1 MGNKSIQKFFAD
13 QNSVI
18 DLSSLGN
25 AKGAKVSLSG
35 PDMNITTPRGSVII
49 VNGALYS
56 SIKGNNLAVK
66 FKDKTITGAKILGSV
81 DLKDIQLER
90 IDSSLVDSAQ
100 VEKKGNGKRRNKK
113 EEEELKKQLDD
124 AENAKKEADKAKEE
138 AEKAKEAAEK
148 ALNEAFEVQNS
159 SKQIEEMLQNF
170 LADNVA
176 KDNLAQ
182 QSDASQQNTQAKA
195 TQASKQND
203 AEKVLPQPINKN
215 TSTGKSNSSKNE
227 ENKLDAES
235 VKEPLKVTLA
245 LAAESN
251 SGSKDDSITNFTK
264 PQFVGSTAPNAT
276 VIIKINGIAVGQAVA
291 DSLGN
296 FTFTAPETLTDGT
309 YNLEAEAK
317 TADGSGS
324 AKLVI
329 TIDSVTDK
337 PTFELSPESS
347 VSGHK
352 GLTPTLTP
360 SIVGTAEE
368 NAKVDIYVDNKLV
381 ASVDVDKDGN
391 WSYEFKDNELSEGE
405 NSIKVVAVDKA
416 GNKNET
422 TDSIITD
429 TIAPEKPTIE
439 LDDSSDSGIK
449 NDNITNSTLP
459 TFIGVAEPGSTVS
472 IYLGLKHLGEVIVA
486 KDGTWSYTLTTPL
499 KDGEYNITA
508 TATDIAGH
516 TSATANLP
524 FTIDTRIS
532 YFSAEIET
540 TNDSGIVGDNVTN
553 NTRPTFT
560 GKTEPNA
567 IISVINSETGEE
579 VIFKANDKGEWT
591 FNFTSD
597 SVEGINNL
605 TFTVEDVAGN
615 KKDFSFS
622 YVIDTIAPVP
632 PTVSLE
638 DYVVLPNGIILSGND
653 LPALVGTAEPKSTIL
668 LMRDGK
674 LYDSI
679 EVDSNGTWN
688 YQFSNKFLQGAYD
701 IEIISQD
708 AAGNKSS
715 TVKYSFTIQTEV
727 VPPKAELDA
736 SDDSGAKGDWI
747 TNKHNALTLL
757 GTADRFAT
765 VNILIDGK
773 TIGVTTADADGNWN
787 FDISR
792 NLSDN
797 VYKITVE
804 SIDPLGRTSSV
815 DYQLTIDSFT
825 PIPTVMLHDSADS
838 GVKGD
843 MITKINTPLFTGMAE
858 ANAKVSIYVDGV
870 LSGEAIAGDDGV
882 WNFQFTTALSDGSHD
897 VTVKV
902 EDIAGNT
909 ASSSAYNFQI
919 VTQTQKPTIELVND
933 TGVDNTDHIIN
944 EKNPALT
951 GTAAP
956 YSTVKLYID
965 GALIAEVRTNKDGR
979 WEYTLK
985 ADQGLVDGDHR
996 ITASV
1001 EDIAGN
1007 IAHSDPFLISVDT
1020 AISIPIVSLSPDS
1033 DSGISDDNL
1042 TNIVKPTLHLKDIDP
1057 DIISV
1062 QVWDAMSDTQIGVAT
1077 QQPDGSWAYTFT
1089 SDLTEG
1095 LHQVYVK
1102 VEDIAGNKANSAIF
1116 DFTIDTTVSTPVISL
1131 LSKDDTGVT
1140 GDNLTNINKPGFA
1153 ISGVDADAH
1162 RVVVQV
1168 MHNGVSEEIE
1178 LSHLNGSWLFIPGNT
1193 WADGS
1198 YTLTVKVEDK
1208 AGNTNYSAPL
1218 TVVIDTQIAIDGVE
1232 LVNDSG
1238 VKGDNMTN
1246 DDRPHFRVTVPT
1258 DVNEVRLSIDGGN
1271 SWVQATPGV
1280 AGSWEYIW
1288 PTDLADGQY
1297 TLTVEA
1303 TDKAGNTV
1311 TKTID
1316 FAVDTTLSVPVIVLD
1331 SADDTGIQ
1339 GDNMTN
1345 STQPTFALQH
1355 IDDDA
1360 VRVTVSVEHGGVTTT
1375 FDATKGTGGWTFTP
1389 PTSWAD
1395 GDYTLSVSVEDKA
1408 GNTSHSASL
1417 TVTVD
1422 TQIAI
1427 NNIELVNDSG
1437 IPDDNLTNNVR
1448 PHFQVT
1454 VPTDVNV
1461 VRLSIDGGKTWFNAT
1476 QSATP
1481 GVWDYIWPDDVA
1493 DGGYTLTVEATDE
1506 AGNKA
1511 TQTLDFTIDTTLSV
1525 PTLSLDSADDSGI
1538 AGDNITNVKTP
1549 GFTLNNI
1556 DTDVSRVIVE
1566 VMHNGIKQEV
1576 PLVQTGGQWRFAPT
1590 SDWADGDY
1598 ILTVKVEDRAGNV
1611 KQSAPLTVTVDTHIA
1626 IDRIELVN
1634 DSGIPGDNLTN
1645 EARPHFQVTVPADV
1659 NGVRL
1664 SIDGG
1669 KTWFDATQSA
1679 TSGVW
1684 DYTWLTNV
1692 ANGPHTLMVEASDKA
1707 GNKTTQ
1713 KLDFTIDTILSE
1725 PTITLDSA
1733 DDSAAGDNI
1742 TNVKMP
1748 GFTLGNIDADVTKV
1762 VVTVAHDGK
1771 NQQIELI
1778 KNGGVW
1784 RFTPGAAWT
1793 DGDYTLTVKVEDKAG
1808 NTNYSAPL
1816 TVTID
1821 TQTSIDRIELLNDT
1835 GIVGDNLTNEARPQF
1850 HITVPTDVNSVQ
1862 LSLDGGINW
1871 VNATLT
1877 SDGVW
1882 EYIWPTDLVENTYTL
1897 TVKATDVAG
1906 NTATETLNFIID
1918 TTLST
1923 PTITLDS
1930 ADDSGTANDNKTNV
1944 KTPGFIIGGID
1955 SDVTQ
1960 VVVQV
1965 MRDGHSEEVELT
1977 QTNGQW
1983 RFVPGSAWTDG
1994 DYTLTVTVKDEAG
2007 NIRHSAPLTV
2017 TIDTQIT
2024 IDHIELVNDSG
2035 IPDDNLTNNVRPHFQ
2050 VTVPTDVNVVRLS
2063 IDGGKTWF
2071 NATQSATPGVWD
2083 YTWLADVGEGK
2094 HTLTVEATDKAGNK
2108 TTQQLDFIIDTLLS
2122 EPTIVLDNTDDSGT
2136 KGDHLTNVNKPTFL
2150 LGNIDADARYV
2161 TVEVQHGGT
2170 KEVLTA
2176 TKDATGNWSVTPTGT
2191 WADGDY
2197 TLTVRV
2203 EDEAGNEKHSAS
2215 LTVTVDTQITIDV
2228 IELVNDNGIPGDN
2241 MTNDAHPQFRVTVP
2255 GDVNEVSLS
2264 IDGGVTWVK
2273 ATQSATPGVWNYT
2286 WPGTVPDGDYT
2297 LNVKATDNAGNT
2309 VTETLHFTIDTTLST
2324 PVIVLDSADDS
2335 GVHGDNMTN
2344 HTQPT
2349 FALQHIDDD
2358 AVRVTV
2364 SVEHGGVTTT
2374 FDATKDAGGWTFT
2387 PTGAWADGDY
2397 TLSVS
2402 VEDKAGNT
2410 SHSASLTVTV
2420 DTQIAINNIELVND
2434 SGIPDDNLTNNVRP
2448 HFQVTVPTDVN
2459 VVRLSIDGG
2468 KTWFN
2473 ATQSATPGVWDYIW
2487 PDDVADGGY
2496 TLTVEATDEAGN
2508 KATQTLDFTIDTTL
2522 SVPTLS
2528 LDSADDSGIAGD
2540 NITNVKTPGFTLN
2553 NIDTDVSR
2561 VIVEVMHNGIKQEVP
2576 LVQTGGQWRFAPT
2589 SDWADGDYILTVK
2602 VEDRAG
2608 NVKQSAPLTVTVDT
2622 HIAIDRIE
2630 LVNDSGIPGDN
2641 LTNEARP
2648 HFQVTVPA
2656 DVNGVRLSI
2665 DGGKTWFDATQSAT
2679 SGVWDYT
2686 WLTNV
2691 ANGPHTLMVE
2701 ASDKAGNKTTQKL
2714 DFTIDTILSEPTI
2727 TLDSAD
2733 DSAAGDNITNVKMP
2747 GFTLGNIDA
2756 DVTKVVVTVAHDG
2769 KNQQIELIKNGGV
2782 WRFTPGAAWTDGDY
2796 TLTVKVE
2803 DKAGNT
2809 NYSAPLT
2816 VTIDTQTSIDRI
2828 ELLNDTGIVGDNLTN
2843 EARPQFHITVPTD
2856 VNSVQLSLD
2865 GGINWVNATLTSD
2878 GVWEYIWPTDL
2889 VENTYTLTVKA
2900 TDVAGNTAT
2909 ETLNFIIDTTL
2920 STPTITLDSADDSG
2934 TANDNKTNV
2943 KTPGFIIGGI
2953 DSDVTQVVVQV
2964 MRDGHSEEV
2973 ELTQTN
2979 GQWRFVPGSAWT
2991 DGDYTLTVTVKD
3003 EAGNIRHSAP
3013 LTVTIDTQITI
3024 DHIELVN
3031 DSGIPDDNLTNNVRP
3046 HFQVTVP
3053 TDVNV
3058 VRLSIDGGKTWF
3070 NATQSATPGVW
3081 DYTWLADVGEGKH
3094 TLTVEATDKAGNKTT
3109 QQLDFIIDTLLSEPT
3124 IVLDNTDDS
3133 GTKGDNLTNV
3143 NKPTFLLG
3151 NIDAD
3156 ARYVTVEVQHGGTK
3170 EVLTATKGATG
3181 IWSVTPTGTW
3191 ADGDYTLTV
3200 RVEDDAGNV
3209 KYSAPLTVT
3218 VDTQITIDVIEL
3230 VNDNGIPGDN
3240 LTNDVRPHFR
3250 VTVPG
3255 DVNEVRLSIDGGN
3268 TWVRATQ
3275 GTAGIWDYTWP
3286 KDVTDGL
3293 HTLTVEATDKA
3304 GNKTT
3309 QTLDFTI
3316 DTRLSTPTIA
3326 MDSRDDT
3333 GAIGDHIT
3341 SVKRP
3346 GFTIGNIDADA
3357 HSVIL
3362 RITQGGNSQEV
3373 TLTQVG
3379 GQWRFTPDA
3388 DWADGSYTLT
3398 VEVTDNAGNVRQST
3412 PLVVTVDTQTSITD
3426 ITLVNDHGVPDDN
3439 LTNSTR
3445 PQFEITVPADVN
3457 SVQLSIDGG
3466 ANWVSATQGIE
3477 GVWGYTWPT
3486 DMGDGK
3492 HTLTVMVTDRAGNT
3506 ATQTLE
3512 FFIDTRLSTPTIALD
3527 STDDTGTPGDDMT
3540 NRTRP
3545 TFILQNIDSDVI
3557 NVTVS
3562 VTHNGTTT
3570 SFTATQGAGGWSFT
3584 PPAPW
3589 GDGDY
3594 TLTVTVEDRA
3604 GNTRPSTP
3612 LTVTVDT
3619 QIAIDRIELVNDSG
3633 VPGDNVT
3640 KHVRPQFQISVP
3652 DDVEKV
3658 LLSIDGGTTWVT
3670 AIKSSTAGIWDYTWP
3685 TDMPEGQHTLTVEV
3699 TDGAGNKM
3707 TETLN
3712 FTIDITLLTPTIEL
3726 APDQDTGQNKNDNLT
3741 SVTQPV
3747 FVLGS
3752 IDKDVRHVEL
3762 SIEHN
3767 GTFKTV
3773 VLTESADGWRYRP
3786 DSALADGSYT
3796 FTVTVTDVAGNQ
3808 QTSAPLKVTIDGTLT
3823 TPVIELAAGED
3834 SGTVGDRLTNHDRP
3848 VFDIHQVDSDVT
3860 RVMVKVTYNGKTHE
3874 EAAVFTNGQWR
3885 FTPSASWAD
3894 GSYQLAVVVED
3905 LAGNVKESAPFE
3917 VRIDT
3922 TTTINNIVLLND
3934 TGVQNDQLTN
3944 VAKPSFRIDVPGD
3957 VVQVRVTL
3965 DGGANWNVIRKNADG
3980 QWIFDSPNTLV
3991 DGTYTLRV
3999 EATDEAGNIANKD
4012 LVFNIDTNIQV
4023 PTIAL
4028 DAGQD
4033 TGANTA
4039 DNITNISR
4047 PTFTIGNV
4055 DPDVIK
4061 VVVTID
4067 GHDYNA
4073 TKVGAGWQFTPGNA
4087 IPDGSYNITV
4097 TVEDKAGNTAT
4108 SKPLP
4113 VVIDTTAEIES
4124 VTLVTDSG
4132 DSDVDNITKVDKP
4145 QFSIVTADDITHVRV
4160 KIDNAA
4166 NWIELTKGGDGRW
4179 IFNVGSALPDGQH
4192 TLLVDVT
4199 DIAGNVA
4206 QETLQFTIDT
4216 TLREPTIVLDPTHDT
4231 GDDTNDNLTRIN
4243 KPVFIIGNVD
4253 NDVSH
4258 IVVHIDG
4265 RDYTIE
4271 NTGGNLTFTPDQ
4283 PLSDGQH
4290 TISVTVT
4297 DIAGNTKTSAELRIE
4312 IDTQVQIDSVTLTT
4326 DSGVNDHDNVT
4337 NATRPSF
4344 EIATPDDVTSVL
4356 VSFDGVNWTPISKNA
4371 AGQWE
4376 FTAGSA
4382 LPDGHYTLHVQATD
4396 RAGNTANSTLG
4407 FTVDTQI
4414 DGLSVVMLDDA
4425 GKDSTDGIT
4434 NITSPRFEISAREP
4448 LQSVTVILNGKS
4460 STLTQG
4466 AGNKWLFT
4474 PDTPLVDGTYKIE
4487 IVAEDI
4493 AGNKISKEVSF
4504 TIDTI
4509 VSDPSIDL
4517 LDADDTGESAVD
4529 NITSVT
4535 TPRFVIGNVPADIDT
4550 VVIRINGVSYSV
4562 TANGNNLWEFQV
4574 PVALND
4580 GVYEAVVVFRDIAG
4594 NTSETKLPFTIDT
4607 TTSVSVRMEPASD
4620 TGNSNSDNLTNKQNP
4635 KFEGTAEPNAK
4646 LVITIVDDKSGRE
4659 VLKQTI
4665 TVGADGNWS
4674 VTPNILP
4681 DGMYTIN
4688 VVATD
4693 VAGNTAQTQERFTI
4707 DTVTIDPTI
4716 RLSDPSIDD
4725 QHEATSLRPEFKGF
4739 AEAFSTIMIQWDGKV
4754 VGSANAN
4761 ANGEWSW
4768 TPPSVLAPGSYV
4780 VSIVAKDKAGNE
4792 SSQVDFPVVIPVID
4806 VTPPTIKLSEESDSG
4821 ALGDFTTNN
4830 KTPTLIGSTLPNTIV
4845 SIYVDGVKVG
4855 EATADTAGRYTFQ
4868 LSEMKDGH
4876 YVVQVGIVNPRDNS
4890 ELRSTA
4896 VDVTIDTEVA
4906 ELVWNISG
4914 MHEGGYINTVTPE
4927 IGGTSEPN
4935 SKITIFV
4942 NGVEKAIA
4950 YTTGAGHWG
4959 VVLPALGNDGNYEL
4973 TFKVEDVAGNIRE
4986 FGPQNVILDT
4996 VISPL
5001 TVVLREADDSGK
5013 VGDWITNKSHVT
5025 IDGTAE
5031 AGSTLTI
5038 RNPQGVVI
5046 ATLVVGNDGRWSA
5059 ELDLREGSNA
5069 FVVVSEDKAG
5079 NSQQKE
5085 ILIEHDTQIEISDIS
5100 LSRDTNSGDKYD
5112 LITNNKSPVLV
5123 AMTDPGATVQVYI
5136 NGVLQGTVEAS
5147 SSGNISYTMPANS
5160 ADGEYQVQF
5169 VATDTAGNR
5178 VESAITTVTIDSQ
5191 IAVFD
5196 IDEDSLP
5203 ALSNNRALSVSG
5215 VGEAGSQVSI
5225 FVDGKLVNVV
5235 MVEADGT
5242 WRAPILLQDDGTFN
5256 IHFSI
5261 TDVAGNTEVSK
5272 DYSVDVDSSTDFPT
5286 LNLEDASNSGSLD
5299 DLITN
5304 HNKPVLVGTAEAGA
5318 TIHIYVDEKIVAN
5331 VLVLEDG
5338 TWSYQ
5343 FDNALKDGEY
5353 SIRVVAEDPAG
5364 NTAESPRLLVTID
5377 TSTFIDNPAMVAGS
5391 DNGIFSNDSITS
5403 QTRPTFSIFGEMN
5416 QSVQIFI
5423 DGVLVDTITVTDRN
5437 QVYRPESPL
5446 GDGSHSIY
5454 YVITDKAGNTATSK
5468 TLNFTIDTFNTTPVA
5483 IDSIGG
5489 QTLAEMTG
5497 SDGKIYITDTTRN
5510 LLFSGSAEPNSKIE
5524 IIING
5529 LNVGEVWVNEKGH
5542 WQMPVNPLYFT
5553 EGQLDI
5559 TVKSTDRAGNVNQEK
5574 YSIWVDTHIK
5584 VFTSEL
5590 DDNKSSSKTEW
5601 WSNSDLITMRGTGEI
5616 GATVSLIVAGV
5627 TLATA
5632 VVAAT
5637 GRWELSTDK
5646 LPEGTYDISLVIE
5659 DSAGNRWEDVREIF
5673 IDRTPP
5679 NAPVVTYSDI
5689 VNDLIIMQGTAEA
5702 KSQLI
5707 ITDSEGNTYTLTVP
5721 DNGKWSMAIPYP
5733 SEGKFTIT
5741 SVDAIGNRSDDVPLD
5756 IMKEVPVISLS
5767 PDSDSGTVGDNIT
5780 RDKQPTFIIGN
5791 LESDVVVVQVDI
5803 NGTVYNAEKNADG
5816 VWFFTP
5822 GTPLA
5827 DGSYTISV
5835 IASDAAG
5842 NQKNSLPITVTIDS
5856 TLTVPEIALAAGED
5870 NGASDSDNVTNHTQ
5884 PKFTLQHIDADV
5896 TGVTVNVTH
5905 NGVTDIYQA
5914 TQGADGWTFTPPAAW
5929 NDGNYTLSVTV
5940 VDRAGNSQQ
5949 SASLAVTVDS
5959 TVTVTAD
5966 SQHDDASDDATATAV
5981 TPPESETVNAE
5992 SATHLRTEPSAAEE
6006 SVVKVTA
6013 YSITLLN
6020 ADSGDEIDRSISQT
6034 PSFEISVPENIV
6046 NVSIMFEGEEF
6057 TLPITNQKAIFEVP
6071 LSLEDGEYTMDVKF
6085 IDKDNDFLIKEKTF
6099 SVDHSSADIVNAMNV
6114 RGKTEDDINDSPSTS
6129 SVGHNNNGAIDVFAV
6144 NEVTLPVD
6152 NQEEHA

>member
-1511 TQTLDFTIDTTLSV
+1511 TQTLDFNIDTTLSV

-2122 EPTIVLDNTDDSGT
+2122 EPTIVLDSTDDSGT

-2420 DTQIAINNIELVND
+2420 DTQIAINN
-2434 SGIPDDNLTNNVRP
+2434 
-2448 HFQVTVPTDVN
+2448 
-2459 VVRLSIDGG
+2459 
-2468 KTWFN
+2468 
-2473 ATQSATPGVWDYIW
+2473 
-2487 PDDVADGGY
+2487 
-2496 TLTVEATDEAGN
+2496 
-2508 KATQTLDFTIDTTL
+2508 
-2522 SVPTLS
+2522 
-2528 LDSADDSGIAGD
+2528 
-2540 NITNVKTPGFTLN
+2540 
-2553 NIDTDVSR
+2553 
-2561 VIVEVMHNGIKQEVP
+2561 
-2576 LVQTGGQWRFAPT
+2576 
-2589 SDWADGDYILTVK
+2589 
-2602 VEDRAG
+2602 
-2608 NVKQSAPLTVTVDT
+2608 
-2622 HIAIDRIE
+2622 
-2630 LVNDSGIPGDN
+2630 
-2641 LTNEARP
+2641 
-2648 HFQVTVPA
+2648 
-2656 DVNGVRLSI
+2656 
-2665 DGGKTWFDATQSAT
+2665 
-2679 SGVWDYT
+2679 
-2686 WLTNV
+2686 
-2691 ANGPHTLMVE
+2691 
-2701 ASDKAGNKTTQKL
+2701 
-2714 DFTIDTILSEPTI
+2714 
-2727 TLDSAD
+2727 
-2733 DSAAGDNITNVKMP
+2733 
-2747 GFTLGNIDA
+2747 
-2756 DVTKVVVTVAHDG
+2756 
-2769 KNQQIELIKNGGV
+2769 
-2782 WRFTPGAAWTDGDY
+2782 
-2796 TLTVKVE
+2796 
-2803 DKAGNT
+2803 
-2809 NYSAPLT
+2809 
-2816 VTIDTQTSIDRI
+2816 
-2828 ELLNDTGIVGDNLTN
+2828 
-2843 EARPQFHITVPTD
+2843 
-2856 VNSVQLSLD
+2856 
-2865 GGINWVNATLTSD
+2865 
-2878 GVWEYIWPTDL
+2878 
-2889 VENTYTLTVKA
+2889 
-2900 TDVAGNTAT
+2900 
-2909 ETLNFIIDTTL
+2909 
-2920 STPTITLDSADDSG
+2920 
-2934 TANDNKTNV
+2934 
-2943 KTPGFIIGGI
+2943 
-2953 DSDVTQVVVQV
+2953 
-2964 MRDGHSEEV
+2964 
-2973 ELTQTN
+2973 
-2979 GQWRFVPGSAWT
+2979 
-2991 DGDYTLTVTVKD
+2991 
-3003 EAGNIRHSAP
+3003 
-3013 LTVTIDTQITI
+3013 
-3024 DHIELVN
+3024 IELVN

-3934 TGVQNDQLTN
+3934 TGEQNDQLTN

-4550 VVIRINGVSYSV
+4550 VVIRINGVSYPV

>member
-540 TNDSGIVGDNVTN
+540 TDDSGIVGDNVTN

-597 SVEGINNL
+597 SVEGVNNL

-622 YVIDTIAPVP
+622 YVIDTVAPVP

-638 DYVVLPNGIILSGND
+638 DFVVLPNGIILSGND

-1033 DSGISDDNL
+1033 DSGIADDNL

-1102 VEDIAGNKANSAIF
+1102 VEDIAGNKANSAVF

-1178 LSHLNGSWLFIPGNT
+1178 LSHLNGSWLFTPGNT

-1208 AGNTNYSAPL
+1208 AGNTSYSAPL

-1375 FDATKGTGGWTFTP
+1375 FDATKGTGGWSFTP
-1389 PTSWAD
+1389 TGAWAD

-1437 IPDDNLTNNVR
+1437 IPNDNLTNNVR

-1481 GVWDYIWPDDVA
+1481 GAWDYIWPDDVA
-1493 DGGYTLTVEATDE
+1493 DGGYTLTVEATDK
-1506 AGNKA
+1506 AGNKT
-1511 TQTLDFTIDTTLSV
+1511 TQELDFTIDTTLSV

-1882 EYIWPTDLVENTYTL
+1882 EYIWPTDLIENTYTL

-1944 KTPGFIIGGID
+1944 KTSGFIIGGID

-2017 TIDTQIT
+2017 TIDTQI
-2024 IDHIELVNDSG
+2024 
-2035 IPDDNLTNNVRPHFQ
+2035 
-2050 VTVPTDVNVVRLS
+2050 
-2063 IDGGKTWF
+2063 
-2071 NATQSATPGVWD
+2071 A
-2083 YTWLADVGEGK
+2083 
-2094 HTLTVEATDKAGNK
+2094 
-2108 TTQQLDFIIDTLLS
+2108 
-2122 EPTIVLDNTDDSGT
+2122 
-2136 KGDHLTNVNKPTFL
+2136 
-2150 LGNIDADARYV
+2150 
-2161 TVEVQHGGT
+2161 
-2170 KEVLTA
+2170 
-2176 TKDATGNWSVTPTGT
+2176 
-2191 WADGDY
+2191 
-2197 TLTVRV
+2197 
-2203 EDEAGNEKHSAS
+2203 
-2215 LTVTVDTQITIDV
+2215 
-2228 IELVNDNGIPGDN
+2228 
-2241 MTNDAHPQFRVTVP
+2241 
-2255 GDVNEVSLS
+2255 
-2264 IDGGVTWVK
+2264 
-2273 ATQSATPGVWNYT
+2273 
-2286 WPGTVPDGDYT
+2286 
-2297 LNVKATDNAGNT
+2297 
-2309 VTETLHFTIDTTLST
+2309 
-2324 PVIVLDSADDS
+2324 
-2335 GVHGDNMTN
+2335 
-2344 HTQPT
+2344 
-2349 FALQHIDDD
+2349 
-2358 AVRVTV
+2358 
-2364 SVEHGGVTTT
+2364 
-2374 FDATKDAGGWTFT
+2374 
-2387 PTGAWADGDY
+2387 
-2397 TLSVS
+2397 
-2402 VEDKAGNT
+2402 
-2410 SHSASLTVTV
+2410 
-2420 DTQIAINNIELVND
+2420 
-2434 SGIPDDNLTNNVRP
+2434 
-2448 HFQVTVPTDVN
+2448 
-2459 VVRLSIDGG
+2459 
-2468 KTWFN
+2468 
-2473 ATQSATPGVWDYIW
+2473 
-2487 PDDVADGGY
+2487 
-2496 TLTVEATDEAGN
+2496 
-2508 KATQTLDFTIDTTL
+2508 
-2522 SVPTLS
+2522 
-2528 LDSADDSGIAGD
+2528 
-2540 NITNVKTPGFTLN
+2540 
-2553 NIDTDVSR
+2553 
-2561 VIVEVMHNGIKQEVP
+2561 
-2576 LVQTGGQWRFAPT
+2576 
-2589 SDWADGDYILTVK
+2589 
-2602 VEDRAG
+2602 
-2608 NVKQSAPLTVTVDT
+2608 
-2622 HIAIDRIE
+2622 
-2630 LVNDSGIPGDN
+2630 
-2641 LTNEARP
+2641 
-2648 HFQVTVPA
+2648 
-2656 DVNGVRLSI
+2656 
-2665 DGGKTWFDATQSAT
+2665 
-2679 SGVWDYT
+2679 
-2686 WLTNV
+2686 
-2691 ANGPHTLMVE
+2691 
-2701 ASDKAGNKTTQKL
+2701 
-2714 DFTIDTILSEPTI
+2714 
-2727 TLDSAD
+2727 
-2733 DSAAGDNITNVKMP
+2733 
-2747 GFTLGNIDA
+2747 
-2756 DVTKVVVTVAHDG
+2756 
-2769 KNQQIELIKNGGV
+2769 
-2782 WRFTPGAAWTDGDY
+2782 
-2796 TLTVKVE
+2796 
-2803 DKAGNT
+2803 
-2809 NYSAPLT
+2809 
-2816 VTIDTQTSIDRI
+2816 
-2828 ELLNDTGIVGDNLTN
+2828 
-2843 EARPQFHITVPTD
+2843 
-2856 VNSVQLSLD
+2856 
-2865 GGINWVNATLTSD
+2865 
-2878 GVWEYIWPTDL
+2878 
-2889 VENTYTLTVKA
+2889 
-2900 TDVAGNTAT
+2900 
-2909 ETLNFIIDTTL
+2909 
-2920 STPTITLDSADDSG
+2920 
-2934 TANDNKTNV
+2934 
-2943 KTPGFIIGGI
+2943 
-2953 DSDVTQVVVQV
+2953 
-2964 MRDGHSEEV
+2964 
-2973 ELTQTN
+2973 
-2979 GQWRFVPGSAWT
+2979 
-2991 DGDYTLTVTVKD
+2991 
-3003 EAGNIRHSAP
+3003 
-3013 LTVTIDTQITI
+3013 I

-3156 ARYVTVEVQHGGTK
+3156 ARYVTVEVQHGGTKEVLTATKDATGNWSVTPTGTWADGDYTLTVRVEDEAGNEKHSASLTVTVDTQITIDAIELVNDNGIPGDNMTNDAHPQFRVTVPGDVNEVSLSIDGGVTWVKATQSATPGVWNYTWPGTVPDGDYTLNVKATDNAGNTVTETLHFTIDTTLSVPVIVLNSADDTGVQGDNMTNSTQPTFALQHIDDDAVRVTVSVEHGGVTTTFDATKGVGGWSFTPTGAWADGDYTLSVSVEDKAGNTSHSASLTVTVDTQIAINNIELVNDSGIPDDNLTNNVRPHFQVKVPTDVNEVRLSIDGGKTWFNATQSATPGVWDYTWLADVGEGKHTLTVEATDKAGNQTTQKLDFIIDTMLSEPTIVLDSTDDSGTKGDNLTNANKPTFILGNIDADARYVTVEVQYGGTK

-3316 DTRLSTPTIA
+3316 DTRLSTPTIT

-3346 GFTIGNIDADA
+3346 GFTIGNIDSDA
-3357 HSVIL
+3357 QSVIL

-3412 PLVVTVDTQTSITD
+3412 PLIVTVDTQTSITD

-3466 ANWVSATQGIE
+3466 ANWVSAAQGIE

-3619 QIAIDRIELVNDSG
+3619 QIAIDHIELVNDSG

-3712 FTIDITLLTPTIEL
+3712 FTIDITLMTPTIEL

-3848 VFDIHQVDSDVT
+3848 VFDIRQVDSDVT

-4297 DIAGNTKTSAELRIE
+4297 DIAGNTKTSAELKIE

-4535 TPRFVIGNVPADIDT
+4535 KPRFVIGNVPADIDT
-4550 VVIRINGVSYSV
+4550 VVIRINGVSYPV

-4830 KTPTLIGSTLPNTIV
+4830 KTPTLVGNTLPNAIV

-4959 VVLPALGNDGNYEL
+4959 VVLPALGNDGNYVL

-5038 RNPQGVVI
+5038 RSPQGVVI

-5079 NSQQKE
+5079 NSQQKD

-5403 QTRPTFSIFGEMN
+5403 QTRPTFSISGEMN

-5574 YSIWVDTHIK
+5574 YSIWVDTHIQ

-5590 DDNKSSSKTEW
+5590 DDNKSSSKTDW
-5601 WSNSDLITMRGTGEI
+5601 WSNSSTITMRGMGEI

-5632 VVAAT
+5632 VVAAN
-5637 GRWELSTDK
+5637 GQWELSTDQ
-5646 LPEGTYDISLVIE
+5646 LPEGKYDITLSIE
-5659 DSAGNRWEDVREIF
+5659 DNAGNRKEEVHEIF

-5707 ITDSEGNTYTLTVP
+5707 ITDSNGNTYTLTVP

-5741 SVDAIGNRSDDVPLD
+5741 SVHAIGNRSDDVSLD

-5870 NGASDSDNVTNHTQ
+5870 NGVSDSDNVTNHTQ

-5905 NGVTDIYQA
+5905 NGVTDTYQA

-5929 NDGNYTLSVTV
+5929 NDGTYTLSVTV

-5992 SATHLRTEPSAAEE
+5992 SATHLRTVPSAAEE
-6006 SVVKVTA
+6006 SVVKETA

-6099 SVDHSSADIVNAMNV
+6099 SVDHSSADIVNAMNA

>member
-797 VYKITVE
+797 LYKITVE

-1427 NNIELVNDSG
+1427 NN
-1437 IPDDNLTNNVR
+1437 
-1448 PHFQVT
+1448 
-1454 VPTDVNV
+1454 
-1461 VRLSIDGGKTWFNAT
+1461 
-1476 QSATP
+1476 
-1481 GVWDYIWPDDVA
+1481 
-1493 DGGYTLTVEATDE
+1493 
-1506 AGNKA
+1506 
-1511 TQTLDFTIDTTLSV
+1511 
-1525 PTLSLDSADDSGI
+1525 
-1538 AGDNITNVKTP
+1538 
-1549 GFTLNNI
+1549 
-1556 DTDVSRVIVE
+1556 
-1566 VMHNGIKQEV
+1566 
-1576 PLVQTGGQWRFAPT
+1576 
-1590 SDWADGDY
+1590 
-1598 ILTVKVEDRAGNV
+1598 
-1611 KQSAPLTVTVDTHIA
+1611 
-1626 IDRIELVN
+1626 
-1634 DSGIPGDNLTN
+1634 
-1645 EARPHFQVTVPADV
+1645 
-1659 NGVRL
+1659 
-1664 SIDGG
+1664 
-1669 KTWFDATQSA
+1669 
-1679 TSGVW
+1679 
-1684 DYTWLTNV
+1684 
-1692 ANGPHTLMVEASDKA
+1692 
-1707 GNKTTQ
+1707 
-1713 KLDFTIDTILSE
+1713 
-1725 PTITLDSA
+1725 
-1733 DDSAAGDNI
+1733 
-1742 TNVKMP
+1742 
-1748 GFTLGNIDADVTKV
+1748 
-1762 VVTVAHDGK
+1762 
-1771 NQQIELI
+1771 
-1778 KNGGVW
+1778 
-1784 RFTPGAAWT
+1784 
-1793 DGDYTLTVKVEDKAG
+1793 
-1808 NTNYSAPL
+1808 
-1816 TVTID
+1816 
-1821 TQTSIDRIELLNDT
+1821 
-1835 GIVGDNLTNEARPQF
+1835 
-1850 HITVPTDVNSVQ
+1850 
-1862 LSLDGGINW
+1862 
-1871 VNATLT
+1871 
-1877 SDGVW
+1877 
-1882 EYIWPTDLVENTYTL
+1882 
-1897 TVKATDVAG
+1897 
-1906 NTATETLNFIID
+1906 
-1918 TTLST
+1918 
-1923 PTITLDS
+1923 
-1930 ADDSGTANDNKTNV
+1930 
-1944 KTPGFIIGGID
+1944 
-1955 SDVTQ
+1955 
-1960 VVVQV
+1960 
-1965 MRDGHSEEVELT
+1965 
-1977 QTNGQW
+1977 
-1983 RFVPGSAWTDG
+1983 
-1994 DYTLTVTVKDEAG
+1994 
-2007 NIRHSAPLTV
+2007 
-2017 TIDTQIT
+2017 
-2024 IDHIELVNDSG
+2024 
-2035 IPDDNLTNNVRPHFQ
+2035 
-2050 VTVPTDVNVVRLS
+2050 
-2063 IDGGKTWF
+2063 
-2071 NATQSATPGVWD
+2071 
-2083 YTWLADVGEGK
+2083 
-2094 HTLTVEATDKAGNK
+2094 
-2108 TTQQLDFIIDTLLS
+2108 
-2122 EPTIVLDNTDDSGT
+2122 
-2136 KGDHLTNVNKPTFL
+2136 
-2150 LGNIDADARYV
+2150 
-2161 TVEVQHGGT
+2161 
-2170 KEVLTA
+2170 
-2176 TKDATGNWSVTPTGT
+2176 
-2191 WADGDY
+2191 
-2197 TLTVRV
+2197 
-2203 EDEAGNEKHSAS
+2203 
-2215 LTVTVDTQITIDV
+2215 
-2228 IELVNDNGIPGDN
+2228 
-2241 MTNDAHPQFRVTVP
+2241 
-2255 GDVNEVSLS
+2255 
-2264 IDGGVTWVK
+2264 
-2273 ATQSATPGVWNYT
+2273 
-2286 WPGTVPDGDYT
+2286 
-2297 LNVKATDNAGNT
+2297 
-2309 VTETLHFTIDTTLST
+2309 
-2324 PVIVLDSADDS
+2324 
-2335 GVHGDNMTN
+2335 
-2344 HTQPT
+2344 
-2349 FALQHIDDD
+2349 
-2358 AVRVTV
+2358 
-2364 SVEHGGVTTT
+2364 
-2374 FDATKDAGGWTFT
+2374 
-2387 PTGAWADGDY
+2387 
-2397 TLSVS
+2397 
-2402 VEDKAGNT
+2402 
-2410 SHSASLTVTV
+2410 
-2420 DTQIAINNIELVND
+2420 
-2434 SGIPDDNLTNNVRP
+2434 
-2448 HFQVTVPTDVN
+2448 
-2459 VVRLSIDGG
+2459 
-2468 KTWFN
+2468 
-2473 ATQSATPGVWDYIW
+2473 
-2487 PDDVADGGY
+2487 
-2496 TLTVEATDEAGN
+2496 
-2508 KATQTLDFTIDTTL
+2508 
-2522 SVPTLS
+2522 
-2528 LDSADDSGIAGD
+2528 
-2540 NITNVKTPGFTLN
+2540 
-2553 NIDTDVSR
+2553 
-2561 VIVEVMHNGIKQEVP
+2561 
-2576 LVQTGGQWRFAPT
+2576 
-2589 SDWADGDYILTVK
+2589 
-2602 VEDRAG
+2602 
-2608 NVKQSAPLTVTVDT
+2608 
-2622 HIAIDRIE
+2622 
-2630 LVNDSGIPGDN
+2630 
-2641 LTNEARP
+2641 
-2648 HFQVTVPA
+2648 
-2656 DVNGVRLSI
+2656 
-2665 DGGKTWFDATQSAT
+2665 
-2679 SGVWDYT
+2679 
-2686 WLTNV
+2686 
-2691 ANGPHTLMVE
+2691 
-2701 ASDKAGNKTTQKL
+2701 
-2714 DFTIDTILSEPTI
+2714 
-2727 TLDSAD
+2727 
-2733 DSAAGDNITNVKMP
+2733 
-2747 GFTLGNIDA
+2747 
-2756 DVTKVVVTVAHDG
+2756 
-2769 KNQQIELIKNGGV
+2769 
-2782 WRFTPGAAWTDGDY
+2782 
-2796 TLTVKVE
+2796 
-2803 DKAGNT
+2803 
-2809 NYSAPLT
+2809 
-2816 VTIDTQTSIDRI
+2816 
-2828 ELLNDTGIVGDNLTN
+2828 
-2843 EARPQFHITVPTD
+2843 
-2856 VNSVQLSLD
+2856 
-2865 GGINWVNATLTSD
+2865 
-2878 GVWEYIWPTDL
+2878 
-2889 VENTYTLTVKA
+2889 
-2900 TDVAGNTAT
+2900 
-2909 ETLNFIIDTTL
+2909 
-2920 STPTITLDSADDSG
+2920 
-2934 TANDNKTNV
+2934 
-2943 KTPGFIIGGI
+2943 
-2953 DSDVTQVVVQV
+2953 
-2964 MRDGHSEEV
+2964 
-2973 ELTQTN
+2973 
-2979 GQWRFVPGSAWT
+2979 
-2991 DGDYTLTVTVKD
+2991 
-3003 EAGNIRHSAP
+3003 
-3013 LTVTIDTQITI
+3013 
-3024 DHIELVN
+3024 IELVN

-4550 VVIRINGVSYSV
+4550 VVIRINGVSYPV

>member
-429 TIAPEKPTIE
+429 TIPPEKPTIE

-638 DYVVLPNGIILSGND
+638 DFVVLPNGIILSGND
-653 LPALVGTAEPKSTIL
+653 LPALVGTAESKSTIL

-1033 DSGISDDNL
+1033 DSGIADDNL

-1102 VEDIAGNKANSAIF
+1102 VEDIAGNKANSAVF

-1178 LSHLNGSWLFIPGNT
+1178 LSHLNGSWLFTPGNT

-1208 AGNTNYSAPL
+1208 AGNTSYSAPL

-1316 FAVDTTLSVPVIVLD
+1316 FAVDTTLSVPVIVLN
-1331 SADDTGIQ
+1331 SADDTGVQ

-1345 STQPTFALQH
+1345 RTQPTFALQH

-1481 GVWDYIWPDDVA
+1481 GAWDYIWPDDVA
-1493 DGGYTLTVEATDE
+1493 DGGYTLTVEATDK
-1506 AGNKA
+1506 AGNKT
-1511 TQTLDFTIDTTLSV
+1511 TQELDFTIDTTLSV

-1713 KLDFTIDTILSE
+1713 KLDFIIDTLLSE

-2122 EPTIVLDNTDDSGT
+2122 EPTIVLDSTDDSGT
-2136 KGDHLTNVNKPTFL
+2136 KGDNLTNVNKPTFL

-2309 VTETLHFTIDTTLST
+2309 VTETLHFTIDTTLSV
-2324 PVIVLDSADDS
+2324 PVIVLNSADDT
-2335 GVHGDNMTN
+2335 GVQGDNMTN
-2344 HTQPT
+2344 STQPT

-2374 FDATKDAGGWTFT
+2374 FDATKGVGGWSFT

-2448 HFQVTVPTDVN
+2448 HFQVKVPTDVN
-2459 VVRLSIDGG
+2459 
-2468 KTWFN
+2468 
-2473 ATQSATPGVWDYIW
+2473 
-2487 PDDVADGGY
+2487 
-2496 TLTVEATDEAGN
+2496 E
-2508 KATQTLDFTIDTTL
+2508 
-2522 SVPTLS
+2522 
-2528 LDSADDSGIAGD
+2528 
-2540 NITNVKTPGFTLN
+2540 
-2553 NIDTDVSR
+2553 
-2561 VIVEVMHNGIKQEVP
+2561 
-2576 LVQTGGQWRFAPT
+2576 
-2589 SDWADGDYILTVK
+2589 
-2602 VEDRAG
+2602 
-2608 NVKQSAPLTVTVDT
+2608 
-2622 HIAIDRIE
+2622 
-2630 LVNDSGIPGDN
+2630 
-2641 LTNEARP
+2641 
-2648 HFQVTVPA
+2648 
-2656 DVNGVRLSI
+2656 
-2665 DGGKTWFDATQSAT
+2665 
-2679 SGVWDYT
+2679 
-2686 WLTNV
+2686 
-2691 ANGPHTLMVE
+2691 
-2701 ASDKAGNKTTQKL
+2701 
-2714 DFTIDTILSEPTI
+2714 
-2727 TLDSAD
+2727 
-2733 DSAAGDNITNVKMP
+2733 
-2747 GFTLGNIDA
+2747 
-2756 DVTKVVVTVAHDG
+2756 
-2769 KNQQIELIKNGGV
+2769 
-2782 WRFTPGAAWTDGDY
+2782 
-2796 TLTVKVE
+2796 
-2803 DKAGNT
+2803 
-2809 NYSAPLT
+2809 
-2816 VTIDTQTSIDRI
+2816 
-2828 ELLNDTGIVGDNLTN
+2828 
-2843 EARPQFHITVPTD
+2843 
-2856 VNSVQLSLD
+2856 
-2865 GGINWVNATLTSD
+2865 
-2878 GVWEYIWPTDL
+2878 
-2889 VENTYTLTVKA
+2889 
-2900 TDVAGNTAT
+2900 
-2909 ETLNFIIDTTL
+2909 
-2920 STPTITLDSADDSG
+2920 
-2934 TANDNKTNV
+2934 
-2943 KTPGFIIGGI
+2943 
-2953 DSDVTQVVVQV
+2953 
-2964 MRDGHSEEV
+2964 
-2973 ELTQTN
+2973 
-2979 GQWRFVPGSAWT
+2979 
-2991 DGDYTLTVTVKD
+2991 
-3003 EAGNIRHSAP
+3003 
-3013 LTVTIDTQITI
+3013 
-3024 DHIELVN
+3024 
-3031 DSGIPDDNLTNNVRP
+3031 
-3046 HFQVTVP
+3046 
-3053 TDVNV
+3053 

-3094 TLTVEATDKAGNKTT
+3094 TLTVEATDKAGNQTT
-3109 QQLDFIIDTLLSEPT
+3109 QKLDFIIDTMLSEPT
-3124 IVLDNTDDS
+3124 IVLDSTDDS
-3133 GTKGDNLTNV
+3133 GTKGDNLTNA
-3143 NKPTFLLG
+3143 NKPTFILG

-3156 ARYVTVEVQHGGTK
+3156 ARYVTVEVQYGGTK

-3316 DTRLSTPTIA
+3316 DTRLSTPTIT

-3346 GFTIGNIDADA
+3346 GFTIGNIDSDA
-3357 HSVIL
+3357 QSVIL

-3412 PLVVTVDTQTSITD
+3412 PLIVTVDTQTSITD

-3466 ANWVSATQGIE
+3466 ANWVSAAQGIE

-3619 QIAIDRIELVNDSG
+3619 QIAIDHIELVNDSG

-3712 FTIDITLLTPTIEL
+3712 FTIDITLMTPTIEL

-3848 VFDIHQVDSDVT
+3848 VFDIRQVDSDVT

-4297 DIAGNTKTSAELRIE
+4297 DIAGNTKTSAELKIE

-4535 TPRFVIGNVPADIDT
+4535 KPRFVIGNVPADIDT
-4550 VVIRINGVSYSV
+4550 VVIRINGVSYPV

-4830 KTPTLIGSTLPNTIV
+4830 KTPTLVGNTLPNAIV

-4959 VVLPALGNDGNYEL
+4959 VVLPALGNDGNYVL

-5038 RNPQGVVI
+5038 RSPQGVVI

-5079 NSQQKE
+5079 NSQQKD

-5343 FDNALKDGEY
+5343 FDNVLKDGEY

-5403 QTRPTFSIFGEMN
+5403 QTRPTFSISGEMN

-5574 YSIWVDTHIK
+5574 YSIWVDTHIQ

-5590 DDNKSSSKTEW
+5590 DDNKSSSKTDW
-5601 WSNSDLITMRGTGEI
+5601 WSNSSTITMRGMGEI

-5632 VVAAT
+5632 VVAAN
-5637 GRWELSTDK
+5637 GQWELSTDQ
-5646 LPEGTYDISLVIE
+5646 LPEGKYDITLSIE
-5659 DSAGNRWEDVREIF
+5659 DNAGNRKEEVHEIF

-5707 ITDSEGNTYTLTVP
+5707 ITDSNGNTYTLTVP

-5741 SVDAIGNRSDDVPLD
+5741 SVDAIGNRSDDVSLD

-5870 NGASDSDNVTNHTQ
+5870 NGVSDSDNVTNHTQ

-5905 NGVTDIYQA
+5905 NGVTDTYQA

-5929 NDGNYTLSVTV
+5929 NDGTYTLSVTV

-5992 SATHLRTEPSAAEE
+5992 SATHLRTVPSAAEE
-6006 SVVKVTA
+6006 SVVKETA

-6099 SVDHSSADIVNAMNV
+6099 SVDHSSADIVNAMNA

>member
-1 MGNKSIQKFFAD
+1 MENKSIQKFFAD

-203 AEKVLPQPINKN
+203 AEKVLPQPIKKN

-429 TIAPEKPTIE
+429 TIPPEKPTIE

-1062 QVWDAMSDTQIGVAT
+1062 QVWDAASDTQIGVAT

-1102 VEDIAGNKANSAIF
+1102 VEDIAGNKANSAVF

-1303 TDKAGNTV
+1303 TDKAGNTA

-1375 FDATKGTGGWTFTP
+1375 FDATKGTGGWSFTP
-1389 PTSWAD
+1389 TGAWAD

-1437 IPDDNLTNNVR
+1437 IPNDNLTNNVR

-1481 GVWDYIWPDDVA
+1481 GAWDYIWPDDVA
-1493 DGGYTLTVEATDE
+1493 DGGYTLTVEATDK
-1506 AGNKA
+1506 AGNKT
-1511 TQTLDFTIDTTLSV
+1511 TQELDFTIDTTLSV

-1713 KLDFTIDTILSE
+1713 KLDFTVDTILSE

-2122 EPTIVLDNTDDSGT
+2122 EPTIVLDSTDDSGT
-2136 KGDHLTNVNKPTFL
+2136 KGDNLTNVNKPTFL

-2324 PVIVLDSADDS
+2324 PVIVLDSADDT
-2335 GVHGDNMTN
+2335 GIQGDNMTN
-2344 HTQPT
+2344 RTQPT
-2349 FALQHIDDD
+2349 FNLQHIDDD

-2387 PTGAWADGDY
+2387 PPTSWGAGDY

-2448 HFQVTVPTDVN
+2448 HFQVKVPTDVN
-2459 VVRLSIDGG
+2459 
-2468 KTWFN
+2468 
-2473 ATQSATPGVWDYIW
+2473 
-2487 PDDVADGGY
+2487 
-2496 TLTVEATDEAGN
+2496 E
-2508 KATQTLDFTIDTTL
+2508 
-2522 SVPTLS
+2522 
-2528 LDSADDSGIAGD
+2528 
-2540 NITNVKTPGFTLN
+2540 
-2553 NIDTDVSR
+2553 
-2561 VIVEVMHNGIKQEVP
+2561 
-2576 LVQTGGQWRFAPT
+2576 
-2589 SDWADGDYILTVK
+2589 
-2602 VEDRAG
+2602 
-2608 NVKQSAPLTVTVDT
+2608 
-2622 HIAIDRIE
+2622 
-2630 LVNDSGIPGDN
+2630 
-2641 LTNEARP
+2641 
-2648 HFQVTVPA
+2648 
-2656 DVNGVRLSI
+2656 
-2665 DGGKTWFDATQSAT
+2665 
-2679 SGVWDYT
+2679 
-2686 WLTNV
+2686 
-2691 ANGPHTLMVE
+2691 
-2701 ASDKAGNKTTQKL
+2701 
-2714 DFTIDTILSEPTI
+2714 
-2727 TLDSAD
+2727 
-2733 DSAAGDNITNVKMP
+2733 
-2747 GFTLGNIDA
+2747 
-2756 DVTKVVVTVAHDG
+2756 
-2769 KNQQIELIKNGGV
+2769 
-2782 WRFTPGAAWTDGDY
+2782 
-2796 TLTVKVE
+2796 
-2803 DKAGNT
+2803 
-2809 NYSAPLT
+2809 
-2816 VTIDTQTSIDRI
+2816 
-2828 ELLNDTGIVGDNLTN
+2828 
-2843 EARPQFHITVPTD
+2843 
-2856 VNSVQLSLD
+2856 
-2865 GGINWVNATLTSD
+2865 
-2878 GVWEYIWPTDL
+2878 
-2889 VENTYTLTVKA
+2889 
-2900 TDVAGNTAT
+2900 
-2909 ETLNFIIDTTL
+2909 
-2920 STPTITLDSADDSG
+2920 
-2934 TANDNKTNV
+2934 
-2943 KTPGFIIGGI
+2943 
-2953 DSDVTQVVVQV
+2953 
-2964 MRDGHSEEV
+2964 
-2973 ELTQTN
+2973 
-2979 GQWRFVPGSAWT
+2979 
-2991 DGDYTLTVTVKD
+2991 
-3003 EAGNIRHSAP
+3003 
-3013 LTVTIDTQITI
+3013 
-3024 DHIELVN
+3024 
-3031 DSGIPDDNLTNNVRP
+3031 
-3046 HFQVTVP
+3046 
-3053 TDVNV
+3053 

-3094 TLTVEATDKAGNKTT
+3094 TLTVEATDKAGNQTT
-3109 QQLDFIIDTLLSEPT
+3109 QKLDFIIDTLLSEPT
-3124 IVLDNTDDS
+3124 IVLDSTDDS
-3133 GTKGDNLTNV
+3133 GTKGDNLTNT
-3143 NKPTFLLG
+3143 NKPTFILG

-3275 GTAGIWDYTWP
+3275 GTAGTWDYTWP

-3398 VEVTDNAGNVRQST
+3398 VEVQDNAGNVRQST

-3512 FFIDTRLSTPTIALD
+3512 FFIDTRLSTPTIELD

-3712 FTIDITLLTPTIEL
+3712 FTIDITLMTPTIEL

-3848 VFDIHQVDSDVT
+3848 VFDIRQVDSDVT

-4297 DIAGNTKTSAELRIE
+4297 DIAGNTKTSAELKIE

-4535 TPRFVIGNVPADIDT
+4535 KPRFVIGNVPADIDT
-4550 VVIRINGVSYSV
+4550 VVIRINGVSYPV

-4830 KTPTLIGSTLPNTIV
+4830 KTPTLVGNTLPNAIV

-4959 VVLPALGNDGNYEL
+4959 VVLPALGNDGNYVL

-5038 RNPQGVVI
+5038 RSPQGVVI

-5079 NSQQKE
+5079 NSQQKD

-5403 QTRPTFSIFGEMN
+5403 QTRPTFSISGEMN

-5574 YSIWVDTHIK
+5574 YSIWVDTHIQ

-5590 DDNKSSSKTEW
+5590 DDNKSSSKTDW
-5601 WSNSDLITMRGTGEI
+5601 WSNSSTITMRGMGEI

-5632 VVAAT
+5632 VVAAN
-5637 GRWELSTDK
+5637 GQWELSTDQ
-5646 LPEGTYDISLVIE
+5646 LPEGKYDITLSIE
-5659 DSAGNRWEDVREIF
+5659 DNAGNRKEEVHEIF

-5707 ITDSEGNTYTLTVP
+5707 ITDSNGNTYTLTVP

-5741 SVDAIGNRSDDVPLD
+5741 SVDAIGNRSDDVSLD

-5870 NGASDSDNVTNHTQ
+5870 NGVSDSDNVTNHTQ

-5905 NGVTDIYQA
+5905 NGVTDTYQA

-5929 NDGNYTLSVTV
+5929 NDGTYTLSVTV

-5992 SATHLRTEPSAAEE
+5992 SATHLRTVPSAAEE
-6006 SVVKVTA
+6006 SVVKETA

-6099 SVDHSSADIVNAMNV
+6099 SVDHSSADIVNAMNA

>member
-679 EVDSNGTWN
+679 EVNSNGTWN

-1258 DVNEVRLSIDGGN
+1258 DVNEVRLSIDCGN

-2122 EPTIVLDNTDDSGT
+2122 EPTIVLDSTDDSGT

-2420 DTQIAINNIELVND
+2420 DTQIAINN
-2434 SGIPDDNLTNNVRP
+2434 
-2448 HFQVTVPTDVN
+2448 
-2459 VVRLSIDGG
+2459 
-2468 KTWFN
+2468 
-2473 ATQSATPGVWDYIW
+2473 
-2487 PDDVADGGY
+2487 
-2496 TLTVEATDEAGN
+2496 
-2508 KATQTLDFTIDTTL
+2508 
-2522 SVPTLS
+2522 
-2528 LDSADDSGIAGD
+2528 
-2540 NITNVKTPGFTLN
+2540 
-2553 NIDTDVSR
+2553 
-2561 VIVEVMHNGIKQEVP
+2561 
-2576 LVQTGGQWRFAPT
+2576 
-2589 SDWADGDYILTVK
+2589 
-2602 VEDRAG
+2602 
-2608 NVKQSAPLTVTVDT
+2608 
-2622 HIAIDRIE
+2622 
-2630 LVNDSGIPGDN
+2630 
-2641 LTNEARP
+2641 
-2648 HFQVTVPA
+2648 
-2656 DVNGVRLSI
+2656 
-2665 DGGKTWFDATQSAT
+2665 
-2679 SGVWDYT
+2679 
-2686 WLTNV
+2686 
-2691 ANGPHTLMVE
+2691 
-2701 ASDKAGNKTTQKL
+2701 
-2714 DFTIDTILSEPTI
+2714 
-2727 TLDSAD
+2727 
-2733 DSAAGDNITNVKMP
+2733 
-2747 GFTLGNIDA
+2747 
-2756 DVTKVVVTVAHDG
+2756 
-2769 KNQQIELIKNGGV
+2769 
-2782 WRFTPGAAWTDGDY
+2782 
-2796 TLTVKVE
+2796 
-2803 DKAGNT
+2803 
-2809 NYSAPLT
+2809 
-2816 VTIDTQTSIDRI
+2816 
-2828 ELLNDTGIVGDNLTN
+2828 
-2843 EARPQFHITVPTD
+2843 
-2856 VNSVQLSLD
+2856 
-2865 GGINWVNATLTSD
+2865 
-2878 GVWEYIWPTDL
+2878 
-2889 VENTYTLTVKA
+2889 
-2900 TDVAGNTAT
+2900 
-2909 ETLNFIIDTTL
+2909 
-2920 STPTITLDSADDSG
+2920 
-2934 TANDNKTNV
+2934 
-2943 KTPGFIIGGI
+2943 
-2953 DSDVTQVVVQV
+2953 
-2964 MRDGHSEEV
+2964 
-2973 ELTQTN
+2973 
-2979 GQWRFVPGSAWT
+2979 
-2991 DGDYTLTVTVKD
+2991 
-3003 EAGNIRHSAP
+3003 
-3013 LTVTIDTQITI
+3013 
-3024 DHIELVN
+3024 IELVN

-4166 NWIELTKGGDGRW
+4166 NWIELTKGADGRW

-4550 VVIRINGVSYSV
+4550 VVIRINGVSYPV

>member
-159 SKQIEEMLQNF
+159 SKQMEEMLQEF

-429 TIAPEKPTIE
+429 TIPPEKPTIE

-540 TNDSGIVGDNVTN
+540 TDDSGIVGDNVTN

-591 FNFTSD
+591 INFTSD

-622 YVIDTIAPVP
+622 YVIDTIAPLP

-956 YSTVKLYID
+956 YSTVKLYVD

-1033 DSGISDDNL
+1033 DSGIADDNL

-1102 VEDIAGNKANSAIF
+1102 VEDIAGNKANSAVF

-1178 LSHLNGSWLFIPGNT
+1178 LSHLNGSWLFTPGNT

-1208 AGNTNYSAPL
+1208 AGNTSYSAPL

-1316 FAVDTTLSVPVIVLD
+1316 FAVDTTLSVPVIVLN
-1331 SADDTGIQ
+1331 SADDTGVQ

-1345 STQPTFALQH
+1345 RTQPTFALQH

-1389 PTSWAD
+1389 TGAWAD

-1437 IPDDNLTNNVR
+1437 IPNDNLTNNVR

-1461 VRLSIDGGKTWFNAT
+1461 VRLSIDGGKTWVTAA
-1476 QSATP
+1476 QKAA
-1481 GVWDYIWPDDVA
+1481 GVWEYIWPDDVT
-1493 DGGYTLTVEATDE
+1493 DGSHTLTVEATDE

-1538 AGDNITNVKTP
+1538 AGDNITSVKTP

-1556 DTDVSRVIVE
+1556 DTDVTRVIVE

-1634 DSGIPGDNLTN
+1634 DSGIPDDNLTN

-1692 ANGPHTLMVEASDKA
+1692 ANGPHTLMVEATDKA

-1713 KLDFTIDTILSE
+1713 KLDFIIDTLLSE

-1784 RFTPGAAWT
+1784 RFTPGAAWS

-2017 TIDTQIT
+2017 TIDTQIA

-2108 TTQQLDFIIDTLLS
+2108 TTQKLDFIIDTLLS
-2122 EPTIVLDNTDDSGT
+2122 EPTIVLDSTDDSGT
-2136 KGDHLTNVNKPTFL
+2136 KGDNLTNVNKPTFL

-2203 EDEAGNEKHSAS
+2203 EDDAGNVKYSAS

-2228 IELVNDNGIPGDN
+2228 IELVNDSGTRGDN
-2241 MTNDAHPQFRVTVP
+2241 LTNDANPHFRITVP

-2273 ATQSATPGVWNYT
+2273 ATQSVTPGVWNYT

-2344 HTQPT
+2344 RTQPT
-2349 FALQHIDDD
+2349 FALQQIDDD

-2374 FDATKDAGGWTFT
+2374 FDATKGTGGWTFT

-2473 ATQSATPGVWDYIW
+2473 ATQSATPGVWDY
-2487 PDDVADGGY
+2487 
-2496 TLTVEATDEAGN
+2496 
-2508 KATQTLDFTIDTTL
+2508 
-2522 SVPTLS
+2522 
-2528 LDSADDSGIAGD
+2528 
-2540 NITNVKTPGFTLN
+2540 
-2553 NIDTDVSR
+2553 
-2561 VIVEVMHNGIKQEVP
+2561 
-2576 LVQTGGQWRFAPT
+2576 
-2589 SDWADGDYILTVK
+2589 
-2602 VEDRAG
+2602 
-2608 NVKQSAPLTVTVDT
+2608 
-2622 HIAIDRIE
+2622 
-2630 LVNDSGIPGDN
+2630 
-2641 LTNEARP
+2641 
-2648 HFQVTVPA
+2648 
-2656 DVNGVRLSI
+2656 
-2665 DGGKTWFDATQSAT
+2665 
-2679 SGVWDYT
+2679 
-2686 WLTNV
+2686 
-2691 ANGPHTLMVE
+2691 
-2701 ASDKAGNKTTQKL
+2701 
-2714 DFTIDTILSEPTI
+2714 
-2727 TLDSAD
+2727 
-2733 DSAAGDNITNVKMP
+2733 
-2747 GFTLGNIDA
+2747 
-2756 DVTKVVVTVAHDG
+2756 
-2769 KNQQIELIKNGGV
+2769 
-2782 WRFTPGAAWTDGDY
+2782 
-2796 TLTVKVE
+2796 
-2803 DKAGNT
+2803 
-2809 NYSAPLT
+2809 
-2816 VTIDTQTSIDRI
+2816 
-2828 ELLNDTGIVGDNLTN
+2828 
-2843 EARPQFHITVPTD
+2843 
-2856 VNSVQLSLD
+2856 
-2865 GGINWVNATLTSD
+2865 
-2878 GVWEYIWPTDL
+2878 
-2889 VENTYTLTVKA
+2889 
-2900 TDVAGNTAT
+2900 
-2909 ETLNFIIDTTL
+2909 
-2920 STPTITLDSADDSG
+2920 
-2934 TANDNKTNV
+2934 
-2943 KTPGFIIGGI
+2943 
-2953 DSDVTQVVVQV
+2953 
-2964 MRDGHSEEV
+2964 
-2973 ELTQTN
+2973 
-2979 GQWRFVPGSAWT
+2979 
-2991 DGDYTLTVTVKD
+2991 
-3003 EAGNIRHSAP
+3003 
-3013 LTVTIDTQITI
+3013 
-3024 DHIELVN
+3024 
-3031 DSGIPDDNLTNNVRP
+3031 
-3046 HFQVTVP
+3046 
-3053 TDVNV
+3053 
-3058 VRLSIDGGKTWF
+3058 
-3070 NATQSATPGVW
+3070 
-3081 DYTWLADVGEGKH
+3081 TWLADVGEGKH
-3094 TLTVEATDKAGNKTT
+3094 TLTVEAADKAGNKTT

-3151 NIDAD
+3151 NIDVD
-3156 ARYVTVEVQHGGTK
+3156 ARYVTVEVLHGGTK

-3275 GTAGIWDYTWP
+3275 GTAGTWDYTWP

-3346 GFTIGNIDADA
+3346 GFTIGNIDSDA
-3357 HSVIL
+3357 QSVIL

-3412 PLVVTVDTQTSITD
+3412 PLIVTVDTQTSITD

-3466 ANWVSATQGIE
+3466 ANWVSAAQGIE

-3492 HTLTVMVTDRAGNT
+3492 HILTVMVTDRAGNT

-3848 VFDIHQVDSDVT
+3848 VFDIRQVDSDVT

-3905 LAGNVKESAPFE
+3905 LAGNVKESAPLE

-4073 TKVGAGWQFTPGNA
+4073 IKVGAGWQFTPGNA

-4231 GDDTNDNLTRIN
+4231 GDYTNDNLTRIN

-4297 DIAGNTKTSAELRIE
+4297 DIAGNTKTSAELQIE

-4371 AGQWE
+4371 AGQWQ

-4504 TIDTI
+4504 TIDTV
-4509 VSDPSIDL
+4509 VSDPRIDL

-4529 NITSVT
+4529 NITSIT
-4535 TPRFVIGNVPADIDT
+4535 KPRFVIGNVPADIDT
-4550 VVIRINGVSYSV
+4550 VVIRINGVSYPV

-4620 TGNSNSDNLTNKQNP
+4620 TGSSNSDNLTNKQNP

-4659 VLKQTI
+4659 VLKHTI

-4725 QHEATSLRPEFKGF
+4725 QYEATSLRPEFKGL

-4830 KTPTLIGSTLPNTIV
+4830 KTPTLVGNTLPNAIV

-5079 NSQQKE
+5079 NSQQKD

-5242 WRAPILLQDDGTFN
+5242 WRAPILLQDDGKFN

-5299 DLITN
+5299 DLITS

-5377 TSTFIDNPAMVAGS
+5377 TSTFIDNPVMMAGS

-5403 QTRPTFSIFGEMN
+5403 QTRPAFSIFGEMN

-5529 LNVGEVWVNEKGH
+5529 LNVGEVWVNDKGH

-5574 YSIWVDTHIK
+5574 YSIWVDTHIQ

-5590 DDNKSSSKTEW
+5590 DDNKSSSKTDW
-5601 WSNSDLITMRGTGEI
+5601 WSNSSTITMRGMGEI

-5632 VVAAT
+5632 VVAAN
-5637 GRWELSTDK
+5637 GQWELSTDQ
-5646 LPEGTYDISLVIE
+5646 LPEGKYDITLSIE
-5659 DSAGNRWEDVREIF
+5659 DNAGNRKEEVHEIF

-5707 ITDSEGNTYTLTVP
+5707 ITDSNGNTYTLTVP

-5756 IMKEVPVISLS
+5756 IMKETPVISLS

-5870 NGASDSDNVTNHTQ
+5870 NGASDSDNVTNHNHTQ

-5914 TQGADGWTFTPPAAW
+5914 TQDADGWTFTPPAAW
-5929 NDGNYTLSVTV
+5929 NDGTYTLSVTV
-5940 VDRAGNSQQ
+5940 VDRAGNSLQ
-5949 SASLAVTVDS
+5949 SASLEVTVDS

-5966 SQHDDASDDATATAV
+5966 SQHDDEIDDATATAV

-5992 SATHLRTEPSAAEE
+5992 SATHLRTVPSAAEE
-6006 SVVKVTA
+6006 SVVKETA

-6046 NVSIMFEGEEF
+6046 NVSVMFEGEEF

-6085 IDKDNDFLIKEKTF
+6085 IDKDDDFLIKEKSF
-6099 SVDHSSADIVNAMNV
+6099 SVDHSSADIVNAMNA

>member
-35 PDMNITTPRGSVII
+35 PDMNITTPHGSVII

-113 EEEELKKQLDD
+113 EEEELKKQLDE

-182 QSDASQQNTQAKA
+182 QSDASQQNTQVKA

-622 YVIDTIAPVP
+622 YVIDTVAPVP

-638 DYVVLPNGIILSGND
+638 DFVVLPNGIILSGND

-1042 TNIVKPTLHLKDIDP
+1042 TNIFKPTLHLKDIDP

-1062 QVWDAMSDTQIGVAT
+1062 QVWDAASDTQIGVAT

-1102 VEDIAGNKANSAIF
+1102 VEDIAGNKANSAVF

-1178 LSHLNGSWLFIPGNT
+1178 LSHLNGSWLFTPGNT

-1316 FAVDTTLSVPVIVLD
+1316 FAVDTTLSVPVIVLN
-1331 SADDTGIQ
+1331 SADDTGVQ

-1375 FDATKGTGGWTFTP
+1375 FDATKGVGGWSFTP
-1389 PTSWAD
+1389 TGAWAD

-1437 IPDDNLTNNVR
+1437 IPNDNLTNNVR

-1476 QSATP
+1476 QNATP

-1506 AGNKA
+1506 AGNKT

-1556 DTDVSRVIVE
+1556 DTDVSRVTVE

-1576 PLVQTGGQWRFAPT
+1576 PLIQTGGQWRFAPT

-1713 KLDFTIDTILSE
+1713 KLDFIIDTMLSE

-2017 TIDTQIT
+2017 TIDTQIA

-2035 IPDDNLTNNVRPHFQ
+2035 IPNDNLTNNVRPHFQ

-2108 TTQQLDFIIDTLLS
+2108 TTQQLDFIIDTMLS

-2136 KGDHLTNVNKPTFL
+2136 KGDNLTNVNKPTFL

-2215 LTVTVDTQITIDV
+2215 LTVTVDTQITIDA

-2324 PVIVLDSADDS
+2324 PVIVLDSADDT
-2335 GVHGDNMTN
+2335 GIQGDNMTN
-2344 HTQPT
+2344 RTQPT
-2349 FALQHIDDD
+2349 FNLQHIDDD

-2374 FDATKDAGGWTFT
+2374 FDATKGVGGWTFT
-2387 PTGAWADGDY
+2387 PPTSWGAGDY

-2402 VEDKAGNT
+2402 VDDKAGNT

-2448 HFQVTVPTDVN
+2448 QFQVKVPTDVN
-2459 VVRLSIDGG
+2459 
-2468 KTWFN
+2468 
-2473 ATQSATPGVWDYIW
+2473 
-2487 PDDVADGGY
+2487 
-2496 TLTVEATDEAGN
+2496 E
-2508 KATQTLDFTIDTTL
+2508 
-2522 SVPTLS
+2522 
-2528 LDSADDSGIAGD
+2528 
-2540 NITNVKTPGFTLN
+2540 
-2553 NIDTDVSR
+2553 
-2561 VIVEVMHNGIKQEVP
+2561 
-2576 LVQTGGQWRFAPT
+2576 
-2589 SDWADGDYILTVK
+2589 
-2602 VEDRAG
+2602 
-2608 NVKQSAPLTVTVDT
+2608 
-2622 HIAIDRIE
+2622 
-2630 LVNDSGIPGDN
+2630 
-2641 LTNEARP
+2641 
-2648 HFQVTVPA
+2648 
-2656 DVNGVRLSI
+2656 
-2665 DGGKTWFDATQSAT
+2665 
-2679 SGVWDYT
+2679 
-2686 WLTNV
+2686 
-2691 ANGPHTLMVE
+2691 
-2701 ASDKAGNKTTQKL
+2701 
-2714 DFTIDTILSEPTI
+2714 
-2727 TLDSAD
+2727 
-2733 DSAAGDNITNVKMP
+2733 
-2747 GFTLGNIDA
+2747 
-2756 DVTKVVVTVAHDG
+2756 
-2769 KNQQIELIKNGGV
+2769 
-2782 WRFTPGAAWTDGDY
+2782 
-2796 TLTVKVE
+2796 
-2803 DKAGNT
+2803 
-2809 NYSAPLT
+2809 
-2816 VTIDTQTSIDRI
+2816 
-2828 ELLNDTGIVGDNLTN
+2828 
-2843 EARPQFHITVPTD
+2843 
-2856 VNSVQLSLD
+2856 
-2865 GGINWVNATLTSD
+2865 
-2878 GVWEYIWPTDL
+2878 
-2889 VENTYTLTVKA
+2889 
-2900 TDVAGNTAT
+2900 
-2909 ETLNFIIDTTL
+2909 
-2920 STPTITLDSADDSG
+2920 
-2934 TANDNKTNV
+2934 
-2943 KTPGFIIGGI
+2943 
-2953 DSDVTQVVVQV
+2953 
-2964 MRDGHSEEV
+2964 
-2973 ELTQTN
+2973 
-2979 GQWRFVPGSAWT
+2979 
-2991 DGDYTLTVTVKD
+2991 
-3003 EAGNIRHSAP
+3003 
-3013 LTVTIDTQITI
+3013 
-3024 DHIELVN
+3024 
-3031 DSGIPDDNLTNNVRP
+3031 
-3046 HFQVTVP
+3046 
-3053 TDVNV
+3053 

-3094 TLTVEATDKAGNKTT
+3094 TLTVEATDKAGNQTT
-3109 QQLDFIIDTLLSEPT
+3109 QKLDFIIDTMLSEPT

-3200 RVEDDAGNV
+3200 RVEDEAGNV

-3316 DTRLSTPTIA
+3316 DTRLSTPTIT

-3341 SVKRP
+3341 SVKTP
-3346 GFTIGNIDADA
+3346 GFTIGNIDSDA
-3357 HSVIL
+3357 QSVIL

-3412 PLVVTVDTQTSITD
+3412 PLIVTVDTQTSITD

-3466 ANWVSATQGIE
+3466 ANWVSAAQGIE

-3619 QIAIDRIELVNDSG
+3619 QIAIDHIELVNDSG
-3633 VPGDNVT
+3633 VPGDNIT

-3685 TDMPEGQHTLTVEV
+3685 TDMPEGQHTLIVEV

-3707 TETLN
+3707 TGTLD

-3848 VFDIHQVDSDVT
+3848 VFDIRQVDSDVT

-3905 LAGNVKESAPFE
+3905 LAGNVKESAPLE

-3957 VVQVRVTL
+3957 VIQVRVTL

-4179 IFNVGSALPDGQH
+4179 IFNVGSALPDGKH

-4297 DIAGNTKTSAELRIE
+4297 DIAGNTKTSAELQIE

-4535 TPRFVIGNVPADIDT
+4535 KPRFVIGNVPADIDT
-4550 VVIRINGVSYSV
+4550 VVIRINGVSYPV

-4620 TGNSNSDNLTNKQNP
+4620 TGSSNSDNLTNKQNP
-4635 KFEGTAEPNAK
+4635 NFEGTAEPNAK

-4659 VLKQTI
+4659 VLKHTI

-4725 QHEATSLRPEFKGF
+4725 QYEATSLRPEFKGL

-4830 KTPTLIGSTLPNTIV
+4830 KTPTLVGNTLPNAIV

-4959 VVLPALGNDGNYEL
+4959 VVLPALGNDGNYVL

-5079 NSQQKE
+5079 NSQQKD

-5299 DLITN
+5299 DLITS

-5364 NTAESPRLLVTID
+5364 NTAEPPRLLVTID
-5377 TSTFIDNPAMVAGS
+5377 TSTFIDNPVMMAGS

-5403 QTRPTFSIFGEMN
+5403 QTRPAFSIYGEMN

-5529 LNVGEVWVNEKGH
+5529 LNVGEVWVNDKGH

-5574 YSIWVDTHIK
+5574 YSIWVDTHIQ

-5590 DDNKSSSKTEW
+5590 DDNKSSSKTDW
-5601 WSNSDLITMRGTGEI
+5601 WSNSSTITMRGMGEI

-5632 VVAAT
+5632 VVAAN
-5637 GRWELSTDK
+5637 GQWELSTDQ
-5646 LPEGTYDISLVIE
+5646 LPEGKYDITLSIE
-5659 DSAGNRWEDVREIF
+5659 DNAGNRKEEVHEIF

-5707 ITDSEGNTYTLTVP
+5707 ITDSNGNTYTLTVP

-5756 IMKEVPVISLS
+5756 IMKETPVISLS

-5780 RDKQPTFIIGN
+5780 RDNQPTFIIGN

-5856 TLTVPEIALAAGED
+5856 TLTVPEIALAAGEG
-5870 NGASDSDNVTNHTQ
+5870 NGASDSDNVTNHNHTQ

-5929 NDGNYTLSVTV
+5929 NDGTYTLSVTV
-5940 VDRAGNSQQ
+5940 VDRAGNSLQ
-5949 SASLAVTVDS
+5949 SASLEVTVDS

-5966 SQHDDASDDATATAV
+5966 SQHDDASDDATPTAV

-5992 SATHLRTEPSAAEE
+5992 SATHLRTVPSAAEE
-6006 SVVKVTA
+6006 SVVKETA

-6046 NVSIMFEGEEF
+6046 NVSVMFEGEEF

-6085 IDKDNDFLIKEKTF
+6085 LDKDDDFLIKEKTF
-6099 SVDHSSADIVNAMNV
+6099 SVDHSSADIVNAMNA

-6129 SVGHNNNGAIDVFAV
+6129 SVGHNNNGAIEVFAV

>member
-35 PDMNITTPRGSVII
+35 PDMNITTPHGSVII

-540 TNDSGIVGDNVTN
+540 TDDSGIVGDNVTN

-597 SVEGINNL
+597 SVEGVNNL

-622 YVIDTIAPVP
+622 YVIDTVAPVP

-638 DYVVLPNGIILSGND
+638 DFVVLPNGIILSGND

-1033 DSGISDDNL
+1033 DSGIADDNL

-1102 VEDIAGNKANSAIF
+1102 VEDIAGNKANSAVF

-1375 FDATKGTGGWTFTP
+1375 FDATKGTGGWSFTP
-1389 PTSWAD
+1389 TGAWAD

-1437 IPDDNLTNNVR
+1437 IPNDNLTNNVR

-1481 GVWDYIWPDDVA
+1481 GAWDYIWPDDVA
-1493 DGGYTLTVEATDE
+1493 DGGYTLTVEATDK
-1506 AGNKA
+1506 AGNKT
-1511 TQTLDFTIDTTLSV
+1511 TQELDFTIDTTLSV

-2122 EPTIVLDNTDDSGT
+2122 EPTIVLDSTDDSGT
-2136 KGDHLTNVNKPTFL
+2136 KGDNLTNVNKPTFL

-2309 VTETLHFTIDTTLST
+2309 VTETLHFTIDTTLSV
-2324 PVIVLDSADDS
+2324 PVIVLNSADDT
-2335 GVHGDNMTN
+2335 GVQGDNMTN
-2344 HTQPT
+2344 STQPT

-2374 FDATKDAGGWTFT
+2374 FDATKGVGGWSFT

-2448 HFQVTVPTDVN
+2448 HFQVKVPTDVN
-2459 VVRLSIDGG
+2459 
-2468 KTWFN
+2468 
-2473 ATQSATPGVWDYIW
+2473 
-2487 PDDVADGGY
+2487 
-2496 TLTVEATDEAGN
+2496 E
-2508 KATQTLDFTIDTTL
+2508 
-2522 SVPTLS
+2522 
-2528 LDSADDSGIAGD
+2528 
-2540 NITNVKTPGFTLN
+2540 
-2553 NIDTDVSR
+2553 
-2561 VIVEVMHNGIKQEVP
+2561 
-2576 LVQTGGQWRFAPT
+2576 
-2589 SDWADGDYILTVK
+2589 
-2602 VEDRAG
+2602 
-2608 NVKQSAPLTVTVDT
+2608 
-2622 HIAIDRIE
+2622 
-2630 LVNDSGIPGDN
+2630 
-2641 LTNEARP
+2641 
-2648 HFQVTVPA
+2648 
-2656 DVNGVRLSI
+2656 
-2665 DGGKTWFDATQSAT
+2665 
-2679 SGVWDYT
+2679 
-2686 WLTNV
+2686 
-2691 ANGPHTLMVE
+2691 
-2701 ASDKAGNKTTQKL
+2701 
-2714 DFTIDTILSEPTI
+2714 
-2727 TLDSAD
+2727 
-2733 DSAAGDNITNVKMP
+2733 
-2747 GFTLGNIDA
+2747 
-2756 DVTKVVVTVAHDG
+2756 
-2769 KNQQIELIKNGGV
+2769 
-2782 WRFTPGAAWTDGDY
+2782 
-2796 TLTVKVE
+2796 
-2803 DKAGNT
+2803 
-2809 NYSAPLT
+2809 
-2816 VTIDTQTSIDRI
+2816 
-2828 ELLNDTGIVGDNLTN
+2828 
-2843 EARPQFHITVPTD
+2843 
-2856 VNSVQLSLD
+2856 
-2865 GGINWVNATLTSD
+2865 
-2878 GVWEYIWPTDL
+2878 
-2889 VENTYTLTVKA
+2889 
-2900 TDVAGNTAT
+2900 
-2909 ETLNFIIDTTL
+2909 
-2920 STPTITLDSADDSG
+2920 
-2934 TANDNKTNV
+2934 
-2943 KTPGFIIGGI
+2943 
-2953 DSDVTQVVVQV
+2953 
-2964 MRDGHSEEV
+2964 
-2973 ELTQTN
+2973 
-2979 GQWRFVPGSAWT
+2979 
-2991 DGDYTLTVTVKD
+2991 
-3003 EAGNIRHSAP
+3003 
-3013 LTVTIDTQITI
+3013 
-3024 DHIELVN
+3024 
-3031 DSGIPDDNLTNNVRP
+3031 
-3046 HFQVTVP
+3046 
-3053 TDVNV
+3053 

-3094 TLTVEATDKAGNKTT
+3094 TLTVEATDKAGNQTT
-3109 QQLDFIIDTLLSEPT
+3109 QKLDFIIDTMLSEPT
-3124 IVLDNTDDS
+3124 IVLDSTDDS
-3133 GTKGDNLTNV
+3133 GTKGDNLTNA
-3143 NKPTFLLG
+3143 NKPTFILG

-3156 ARYVTVEVQHGGTK
+3156 ARYVTVEVQYGGTK

-3316 DTRLSTPTIA
+3316 DTRLSTPTIT

-3346 GFTIGNIDADA
+3346 GFTIGNIDSDA
-3357 HSVIL
+3357 QSVIL

-3412 PLVVTVDTQTSITD
+3412 PLIVTVDTQTSITD

-3466 ANWVSATQGIE
+3466 ANWVSAAQGIE

-3619 QIAIDRIELVNDSG
+3619 QIAIDHIELVNDSG

-3712 FTIDITLLTPTIEL
+3712 FTIDITLMTPTIEL

-3848 VFDIHQVDSDVT
+3848 VFDIRQVDSDVT

-4271 NTGGNLTFTPDQ
+4271 NTGENLTFTPDQ

-4297 DIAGNTKTSAELRIE
+4297 DIAGNTKTSAELKIE

-4535 TPRFVIGNVPADIDT
+4535 KPRFVIGNVPADIDT
-4550 VVIRINGVSYSV
+4550 VVIRINGVSYPV

-4896 VDVTIDTEVA
+4896 VDLTIDTEVA

-5178 VESAITTVTIDSQ
+5178 VESAITTVTVDSQ

-5299 DLITN
+5299 DLITS

-5377 TSTFIDNPAMVAGS
+5377 TSTFIDNPVMMAGS

-5403 QTRPTFSIFGEMN
+5403 QTRPAFSIYGEMN

-5468 TLNFTIDTFNTTPVA
+5468 TLNFTIDTLNTTPVA

-5529 LNVGEVWVNEKGH
+5529 LNVGEVWVNDKGH

-5574 YSIWVDTHIK
+5574 YSIWVDTHIQ

-5590 DDNKSSSKTEW
+5590 DDNKSSSKTDW
-5601 WSNSDLITMRGTGEI
+5601 WSNSSTITMRGMGEI

-5632 VVAAT
+5632 VVAAN
-5637 GRWELSTDK
+5637 GQWELSTDQ
-5646 LPEGTYDISLVIE
+5646 LPEGKYDITLSIE
-5659 DSAGNRWEDVREIF
+5659 DNAGNRKEEVHEIF

-5707 ITDSEGNTYTLTVP
+5707 ITDSNGNTYTLTVP

-5929 NDGNYTLSVTV
+5929 NDGTYTLSVTV

-5966 SQHDDASDDATATAV
+5966 SQHNDASDDATATAV

-5992 SATHLRTEPSAAEE
+5992 SATHLRTVPSVAEE
-6006 SVVKVTA
+6006 SVVKETA

-6046 NVSIMFEGEEF
+6046 NVSVMFEGEEF

-6085 IDKDNDFLIKEKTF
+6085 IDKDDDFLIKEKTF
-6099 SVDHSSADIVNAMNV
+6099 SVDHSSADIVNAMNA
-6114 RGKTEDDINDSPSTS
+6114 RGKAEDDINDSPSTS

>member
-296 FTFTAPETLTDGT
+296 FTFTAPETLTDGA

-429 TIAPEKPTIE
+429 TIPPEKPTIE

-638 DYVVLPNGIILSGND
+638 DFVVLPNGIILSGND

-1033 DSGISDDNL
+1033 DSGIADDNL

-1102 VEDIAGNKANSAIF
+1102 VEDIAGNKANSAVF

-1178 LSHLNGSWLFIPGNT
+1178 LSHLNGSWLFTPGNT

-1208 AGNTNYSAPL
+1208 AGNTSYSAPL

-1316 FAVDTTLSVPVIVLD
+1316 FAVDTTLSVPVIVLN
-1331 SADDTGIQ
+1331 SADDTGVQ

-1345 STQPTFALQH
+1345 RTQPTFALQH

-1481 GVWDYIWPDDVA
+1481 GAWDYIWPDDVA
-1493 DGGYTLTVEATDE
+1493 DGGYTLTVEATDK
-1506 AGNKA
+1506 AGNKT
-1511 TQTLDFTIDTTLSV
+1511 TQELDFTIDTTLSV

-1713 KLDFTIDTILSE
+1713 KLDFIIDTLLSE

-2050 VTVPTDVNVVRLS
+2050 VKVPTDVNEVRLS

-2108 TTQQLDFIIDTLLS
+2108 TTQQLDFIIDTMLS
-2122 EPTIVLDNTDDSGT
+2122 EPTIVLDSTDDSGT
-2136 KGDHLTNVNKPTFL
+2136 KGDNLTNANKPTFI

-2161 TVEVQHGGT
+2161 TVEVQ
-2170 KEVLTA
+2170 
-2176 TKDATGNWSVTPTGT
+2176 
-2191 WADGDY
+2191 Y
-2197 TLTVRV
+2197 
-2203 EDEAGNEKHSAS
+2203 
-2215 LTVTVDTQITIDV
+2215 
-2228 IELVNDNGIPGDN
+2228 
-2241 MTNDAHPQFRVTVP
+2241 
-2255 GDVNEVSLS
+2255 
-2264 IDGGVTWVK
+2264 
-2273 ATQSATPGVWNYT
+2273 
-2286 WPGTVPDGDYT
+2286 
-2297 LNVKATDNAGNT
+2297 
-2309 VTETLHFTIDTTLST
+2309 
-2324 PVIVLDSADDS
+2324 
-2335 GVHGDNMTN
+2335 
-2344 HTQPT
+2344 
-2349 FALQHIDDD
+2349 
-2358 AVRVTV
+2358 
-2364 SVEHGGVTTT
+2364 
-2374 FDATKDAGGWTFT
+2374 
-2387 PTGAWADGDY
+2387 
-2397 TLSVS
+2397 
-2402 VEDKAGNT
+2402 
-2410 SHSASLTVTV
+2410 
-2420 DTQIAINNIELVND
+2420 
-2434 SGIPDDNLTNNVRP
+2434 
-2448 HFQVTVPTDVN
+2448 
-2459 VVRLSIDGG
+2459 
-2468 KTWFN
+2468 
-2473 ATQSATPGVWDYIW
+2473 
-2487 PDDVADGGY
+2487 
-2496 TLTVEATDEAGN
+2496 
-2508 KATQTLDFTIDTTL
+2508 
-2522 SVPTLS
+2522 
-2528 LDSADDSGIAGD
+2528 
-2540 NITNVKTPGFTLN
+2540 
-2553 NIDTDVSR
+2553 
-2561 VIVEVMHNGIKQEVP
+2561 
-2576 LVQTGGQWRFAPT
+2576 
-2589 SDWADGDYILTVK
+2589 
-2602 VEDRAG
+2602 
-2608 NVKQSAPLTVTVDT
+2608 
-2622 HIAIDRIE
+2622 
-2630 LVNDSGIPGDN
+2630 
-2641 LTNEARP
+2641 
-2648 HFQVTVPA
+2648 
-2656 DVNGVRLSI
+2656 
-2665 DGGKTWFDATQSAT
+2665 
-2679 SGVWDYT
+2679 
-2686 WLTNV
+2686 
-2691 ANGPHTLMVE
+2691 
-2701 ASDKAGNKTTQKL
+2701 
-2714 DFTIDTILSEPTI
+2714 
-2727 TLDSAD
+2727 
-2733 DSAAGDNITNVKMP
+2733 
-2747 GFTLGNIDA
+2747 
-2756 DVTKVVVTVAHDG
+2756 
-2769 KNQQIELIKNGGV
+2769 
-2782 WRFTPGAAWTDGDY
+2782 
-2796 TLTVKVE
+2796 
-2803 DKAGNT
+2803 
-2809 NYSAPLT
+2809 
-2816 VTIDTQTSIDRI
+2816 
-2828 ELLNDTGIVGDNLTN
+2828 
-2843 EARPQFHITVPTD
+2843 
-2856 VNSVQLSLD
+2856 
-2865 GGINWVNATLTSD
+2865 
-2878 GVWEYIWPTDL
+2878 
-2889 VENTYTLTVKA
+2889 
-2900 TDVAGNTAT
+2900 
-2909 ETLNFIIDTTL
+2909 
-2920 STPTITLDSADDSG
+2920 
-2934 TANDNKTNV
+2934 
-2943 KTPGFIIGGI
+2943 
-2953 DSDVTQVVVQV
+2953 
-2964 MRDGHSEEV
+2964 
-2973 ELTQTN
+2973 
-2979 GQWRFVPGSAWT
+2979 
-2991 DGDYTLTVTVKD
+2991 
-3003 EAGNIRHSAP
+3003 
-3013 LTVTIDTQITI
+3013 
-3024 DHIELVN
+3024 
-3031 DSGIPDDNLTNNVRP
+3031 
-3046 HFQVTVP
+3046 
-3053 TDVNV
+3053 
-3058 VRLSIDGGKTWF
+3058 
-3070 NATQSATPGVW
+3070 
-3081 DYTWLADVGEGKH
+3081 
-3094 TLTVEATDKAGNKTT
+3094 
-3109 QQLDFIIDTLLSEPT
+3109 
-3124 IVLDNTDDS
+3124 
-3133 GTKGDNLTNV
+3133 
-3143 NKPTFLLG
+3143 
-3151 NIDAD
+3151 
-3156 ARYVTVEVQHGGTK
+3156 GGTK

-3316 DTRLSTPTIA
+3316 DTRLSTPTIT

-3346 GFTIGNIDADA
+3346 GFTIGNIDSDA
-3357 HSVIL
+3357 QSVIL

-3412 PLVVTVDTQTSITD
+3412 PLIVTVDTQTSITD

-3466 ANWVSATQGIE
+3466 ANWVSAAQGIE

-3619 QIAIDRIELVNDSG
+3619 QIAIDHIELVNDSG

-3712 FTIDITLLTPTIEL
+3712 FTIDITLMTPTIEL

-3848 VFDIHQVDSDVT
+3848 VFDIRQVDSDVT

-4297 DIAGNTKTSAELRIE
+4297 DIAGNTKTSAELKIE

-4535 TPRFVIGNVPADIDT
+4535 KPRFVIGNVPADIDT
-4550 VVIRINGVSYSV
+4550 VVIRINGVSYPV

-4830 KTPTLIGSTLPNTIV
+4830 KTPTLVGNTLPNAIV

-4959 VVLPALGNDGNYEL
+4959 VVLPALGNDGNYVL

-5038 RNPQGVVI
+5038 RSPQGVVI

-5079 NSQQKE
+5079 NSQQKD

-5343 FDNALKDGEY
+5343 FDNVLKDGEY

-5403 QTRPTFSIFGEMN
+5403 QTRPTFSISGEMN

-5574 YSIWVDTHIK
+5574 YSIWVDTHIQ

-5590 DDNKSSSKTEW
+5590 DDNKSSSKTDW
-5601 WSNSDLITMRGTGEI
+5601 WSNSSTITMRGMGEI

-5632 VVAAT
+5632 VVAAN
-5637 GRWELSTDK
+5637 GQWELSTDQ
-5646 LPEGTYDISLVIE
+5646 LPEGKYDITLSIE
-5659 DSAGNRWEDVREIF
+5659 DNAGNRKEEVHEIF

-5707 ITDSEGNTYTLTVP
+5707 ITDSNGNTYTLTVP

-5741 SVDAIGNRSDDVPLD
+5741 SVDAIGNRSDDVSLD

-5870 NGASDSDNVTNHTQ
+5870 NGVSDSDNVTNHTQ

-5905 NGVTDIYQA
+5905 NGVTDTYQA

-5929 NDGNYTLSVTV
+5929 NDGTYTLSVTV

-5992 SATHLRTEPSAAEE
+5992 SATHLRTVPSAAEE
-6006 SVVKVTA
+6006 SVVKETA

-6099 SVDHSSADIVNAMNV
+6099 SVDHSSADIVNAMNA

>member
-35 PDMNITTPRGSVII
+35 PDMNITTPHGSVII

-113 EEEELKKQLDD
+113 EEEELKKQLDE

-449 NDNITNSTLP
+449 NDSITNSTLP

-540 TNDSGIVGDNVTN
+540 TDDSGIVGDNVTN

-597 SVEGINNL
+597 SVEGVNNL

-622 YVIDTIAPVP
+622 YVIDTVAPVP

-638 DYVVLPNGIILSGND
+638 DFVVLPNGIILSGND

-1062 QVWDAMSDTQIGVAT
+1062 QVWDAASDTQIGVAT

-1102 VEDIAGNKANSAIF
+1102 VEDIAGNKANSAVF

-1178 LSHLNGSWLFIPGNT
+1178 LSHLNGSWLFTPGNT

-1316 FAVDTTLSVPVIVLD
+1316 FAVDTTLSVPVIVLN
-1331 SADDTGIQ
+1331 SADDTGVQ

-1375 FDATKGTGGWTFTP
+1375 FDATKGVGGWSFTP
-1389 PTSWAD
+1389 TGAWAD

-1437 IPDDNLTNNVR
+1437 IPNDNLTNNVR

-1476 QSATP
+1476 QNATP

-1506 AGNKA
+1506 AGNKT

-1556 DTDVSRVIVE
+1556 DTDVSRVTVE

-1634 DSGIPGDNLTN
+1634 DSGIPDDNLTN

-1679 TSGVW
+1679 TPGVW

-1713 KLDFTIDTILSE
+1713 KLDFIIDTMLSE

-2017 TIDTQIT
+2017 TIDTQIA

-2136 KGDHLTNVNKPTFL
+2136 KGDNLTNVNKPTFL

-2324 PVIVLDSADDS
+2324 PVIVLDSADDT
-2335 GVHGDNMTN
+2335 GIQGDNMTN
-2344 HTQPT
+2344 RTQPT
-2349 FALQHIDDD
+2349 FNLQHIDDD

-2374 FDATKDAGGWTFT
+2374 FDATKGVGGWTFT
-2387 PTGAWADGDY
+2387 PPTSWGAGDY

-2448 HFQVTVPTDVN
+2448 QFQVKVPTDVN
-2459 VVRLSIDGG
+2459 
-2468 KTWFN
+2468 
-2473 ATQSATPGVWDYIW
+2473 
-2487 PDDVADGGY
+2487 
-2496 TLTVEATDEAGN
+2496 E
-2508 KATQTLDFTIDTTL
+2508 
-2522 SVPTLS
+2522 
-2528 LDSADDSGIAGD
+2528 
-2540 NITNVKTPGFTLN
+2540 
-2553 NIDTDVSR
+2553 
-2561 VIVEVMHNGIKQEVP
+2561 
-2576 LVQTGGQWRFAPT
+2576 
-2589 SDWADGDYILTVK
+2589 
-2602 VEDRAG
+2602 
-2608 NVKQSAPLTVTVDT
+2608 
-2622 HIAIDRIE
+2622 
-2630 LVNDSGIPGDN
+2630 
-2641 LTNEARP
+2641 
-2648 HFQVTVPA
+2648 
-2656 DVNGVRLSI
+2656 
-2665 DGGKTWFDATQSAT
+2665 
-2679 SGVWDYT
+2679 
-2686 WLTNV
+2686 
-2691 ANGPHTLMVE
+2691 
-2701 ASDKAGNKTTQKL
+2701 
-2714 DFTIDTILSEPTI
+2714 
-2727 TLDSAD
+2727 
-2733 DSAAGDNITNVKMP
+2733 
-2747 GFTLGNIDA
+2747 
-2756 DVTKVVVTVAHDG
+2756 
-2769 KNQQIELIKNGGV
+2769 
-2782 WRFTPGAAWTDGDY
+2782 
-2796 TLTVKVE
+2796 
-2803 DKAGNT
+2803 
-2809 NYSAPLT
+2809 
-2816 VTIDTQTSIDRI
+2816 
-2828 ELLNDTGIVGDNLTN
+2828 
-2843 EARPQFHITVPTD
+2843 
-2856 VNSVQLSLD
+2856 
-2865 GGINWVNATLTSD
+2865 
-2878 GVWEYIWPTDL
+2878 
-2889 VENTYTLTVKA
+2889 
-2900 TDVAGNTAT
+2900 
-2909 ETLNFIIDTTL
+2909 
-2920 STPTITLDSADDSG
+2920 
-2934 TANDNKTNV
+2934 
-2943 KTPGFIIGGI
+2943 
-2953 DSDVTQVVVQV
+2953 
-2964 MRDGHSEEV
+2964 
-2973 ELTQTN
+2973 
-2979 GQWRFVPGSAWT
+2979 
-2991 DGDYTLTVTVKD
+2991 
-3003 EAGNIRHSAP
+3003 
-3013 LTVTIDTQITI
+3013 
-3024 DHIELVN
+3024 
-3031 DSGIPDDNLTNNVRP
+3031 
-3046 HFQVTVP
+3046 
-3053 TDVNV
+3053 

-3094 TLTVEATDKAGNKTT
+3094 TLTVEATDKAGNQTT
-3109 QQLDFIIDTLLSEPT
+3109 QKLDFIIDTMLSEPT
-3124 IVLDNTDDS
+3124 IVLDSTDDS
-3133 GTKGDNLTNV
+3133 GTKGDNLTNA
-3143 NKPTFLLG
+3143 NKPTFILG

-3200 RVEDDAGNV
+3200 RVEDEAGNV

-3316 DTRLSTPTIA
+3316 DTRLSTPTIT

-3346 GFTIGNIDADA
+3346 GFTIGNIDSDA
-3357 HSVIL
+3357 QSVIL

-3412 PLVVTVDTQTSITD
+3412 PLIVTVDTQTSITD

-3466 ANWVSATQGIE
+3466 ANWVSAAQGIE

-3619 QIAIDRIELVNDSG
+3619 QIAIDHIELVNDSG
-3633 VPGDNVT
+3633 VPGDNIT

-3685 TDMPEGQHTLTVEV
+3685 TDMPEGQHTLIVEV

-3707 TETLN
+3707 TGTLD

-3848 VFDIHQVDSDVT
+3848 VFDIRQVDSDVT

-3905 LAGNVKESAPFE
+3905 LAGNVKESAPLE

-3957 VVQVRVTL
+3957 VIQVRVTL

-4179 IFNVGSALPDGQH
+4179 IFNVGSALPDGKH

-4297 DIAGNTKTSAELRIE
+4297 DIAGNTKTSAELQIE
-4312 IDTQVQIDSVTLTT
+4312 IDTQIQIDSVTLTT

-4535 TPRFVIGNVPADIDT
+4535 KPRFVIGNVPADIDT
-4550 VVIRINGVSYSV
+4550 VVIRINGVSYPV

-4620 TGNSNSDNLTNKQNP
+4620 TGSSNSDNLTNKQNP

-4659 VLKQTI
+4659 VLKHTI

-4725 QHEATSLRPEFKGF
+4725 QYEATSLRPEFKGL

-4830 KTPTLIGSTLPNTIV
+4830 KTPTLVGNTLPNAIV

-4959 VVLPALGNDGNYEL
+4959 VVLPALGNDGNYVL

-5079 NSQQKE
+5079 NSQQKD

-5299 DLITN
+5299 DLITS

-5377 TSTFIDNPAMVAGS
+5377 TSTFIDNPVMMAGS

-5403 QTRPTFSIFGEMN
+5403 QTRPAFSIYGEMN

-5529 LNVGEVWVNEKGH
+5529 LNVGEVWVNDKGH

-5574 YSIWVDTHIK
+5574 YSIWVDTHIQ

-5590 DDNKSSSKTEW
+5590 DDNKSSSKTDW
-5601 WSNSDLITMRGTGEI
+5601 WSNSSTITMRGMGEI

-5632 VVAAT
+5632 VVAAN
-5637 GRWELSTDK
+5637 GQWELSTDQ
-5646 LPEGTYDISLVIE
+5646 LPEGKYDITLSIE
-5659 DSAGNRWEDVREIF
+5659 DNAGNRKEEVHEIF

-5707 ITDSEGNTYTLTVP
+5707 ITDSNGNTYTLTVP

-5756 IMKEVPVISLS
+5756 IMKETPVISLS

-5780 RDKQPTFIIGN
+5780 RDNQPTFIIGN

-5856 TLTVPEIALAAGED
+5856 TLTVPEIALAAGEG
-5870 NGASDSDNVTNHTQ
+5870 NGASDSDNVTNHNHTQ

-5929 NDGNYTLSVTV
+5929 NDGTYTLSVTV
-5940 VDRAGNSQQ
+5940 VDRAGNSLQ
-5949 SASLAVTVDS
+5949 SASLEVTVDS

-5966 SQHDDASDDATATAV
+5966 SQHDDASDDATPTAV

-5992 SATHLRTEPSAAEE
+5992 SATHLRTVPSAAEE
-6006 SVVKVTA
+6006 SVVKETA

-6046 NVSIMFEGEEF
+6046 NVSVMFEGEEF

-6085 IDKDNDFLIKEKTF
+6085 LDKDDDFLIKEKTF
-6099 SVDHSSADIVNAMNV
+6099 SVDHSSADIVNAMNA

-6129 SVGHNNNGAIDVFAV
+6129 SVGHNNNGAIEVFAV

>member
-245 LAAESN
+245 LATESN

-622 YVIDTIAPVP
+622 YVIDTVAPVP

-638 DYVVLPNGIILSGND
+638 DFVVLPNGIILSGND

-1033 DSGISDDNL
+1033 DSGVSDDNL

-1062 QVWDAMSDTQIGVAT
+1062 QVWDAASDTQIGVAT

-1102 VEDIAGNKANSAIF
+1102 VEDIAGNKANSAVF

-1208 AGNTNYSAPL
+1208 AGNTSYSAPL

-1375 FDATKGTGGWTFTP
+1375 FDATKGTGGWSFTP
-1389 PTSWAD
+1389 TGAWAD

-1437 IPDDNLTNNVR
+1437 IPNDNLTNNVR

-1481 GVWDYIWPDDVA
+1481 GAWDYIWPDDVA
-1493 DGGYTLTVEATDE
+1493 DGGYTLTVEATDK
-1506 AGNKA
+1506 AGNKT
-1511 TQTLDFTIDTTLSV
+1511 TQELDFTIDTTLSV

-2122 EPTIVLDNTDDSGT
+2122 EPTIVLDSTDDSGT
-2136 KGDHLTNVNKPTFL
+2136 KGDNLTNVNKPTFL

-2309 VTETLHFTIDTTLST
+2309 VTETLHFTIDTTLSV
-2324 PVIVLDSADDS
+2324 PVIVLNSADDT
-2335 GVHGDNMTN
+2335 GVQGDNMTN
-2344 HTQPT
+2344 STQPT

-2374 FDATKDAGGWTFT
+2374 FDATKGTGGWSFT

-2448 HFQVTVPTDVN
+2448 HFQVKVPMDVN
-2459 VVRLSIDGG
+2459 
-2468 KTWFN
+2468 
-2473 ATQSATPGVWDYIW
+2473 
-2487 PDDVADGGY
+2487 
-2496 TLTVEATDEAGN
+2496 E
-2508 KATQTLDFTIDTTL
+2508 
-2522 SVPTLS
+2522 
-2528 LDSADDSGIAGD
+2528 
-2540 NITNVKTPGFTLN
+2540 
-2553 NIDTDVSR
+2553 
-2561 VIVEVMHNGIKQEVP
+2561 
-2576 LVQTGGQWRFAPT
+2576 
-2589 SDWADGDYILTVK
+2589 
-2602 VEDRAG
+2602 
-2608 NVKQSAPLTVTVDT
+2608 
-2622 HIAIDRIE
+2622 
-2630 LVNDSGIPGDN
+2630 
-2641 LTNEARP
+2641 
-2648 HFQVTVPA
+2648 
-2656 DVNGVRLSI
+2656 
-2665 DGGKTWFDATQSAT
+2665 
-2679 SGVWDYT
+2679 
-2686 WLTNV
+2686 
-2691 ANGPHTLMVE
+2691 
-2701 ASDKAGNKTTQKL
+2701 
-2714 DFTIDTILSEPTI
+2714 
-2727 TLDSAD
+2727 
-2733 DSAAGDNITNVKMP
+2733 
-2747 GFTLGNIDA
+2747 
-2756 DVTKVVVTVAHDG
+2756 
-2769 KNQQIELIKNGGV
+2769 
-2782 WRFTPGAAWTDGDY
+2782 
-2796 TLTVKVE
+2796 
-2803 DKAGNT
+2803 
-2809 NYSAPLT
+2809 
-2816 VTIDTQTSIDRI
+2816 
-2828 ELLNDTGIVGDNLTN
+2828 
-2843 EARPQFHITVPTD
+2843 
-2856 VNSVQLSLD
+2856 
-2865 GGINWVNATLTSD
+2865 
-2878 GVWEYIWPTDL
+2878 
-2889 VENTYTLTVKA
+2889 
-2900 TDVAGNTAT
+2900 
-2909 ETLNFIIDTTL
+2909 
-2920 STPTITLDSADDSG
+2920 
-2934 TANDNKTNV
+2934 
-2943 KTPGFIIGGI
+2943 
-2953 DSDVTQVVVQV
+2953 
-2964 MRDGHSEEV
+2964 
-2973 ELTQTN
+2973 
-2979 GQWRFVPGSAWT
+2979 
-2991 DGDYTLTVTVKD
+2991 
-3003 EAGNIRHSAP
+3003 
-3013 LTVTIDTQITI
+3013 
-3024 DHIELVN
+3024 
-3031 DSGIPDDNLTNNVRP
+3031 
-3046 HFQVTVP
+3046 
-3053 TDVNV
+3053 

-3094 TLTVEATDKAGNKTT
+3094 TLTVEATDKAGNQTT
-3109 QQLDFIIDTLLSEPT
+3109 QKLDFIIDTLLSEPT
-3124 IVLDNTDDS
+3124 IVLDSTDDS
-3133 GTKGDNLTNV
+3133 GTKGDNLTNA
-3143 NKPTFLLG
+3143 NKPTFILG

-3156 ARYVTVEVQHGGTK
+3156 ARYVTVEVQYGGTK

-3316 DTRLSTPTIA
+3316 DTRLSTPTIT

-3346 GFTIGNIDADA
+3346 GFTIGNIDSDA
-3357 HSVIL
+3357 QSVIL

-3412 PLVVTVDTQTSITD
+3412 PLIVTVDTQTSITD

-3466 ANWVSATQGIE
+3466 ANWVSAAQGIE

-3619 QIAIDRIELVNDSG
+3619 QIAIDHIELVNDSG

-3712 FTIDITLLTPTIEL
+3712 FTIDITLMTPTIEL

-3848 VFDIHQVDSDVT
+3848 VFDIRQVDSDVT

-4535 TPRFVIGNVPADIDT
+4535 KPRFVIGNVPADIDT
-4550 VVIRINGVSYSV
+4550 VVIRINGVSYPV

-4830 KTPTLIGSTLPNTIV
+4830 KTPTLVGNTLPNAIV

-4959 VVLPALGNDGNYEL
+4959 VVLPALGNDGNYVL

-5046 ATLVVGNDGRWSA
+5046 ATLMVGNDGRWSA

-5299 DLITN
+5299 DLITS

-5377 TSTFIDNPAMVAGS
+5377 TSTFIDNPVMMAGS

-5403 QTRPTFSIFGEMN
+5403 QTRPAFSIYGEMN

-5468 TLNFTIDTFNTTPVA
+5468 TLNFTIDTLNTTPVA

-5529 LNVGEVWVNEKGH
+5529 LNVGEVWVNDKGH

-5574 YSIWVDTHIK
+5574 YSIWVDTHIQ

-5590 DDNKSSSKTEW
+5590 DDNKSSSKTDW
-5601 WSNSDLITMRGTGEI
+5601 WSNSSTITMRGMGEI

-5632 VVAAT
+5632 VVAAN
-5637 GRWELSTDK
+5637 GQWELSTDQ
-5646 LPEGTYDISLVIE
+5646 LPEGKYDITLSIE
-5659 DSAGNRWEDVREIF
+5659 DNAGNRKEEVHEIF

-5707 ITDSEGNTYTLTVP
+5707 ITDSNGNTYTLTVP

-5741 SVDAIGNRSDDVPLD
+5741 SVDAIGNRSDDVSLD

-5870 NGASDSDNVTNHTQ
+5870 NGVSDSDNVTNHTQ

-5905 NGVTDIYQA
+5905 NGVTDTYQA

-5929 NDGNYTLSVTV
+5929 NDGTYTLSVTV

-5992 SATHLRTEPSAAEE
+5992 SATHLRTVPSAAEE
-6006 SVVKVTA
+6006 SVVKETA

-6099 SVDHSSADIVNAMNV
+6099 SVDHSSADIVNAMNA

>member
-245 LAAESN
+245 LATESN

-622 YVIDTIAPVP
+622 YVIDTVAPVP

-638 DYVVLPNGIILSGND
+638 DFVVLPNGIILSGND

-1033 DSGISDDNL
+1033 DSGVSDDNL

-1062 QVWDAMSDTQIGVAT
+1062 QVWDAASDTQIGVAT

-1102 VEDIAGNKANSAIF
+1102 VEDIAGNKANSAVF

-1208 AGNTNYSAPL
+1208 AGNTSYSAPL

-1375 FDATKGTGGWTFTP
+1375 FDATKGTGGWSFTP
-1389 PTSWAD
+1389 TGAWAD

-1437 IPDDNLTNNVR
+1437 IPNDNLTNNVR

-1481 GVWDYIWPDDVA
+1481 GAWDYIWPDDVA
-1493 DGGYTLTVEATDE
+1493 DGGYTLTVEATDK
-1506 AGNKA
+1506 AGNKT
-1511 TQTLDFTIDTTLSV
+1511 TQELDFTIDTTLSV

-2122 EPTIVLDNTDDSGT
+2122 EPTIVLDSTDDSGT
-2136 KGDHLTNVNKPTFL
+2136 KGDNLTNVNKPTFL

-2309 VTETLHFTIDTTLST
+2309 VTETLHFTIDTTLSV
-2324 PVIVLDSADDS
+2324 PVIVLNSADDT
-2335 GVHGDNMTN
+2335 GVQGDNMTN
-2344 HTQPT
+2344 STQPT

-2374 FDATKDAGGWTFT
+2374 FDATKGTGGWSFT

-2448 HFQVTVPTDVN
+2448 HFQVKVPMDVN
-2459 VVRLSIDGG
+2459 
-2468 KTWFN
+2468 
-2473 ATQSATPGVWDYIW
+2473 
-2487 PDDVADGGY
+2487 
-2496 TLTVEATDEAGN
+2496 E
-2508 KATQTLDFTIDTTL
+2508 
-2522 SVPTLS
+2522 
-2528 LDSADDSGIAGD
+2528 
-2540 NITNVKTPGFTLN
+2540 
-2553 NIDTDVSR
+2553 
-2561 VIVEVMHNGIKQEVP
+2561 
-2576 LVQTGGQWRFAPT
+2576 
-2589 SDWADGDYILTVK
+2589 
-2602 VEDRAG
+2602 
-2608 NVKQSAPLTVTVDT
+2608 
-2622 HIAIDRIE
+2622 
-2630 LVNDSGIPGDN
+2630 
-2641 LTNEARP
+2641 
-2648 HFQVTVPA
+2648 
-2656 DVNGVRLSI
+2656 
-2665 DGGKTWFDATQSAT
+2665 
-2679 SGVWDYT
+2679 
-2686 WLTNV
+2686 
-2691 ANGPHTLMVE
+2691 
-2701 ASDKAGNKTTQKL
+2701 
-2714 DFTIDTILSEPTI
+2714 
-2727 TLDSAD
+2727 
-2733 DSAAGDNITNVKMP
+2733 
-2747 GFTLGNIDA
+2747 
-2756 DVTKVVVTVAHDG
+2756 
-2769 KNQQIELIKNGGV
+2769 
-2782 WRFTPGAAWTDGDY
+2782 
-2796 TLTVKVE
+2796 
-2803 DKAGNT
+2803 
-2809 NYSAPLT
+2809 
-2816 VTIDTQTSIDRI
+2816 
-2828 ELLNDTGIVGDNLTN
+2828 
-2843 EARPQFHITVPTD
+2843 
-2856 VNSVQLSLD
+2856 
-2865 GGINWVNATLTSD
+2865 
-2878 GVWEYIWPTDL
+2878 
-2889 VENTYTLTVKA
+2889 
-2900 TDVAGNTAT
+2900 
-2909 ETLNFIIDTTL
+2909 
-2920 STPTITLDSADDSG
+2920 
-2934 TANDNKTNV
+2934 
-2943 KTPGFIIGGI
+2943 
-2953 DSDVTQVVVQV
+2953 
-2964 MRDGHSEEV
+2964 
-2973 ELTQTN
+2973 
-2979 GQWRFVPGSAWT
+2979 
-2991 DGDYTLTVTVKD
+2991 
-3003 EAGNIRHSAP
+3003 
-3013 LTVTIDTQITI
+3013 
-3024 DHIELVN
+3024 
-3031 DSGIPDDNLTNNVRP
+3031 
-3046 HFQVTVP
+3046 
-3053 TDVNV
+3053 

-3094 TLTVEATDKAGNKTT
+3094 TLTVEATDKAGNQTT
-3109 QQLDFIIDTLLSEPT
+3109 QKLDFIIDTLLSEPT
-3124 IVLDNTDDS
+3124 IVLDSTDDS
-3133 GTKGDNLTNV
+3133 GTKGDNLTNA
-3143 NKPTFLLG
+3143 NKPTFILG

-3156 ARYVTVEVQHGGTK
+3156 ARYVTVEVQYGGTK

-3316 DTRLSTPTIA
+3316 DTRLSTPTIT

-3346 GFTIGNIDADA
+3346 GFTIGNIDSDA
-3357 HSVIL
+3357 QSVIL

-3412 PLVVTVDTQTSITD
+3412 PLIVTVDTQTSITD

-3466 ANWVSATQGIE
+3466 ANWVSAAQGIE

-3619 QIAIDRIELVNDSG
+3619 QIAIDHIELVNDSG

-3712 FTIDITLLTPTIEL
+3712 FTIDITLMTPTIEL

-3848 VFDIHQVDSDVT
+3848 VFDIRQVDSDVT

-4160 KIDNAA
+4160 KIDNVA

-4535 TPRFVIGNVPADIDT
+4535 KPRFVIGNVPADIDT
-4550 VVIRINGVSYSV
+4550 VVIRINGVSYPV

-4830 KTPTLIGSTLPNTIV
+4830 KTPTLVGNTLPNAIV

-4959 VVLPALGNDGNYEL
+4959 VVLPALGNDGNYVL

-5299 DLITN
+5299 DLITS

-5377 TSTFIDNPAMVAGS
+5377 TSTFIDNPVMMAGS

-5403 QTRPTFSIFGEMN
+5403 QTRPAFSIYGEMN

-5468 TLNFTIDTFNTTPVA
+5468 TLNFTIDTLNTTPVA

-5529 LNVGEVWVNEKGH
+5529 LNVGEVWVNDKGH

-5574 YSIWVDTHIK
+5574 YSIWVDTHIQ

-5590 DDNKSSSKTEW
+5590 DDNKSSSKTDW
-5601 WSNSDLITMRGTGEI
+5601 WSNSSTITMRGMGEI

-5632 VVAAT
+5632 VVAAN
-5637 GRWELSTDK
+5637 GQWELSTDQ
-5646 LPEGTYDISLVIE
+5646 LPEGKYDITLSIE
-5659 DSAGNRWEDVREIF
+5659 DNAGNRKEEVHEIF

-5707 ITDSEGNTYTLTVP
+5707 ITDSNGNTYTLTVP

-5741 SVDAIGNRSDDVPLD
+5741 SVDAIGNRSDDVSLD

-5870 NGASDSDNVTNHTQ
+5870 NGVSDSDNVTNHTQ

-5905 NGVTDIYQA
+5905 NGVTDTYQA

-5929 NDGNYTLSVTV
+5929 NDGTYTLSVTV

-5992 SATHLRTEPSAAEE
+5992 SATHLRTVPSAAEE
-6006 SVVKVTA
+6006 SVVKETA

-6099 SVDHSSADIVNAMNV
+6099 SVDHSSADIVNAMNA

>member
-622 YVIDTIAPVP
+622 YVIDTVAPVP

-638 DYVVLPNGIILSGND
+638 DFVVLPNGIILSGND

-1033 DSGISDDNL
+1033 DSGVSDDNL

-1062 QVWDAMSDTQIGVAT
+1062 QVWDAASDTQIGVAT

-1102 VEDIAGNKANSAIF
+1102 VEDIAGNKANSAVF

-1208 AGNTNYSAPL
+1208 AGNTSYSAPL

-1316 FAVDTTLSVPVIVLD
+1316 FAVDTTLSVPVIVLN
-1331 SADDTGIQ
+1331 SADDTGVQ

-1345 STQPTFALQH
+1345 RTQPTFALQH

-1437 IPDDNLTNNVR
+1437 IPNDNLTNNVR

-1506 AGNKA
+1506 AGNKT

-1598 ILTVKVEDRAGNV
+1598 ILTVKIEDRAGNV

-1713 KLDFTIDTILSE
+1713 KLDFIIDTLLSE

-2017 TIDTQIT
+2017 TIDTQIA

-2035 IPDDNLTNNVRPHFQ
+2035 IPDDNLTNEARPHFQ

-2108 TTQQLDFIIDTLLS
+2108 TTQQLDFIIDTMLS

-2136 KGDHLTNVNKPTFL
+2136 KGDNLTNVNKPTFL

-2215 LTVTVDTQITIDV
+2215 LTVTVDTQITIDA

-2309 VTETLHFTIDTTLST
+2309 VTETLHFTIDTTLSV
-2324 PVIVLDSADDS
+2324 PVIVLNSADDT
-2335 GVHGDNMTN
+2335 GVQGDNMTN
-2344 HTQPT
+2344 STQPT

-2374 FDATKDAGGWTFT
+2374 FDATKGVGGWSFT

-2448 HFQVTVPTDVN
+2448 HFQVKVPTDVN
-2459 VVRLSIDGG
+2459 
-2468 KTWFN
+2468 
-2473 ATQSATPGVWDYIW
+2473 
-2487 PDDVADGGY
+2487 
-2496 TLTVEATDEAGN
+2496 E
-2508 KATQTLDFTIDTTL
+2508 
-2522 SVPTLS
+2522 
-2528 LDSADDSGIAGD
+2528 
-2540 NITNVKTPGFTLN
+2540 
-2553 NIDTDVSR
+2553 
-2561 VIVEVMHNGIKQEVP
+2561 
-2576 LVQTGGQWRFAPT
+2576 
-2589 SDWADGDYILTVK
+2589 
-2602 VEDRAG
+2602 
-2608 NVKQSAPLTVTVDT
+2608 
-2622 HIAIDRIE
+2622 
-2630 LVNDSGIPGDN
+2630 
-2641 LTNEARP
+2641 
-2648 HFQVTVPA
+2648 
-2656 DVNGVRLSI
+2656 
-2665 DGGKTWFDATQSAT
+2665 
-2679 SGVWDYT
+2679 
-2686 WLTNV
+2686 
-2691 ANGPHTLMVE
+2691 
-2701 ASDKAGNKTTQKL
+2701 
-2714 DFTIDTILSEPTI
+2714 
-2727 TLDSAD
+2727 
-2733 DSAAGDNITNVKMP
+2733 
-2747 GFTLGNIDA
+2747 
-2756 DVTKVVVTVAHDG
+2756 
-2769 KNQQIELIKNGGV
+2769 
-2782 WRFTPGAAWTDGDY
+2782 
-2796 TLTVKVE
+2796 
-2803 DKAGNT
+2803 
-2809 NYSAPLT
+2809 
-2816 VTIDTQTSIDRI
+2816 
-2828 ELLNDTGIVGDNLTN
+2828 
-2843 EARPQFHITVPTD
+2843 
-2856 VNSVQLSLD
+2856 
-2865 GGINWVNATLTSD
+2865 
-2878 GVWEYIWPTDL
+2878 
-2889 VENTYTLTVKA
+2889 
-2900 TDVAGNTAT
+2900 
-2909 ETLNFIIDTTL
+2909 
-2920 STPTITLDSADDSG
+2920 
-2934 TANDNKTNV
+2934 
-2943 KTPGFIIGGI
+2943 
-2953 DSDVTQVVVQV
+2953 
-2964 MRDGHSEEV
+2964 
-2973 ELTQTN
+2973 
-2979 GQWRFVPGSAWT
+2979 
-2991 DGDYTLTVTVKD
+2991 
-3003 EAGNIRHSAP
+3003 
-3013 LTVTIDTQITI
+3013 
-3024 DHIELVN
+3024 
-3031 DSGIPDDNLTNNVRP
+3031 
-3046 HFQVTVP
+3046 
-3053 TDVNV
+3053 

-3094 TLTVEATDKAGNKTT
+3094 TLTVEATDKAGNQTT
-3109 QQLDFIIDTLLSEPT
+3109 QKLDFIIDTMLSEPT
-3124 IVLDNTDDS
+3124 IVLDSTDDS
-3133 GTKGDNLTNV
+3133 GTKGDNLTNA
-3143 NKPTFLLG
+3143 NKPTFILG

-3156 ARYVTVEVQHGGTK
+3156 ARYVTVEVQYGGTK

-3191 ADGDYTLTV
+3191 ADGDYMLTV

-3316 DTRLSTPTIA
+3316 DTRLSTPTIT

-3346 GFTIGNIDADA
+3346 GFTIGNIDSDA
-3357 HSVIL
+3357 QSVIL

-3412 PLVVTVDTQTSITD
+3412 PLIVTVDTQTSITD

-3466 ANWVSATQGIE
+3466 ANWVSAAQGIE

-3619 QIAIDRIELVNDSG
+3619 QIAIDHIELVNDSG

-3712 FTIDITLLTPTIEL
+3712 FTIDITLMTPTIEL

-3848 VFDIHQVDSDVT
+3848 VFDIRQVDSDVT

-4297 DIAGNTKTSAELRIE
+4297 DIAGNTKTSAELKIE

-4535 TPRFVIGNVPADIDT
+4535 KPRFVIGNVPADIDT
-4550 VVIRINGVSYSV
+4550 VVIRINGVSYPV

-4896 VDVTIDTEVA
+4896 VDLTIDTEVA

-5079 NSQQKE
+5079 NSQQKD

-5403 QTRPTFSIFGEMN
+5403 QTRPTFSISGEMN

-5574 YSIWVDTHIK
+5574 YSIWVDTHIQ

-5590 DDNKSSSKTEW
+5590 DDNKSSSKTDW
-5601 WSNSDLITMRGTGEI
+5601 WSNSSTITMRGMGEI

-5632 VVAAT
+5632 VVAAN
-5637 GRWELSTDK
+5637 GQWELSTDQ
-5646 LPEGTYDISLVIE
+5646 LPEGKYDITLSIE
-5659 DSAGNRWEDVREIF
+5659 DNAGNRKEEVHEIF

-5707 ITDSEGNTYTLTVP
+5707 ITDSNGNTYTLTVP

-5822 GTPLA
+5822 GTPLT

-5856 TLTVPEIALAAGED
+5856 TLTVPEIALSAGED

-5929 NDGNYTLSVTV
+5929 NDGTYTLSVTV

-5992 SATHLRTEPSAAEE
+5992 SATHLRTVPSAAEE
-6006 SVVKVTA
+6006 SVVKETA

-6046 NVSIMFEGEEF
+6046 NVSVMFEGEEF

-6085 IDKDNDFLIKEKTF
+6085 IDKDDDFLIKEKTF
-6099 SVDHSSADIVNAMNV
+6099 SVDHSSADIVNAMNA

>member
-159 SKQIEEMLQNF
+159 SKQMEEMLQEF

-429 TIAPEKPTIE
+429 TIPPEKPTIE

-540 TNDSGIVGDNVTN
+540 TDDSGIVGDNVTN

-579 VIFKANDKGEWT
+579 VVFKANDQGEWT

-956 YSTVKLYID
+956 YSTVKLYVD

-1033 DSGISDDNL
+1033 DSGIADDNL

-1062 QVWDAMSDTQIGVAT
+1062 QVWDAASDTQIGVAT

-1102 VEDIAGNKANSAIF
+1102 VEDIAGNKANSAVF

-1178 LSHLNGSWLFIPGNT
+1178 LSHLNGSWLFTPGNT

-1375 FDATKGTGGWTFTP
+1375 FDATKGTGGWSFTP
-1389 PTSWAD
+1389 TGAWAD

-1437 IPDDNLTNNVR
+1437 IPNDNLTNNVR
-1448 PHFQVT
+1448 PQFQVT

-1476 QSATP
+1476 QGATP
-1481 GVWDYIWPDDVA
+1481 GAWDYIWPDDVA
-1493 DGGYTLTVEATDE
+1493 DGGYTLTVEATDK
-1506 AGNKA
+1506 AGNQT
-1511 TQTLDFTIDTTLSV
+1511 TQELDFTIDTTLSV

-1590 SDWADGDY
+1590 SDWGDGDY

-1713 KLDFTIDTILSE
+1713 KLDFIIDTMLSE

-1906 NTATETLNFIID
+1906 NTATETLNFTID

-1944 KTPGFIIGGID
+1944 KTPGFVIGGID

-2007 NIRHSAPLTV
+2007 NIRHSAPLKVTV
-2017 TIDTQIT
+2017 DTQIG
-2024 IDHIELVNDSG
+2024 IDNIELVNDSG
-2035 IPDDNLTNNVRPHFQ
+2035 IPNDNLTNNVRPQFQ

-2083 YTWLADVGEGK
+2083 YTWLTDVANGS
-2094 HTLTVEATDKAGNK
+2094 HTLTVEATDAAGNK
-2108 TTQQLDFIIDTLLS
+2108 ATQNLEFNIDTLLS
-2122 EPTIVLDNTDDSGT
+2122 EPTIALDSTDDSGT
-2136 KGDHLTNVNKPTFL
+2136 KGDNLTSVNKPTFI

-2176 TKDATGNWSVTPTGT
+2176 TKGATGIWSVTPTGM
-2191 WADGDY
+2191 WADGSH

-2203 EDEAGNEKHSAS
+2203 EDEAGNVKYSVP
-2215 LTVTVDTQITIDV
+2215 LTITVDTQITIDD
-2228 IELVNDNGIPGDN
+2228 IELVNDSGTKGDN
-2241 MTNDAHPQFRVTVP
+2241 LTNDANPHFRITVP

-2273 ATQSATPGVWNYT
+2273 AMQSSTSGVWNYT
-2286 WPGTVPDGDYT
+2286 WPKTLADDDYT
-2297 LNVKATDNAGNT
+2297 LTVKATDNAGNT
-2309 VTETLHFTIDTTLST
+2309 VTRTLDFTIDTTLST
-2324 PVIVLDSADDS
+2324 PVIVLDSADDT
-2335 GVHGDNMTN
+2335 GIQGDNMTN
-2344 HTQPT
+2344 RTQPT
-2349 FALQHIDDD
+2349 FNLQHIDDD

-2374 FDATKDAGGWTFT
+2374 FDVTKDAGGWSFT
-2387 PTGAWADGDY
+2387 PPTSWGAGDY

-2448 HFQVTVPTDVN
+2448 QFQVKVPTDVN
-2459 VVRLSIDGG
+2459 
-2468 KTWFN
+2468 
-2473 ATQSATPGVWDYIW
+2473 
-2487 PDDVADGGY
+2487 
-2496 TLTVEATDEAGN
+2496 E
-2508 KATQTLDFTIDTTL
+2508 
-2522 SVPTLS
+2522 
-2528 LDSADDSGIAGD
+2528 
-2540 NITNVKTPGFTLN
+2540 
-2553 NIDTDVSR
+2553 
-2561 VIVEVMHNGIKQEVP
+2561 
-2576 LVQTGGQWRFAPT
+2576 
-2589 SDWADGDYILTVK
+2589 
-2602 VEDRAG
+2602 
-2608 NVKQSAPLTVTVDT
+2608 
-2622 HIAIDRIE
+2622 
-2630 LVNDSGIPGDN
+2630 
-2641 LTNEARP
+2641 
-2648 HFQVTVPA
+2648 
-2656 DVNGVRLSI
+2656 
-2665 DGGKTWFDATQSAT
+2665 
-2679 SGVWDYT
+2679 
-2686 WLTNV
+2686 
-2691 ANGPHTLMVE
+2691 
-2701 ASDKAGNKTTQKL
+2701 
-2714 DFTIDTILSEPTI
+2714 
-2727 TLDSAD
+2727 
-2733 DSAAGDNITNVKMP
+2733 
-2747 GFTLGNIDA
+2747 
-2756 DVTKVVVTVAHDG
+2756 
-2769 KNQQIELIKNGGV
+2769 
-2782 WRFTPGAAWTDGDY
+2782 
-2796 TLTVKVE
+2796 
-2803 DKAGNT
+2803 
-2809 NYSAPLT
+2809 
-2816 VTIDTQTSIDRI
+2816 
-2828 ELLNDTGIVGDNLTN
+2828 
-2843 EARPQFHITVPTD
+2843 
-2856 VNSVQLSLD
+2856 
-2865 GGINWVNATLTSD
+2865 
-2878 GVWEYIWPTDL
+2878 
-2889 VENTYTLTVKA
+2889 
-2900 TDVAGNTAT
+2900 
-2909 ETLNFIIDTTL
+2909 
-2920 STPTITLDSADDSG
+2920 
-2934 TANDNKTNV
+2934 
-2943 KTPGFIIGGI
+2943 
-2953 DSDVTQVVVQV
+2953 
-2964 MRDGHSEEV
+2964 
-2973 ELTQTN
+2973 
-2979 GQWRFVPGSAWT
+2979 
-2991 DGDYTLTVTVKD
+2991 
-3003 EAGNIRHSAP
+3003 
-3013 LTVTIDTQITI
+3013 
-3024 DHIELVN
+3024 
-3031 DSGIPDDNLTNNVRP
+3031 
-3046 HFQVTVP
+3046 
-3053 TDVNV
+3053 

-3094 TLTVEATDKAGNKTT
+3094 TLTVEATDKAGNQTT
-3109 QQLDFIIDTLLSEPT
+3109 QKLDFIIDTLLSEPT
-3124 IVLDNTDDS
+3124 IALDSTDDS
-3133 GTKGDNLTNV
+3133 GTKGDNLTSV
-3143 NKPTFLLG
+3143 NKPTFILG

-3181 IWSVTPTGTW
+3181 IWSVTPTGMW
-3191 ADGDYTLTV
+3191 ADGSHTLTV

-3218 VDTQITIDVIEL
+3218 VDTHIAIDDIEL

-3304 GNKTT
+3304 GNQTT

-3398 VEVTDNAGNVRQST
+3398 VEVQDNAGNVRQST
-3412 PLVVTVDTQTSITD
+3412 PLIVTVDTQTSITD

-3466 ANWVSATQGIE
+3466 ANWVSAAQGIE

-3808 QTSAPLKVTIDGTLT
+3808 QTSAPLKVTIDGSLT

-3834 SGTVGDRLTNHDRP
+3834 SGTVGDRLTKHDRP
-3848 VFDIHQVDSDVT
+3848 VFDIRQVDSDVT

-3905 LAGNVKESAPFE
+3905 LAGNVKESAPLE

-3957 VVQVRVTL
+3957 VIQVRVTL

-3980 QWIFDSPNTLV
+3980 QWIFDTPNTLV

-3999 EATDEAGNIANKD
+3999 EATDQAGNIANKD

-4297 DIAGNTKTSAELRIE
+4297 DIAGNTKTSAELKIE

-4356 VSFDGVNWTPISKNA
+4356 VSFDGVNWTPVSKNA
-4371 AGQWE
+4371 AGQWQ

-4382 LPDGHYTLHVQATD
+4382 LSDGHYTLHVQATD

-4504 TIDTI
+4504 TIDTV
-4509 VSDPSIDL
+4509 VSDPRIDL

-4535 TPRFVIGNVPADIDT
+4535 KPRFVIGNVPADIDT
-4550 VVIRINGVSYSV
+4550 VVIRINGVSYPV

-4620 TGNSNSDNLTNKQNP
+4620 TGSSNSDNLTNKQNP

-4659 VLKQTI
+4659 VLKHTI

-4725 QHEATSLRPEFKGF
+4725 QYEATSLRPEFKGL

-4830 KTPTLIGSTLPNTIV
+4830 KTPTLVGNTLPNAIV

-4950 YTTGAGHWG
+4950 YTTGTGHWG

-5079 NSQQKE
+5079 NSQQKD

-5242 WRAPILLQDDGTFN
+5242 WRAPILLQDDGKFN

-5299 DLITN
+5299 DLITS

-5377 TSTFIDNPAMVAGS
+5377 TSTFIDNPVMMAGS

-5403 QTRPTFSIFGEMN
+5403 QTRPAFSIFGEMN

-5529 LNVGEVWVNEKGH
+5529 LNVGEVWVNDKGH

-5574 YSIWVDTHIK
+5574 YSIWVDTHIQ

-5590 DDNKSSSKTEW
+5590 DDNKSSSKTDW
-5601 WSNSDLITMRGTGEI
+5601 WSNSSTITMRGMGEI

-5632 VVAAT
+5632 VVAAN
-5637 GRWELSTDK
+5637 GQWELSTDQ
-5646 LPEGTYDISLVIE
+5646 LPEGKYDITLSIE
-5659 DSAGNRWEDVREIF
+5659 DNAGNRKEEVHEIF

-5707 ITDSEGNTYTLTVP
+5707 ITDSNGNTYTLTVP

-5756 IMKEVPVISLS
+5756 IMKETPVISLS

-5870 NGASDSDNVTNHTQ
+5870 NGASDSDNVTNHNHTQ

-5929 NDGNYTLSVTV
+5929 NDGTYTLSVTV
-5940 VDRAGNSQQ
+5940 VDRAGNSLQ
-5949 SASLAVTVDS
+5949 SASLEVTVDS

-5992 SATHLRTEPSAAEE
+5992 SATHLRTVPSAAEE
-6006 SVVKVTA
+6006 SVVKETA

-6046 NVSIMFEGEEF
+6046 NVSVMFEGEEF

-6085 IDKDNDFLIKEKTF
+6085 IDKDDDFLIKEKTF
-6099 SVDHSSADIVNAMNV
+6099 SVDHSSADIVNAMNA

>member
-35 PDMNITTPRGSVII
+35 PDMNITTPHGSVII

-540 TNDSGIVGDNVTN
+540 TDDSGIVGDNVTN

-597 SVEGINNL
+597 SVEGVNNL

-622 YVIDTIAPVP
+622 YVIDTVAPVP

-638 DYVVLPNGIILSGND
+638 DFVVLPNGIILSGND

-688 YQFSNKFLQGAYD
+688 YQFSNKFLQGSYD

-1033 DSGISDDNL
+1033 DSGIADDNL

-1102 VEDIAGNKANSAIF
+1102 VEDIAGNKANSAVF

-1178 LSHLNGSWLFIPGNT
+1178 LSHLNGSWLFTPGNT

-1208 AGNTNYSAPL
+1208 AGNTSYSAPL

-1375 FDATKGTGGWTFTP
+1375 FDATKGTGGWSFTP
-1389 PTSWAD
+1389 TGAWAD

-1437 IPDDNLTNNVR
+1437 IPNDNLTNNVR

-1481 GVWDYIWPDDVA
+1481 GAWDYIWPDDVA
-1493 DGGYTLTVEATDE
+1493 DGGYTLTVEATDK
-1506 AGNKA
+1506 AGNKT
-1511 TQTLDFTIDTTLSV
+1511 TQELDFTIDTTLSV

-2122 EPTIVLDNTDDSGT
+2122 EPTIVLDSTDDSGT

-2309 VTETLHFTIDTTLST
+2309 VTETLHFTIDTTLSV
-2324 PVIVLDSADDS
+2324 PVIVLNSADDT
-2335 GVHGDNMTN
+2335 GVQGDNMTN
-2344 HTQPT
+2344 STQPT

-2374 FDATKDAGGWTFT
+2374 FDATKGVGGWSFT

-2448 HFQVTVPTDVN
+2448 HFQVKVPTDVN
-2459 VVRLSIDGG
+2459 
-2468 KTWFN
+2468 
-2473 ATQSATPGVWDYIW
+2473 
-2487 PDDVADGGY
+2487 
-2496 TLTVEATDEAGN
+2496 E
-2508 KATQTLDFTIDTTL
+2508 
-2522 SVPTLS
+2522 
-2528 LDSADDSGIAGD
+2528 
-2540 NITNVKTPGFTLN
+2540 
-2553 NIDTDVSR
+2553 
-2561 VIVEVMHNGIKQEVP
+2561 
-2576 LVQTGGQWRFAPT
+2576 
-2589 SDWADGDYILTVK
+2589 
-2602 VEDRAG
+2602 
-2608 NVKQSAPLTVTVDT
+2608 
-2622 HIAIDRIE
+2622 
-2630 LVNDSGIPGDN
+2630 
-2641 LTNEARP
+2641 
-2648 HFQVTVPA
+2648 
-2656 DVNGVRLSI
+2656 
-2665 DGGKTWFDATQSAT
+2665 
-2679 SGVWDYT
+2679 
-2686 WLTNV
+2686 
-2691 ANGPHTLMVE
+2691 
-2701 ASDKAGNKTTQKL
+2701 
-2714 DFTIDTILSEPTI
+2714 
-2727 TLDSAD
+2727 
-2733 DSAAGDNITNVKMP
+2733 
-2747 GFTLGNIDA
+2747 
-2756 DVTKVVVTVAHDG
+2756 
-2769 KNQQIELIKNGGV
+2769 
-2782 WRFTPGAAWTDGDY
+2782 
-2796 TLTVKVE
+2796 
-2803 DKAGNT
+2803 
-2809 NYSAPLT
+2809 
-2816 VTIDTQTSIDRI
+2816 
-2828 ELLNDTGIVGDNLTN
+2828 
-2843 EARPQFHITVPTD
+2843 
-2856 VNSVQLSLD
+2856 
-2865 GGINWVNATLTSD
+2865 
-2878 GVWEYIWPTDL
+2878 
-2889 VENTYTLTVKA
+2889 
-2900 TDVAGNTAT
+2900 
-2909 ETLNFIIDTTL
+2909 
-2920 STPTITLDSADDSG
+2920 
-2934 TANDNKTNV
+2934 
-2943 KTPGFIIGGI
+2943 
-2953 DSDVTQVVVQV
+2953 
-2964 MRDGHSEEV
+2964 
-2973 ELTQTN
+2973 
-2979 GQWRFVPGSAWT
+2979 
-2991 DGDYTLTVTVKD
+2991 
-3003 EAGNIRHSAP
+3003 
-3013 LTVTIDTQITI
+3013 
-3024 DHIELVN
+3024 
-3031 DSGIPDDNLTNNVRP
+3031 
-3046 HFQVTVP
+3046 
-3053 TDVNV
+3053 

-3094 TLTVEATDKAGNKTT
+3094 TLTVEATDKAGNQTT
-3109 QQLDFIIDTLLSEPT
+3109 QKLDFIIDTMLSEPT
-3124 IVLDNTDDS
+3124 IVLDSTDDS
-3133 GTKGDNLTNV
+3133 GTKGDNLTNA
-3143 NKPTFLLG
+3143 NKPTFILG

-3156 ARYVTVEVQHGGTK
+3156 ARYVTVEVQYGGTK

-3398 VEVTDNAGNVRQST
+3398 VEVQDNAGNVRQST

-3512 FFIDTRLSTPTIALD
+3512 FFIDTRLSTPTIELD

-3712 FTIDITLLTPTIEL
+3712 FTIDITLMTPTIEL

-3848 VFDIHQVDSDVT
+3848 VFDIRQVDSDVT

-4297 DIAGNTKTSAELRIE
+4297 DIAGNTKTSAELKIE

-4535 TPRFVIGNVPADIDT
+4535 KPRFVIGNVPADIDT
-4550 VVIRINGVSYSV
+4550 VVIRINGVSYPV

-4830 KTPTLIGSTLPNTIV
+4830 KTPTLVGNTLPNAIV

-4959 VVLPALGNDGNYEL
+4959 VVLPALGNDGNYVL

-5038 RNPQGVVI
+5038 RSPQGVVI

-5079 NSQQKE
+5079 NSQQKD

-5403 QTRPTFSIFGEMN
+5403 QTRPTFSISGEMN

-5574 YSIWVDTHIK
+5574 YSIWVDTHIQ

-5590 DDNKSSSKTEW
+5590 DDNKSSSKTDW
-5601 WSNSDLITMRGTGEI
+5601 WSNSSTITMRGMGEI

-5632 VVAAT
+5632 VVAAN
-5637 GRWELSTDK
+5637 GQWELSTDQ
-5646 LPEGTYDISLVIE
+5646 LPEGKYDITLSIE
-5659 DSAGNRWEDVREIF
+5659 DNAGNRKEEVHEIF

-5707 ITDSEGNTYTLTVP
+5707 ITDSNGNTYTLTVP

-5822 GTPLA
+5822 GTPLT

-5896 TGVTVNVTH
+5896 TRVTVNVTH

-5929 NDGNYTLSVTV
+5929 NDGTYTLSVTV

-5992 SATHLRTEPSAAEE
+5992 SATHLRTVPSAAEE
-6006 SVVKVTA
+6006 SVVKETA

-6046 NVSIMFEGEEF
+6046 NVSVMFEGEEF

>member
-35 PDMNITTPRGSVII
+35 PDMNIITPRGSVII

-2122 EPTIVLDNTDDSGT
+2122 EPTIVLDSTDDSGT

-2420 DTQIAINNIELVND
+2420 DTQIAINN
-2434 SGIPDDNLTNNVRP
+2434 
-2448 HFQVTVPTDVN
+2448 
-2459 VVRLSIDGG
+2459 
-2468 KTWFN
+2468 
-2473 ATQSATPGVWDYIW
+2473 
-2487 PDDVADGGY
+2487 
-2496 TLTVEATDEAGN
+2496 
-2508 KATQTLDFTIDTTL
+2508 
-2522 SVPTLS
+2522 
-2528 LDSADDSGIAGD
+2528 
-2540 NITNVKTPGFTLN
+2540 
-2553 NIDTDVSR
+2553 
-2561 VIVEVMHNGIKQEVP
+2561 
-2576 LVQTGGQWRFAPT
+2576 
-2589 SDWADGDYILTVK
+2589 
-2602 VEDRAG
+2602 
-2608 NVKQSAPLTVTVDT
+2608 
-2622 HIAIDRIE
+2622 
-2630 LVNDSGIPGDN
+2630 
-2641 LTNEARP
+2641 
-2648 HFQVTVPA
+2648 
-2656 DVNGVRLSI
+2656 
-2665 DGGKTWFDATQSAT
+2665 
-2679 SGVWDYT
+2679 
-2686 WLTNV
+2686 
-2691 ANGPHTLMVE
+2691 
-2701 ASDKAGNKTTQKL
+2701 
-2714 DFTIDTILSEPTI
+2714 
-2727 TLDSAD
+2727 
-2733 DSAAGDNITNVKMP
+2733 
-2747 GFTLGNIDA
+2747 
-2756 DVTKVVVTVAHDG
+2756 
-2769 KNQQIELIKNGGV
+2769 
-2782 WRFTPGAAWTDGDY
+2782 
-2796 TLTVKVE
+2796 
-2803 DKAGNT
+2803 
-2809 NYSAPLT
+2809 
-2816 VTIDTQTSIDRI
+2816 
-2828 ELLNDTGIVGDNLTN
+2828 
-2843 EARPQFHITVPTD
+2843 
-2856 VNSVQLSLD
+2856 
-2865 GGINWVNATLTSD
+2865 
-2878 GVWEYIWPTDL
+2878 
-2889 VENTYTLTVKA
+2889 
-2900 TDVAGNTAT
+2900 
-2909 ETLNFIIDTTL
+2909 
-2920 STPTITLDSADDSG
+2920 
-2934 TANDNKTNV
+2934 
-2943 KTPGFIIGGI
+2943 
-2953 DSDVTQVVVQV
+2953 
-2964 MRDGHSEEV
+2964 
-2973 ELTQTN
+2973 
-2979 GQWRFVPGSAWT
+2979 
-2991 DGDYTLTVTVKD
+2991 
-3003 EAGNIRHSAP
+3003 
-3013 LTVTIDTQITI
+3013 
-3024 DHIELVN
+3024 IELVN

-4550 VVIRINGVSYSV
+4550 VVIRINGVSYPV

>member
-1033 DSGISDDNL
+1033 DSGIADDNL

-1062 QVWDAMSDTQIGVAT
+1062 QVWDAASDTQIGVAT

-1102 VEDIAGNKANSAIF
+1102 VEDIAGNKANSAVF

-1178 LSHLNGSWLFIPGNT
+1178 LSHLNGSWLFIPGNM

-1375 FDATKGTGGWTFTP
+1375 FDATKGTGGWSFTP
-1389 PTSWAD
+1389 TGAWAD

-1481 GVWDYIWPDDVA
+1481 GAWDYIWPDDVA
-1493 DGGYTLTVEATDE
+1493 DGGYTLTVEATDK
-1506 AGNKA
+1506 AGNKT
-1511 TQTLDFTIDTTLSV
+1511 TQELDFTIDTTLSV

-1634 DSGIPGDNLTN
+1634 DSGIPDDNLTN

-1692 ANGPHTLMVEASDKA
+1692 ANGPHTLMVEATDKA

-1793 DGDYTLTVKVEDKAG
+1793 DGNYTLTVKVEDKAG

-2017 TIDTQIT
+2017 TIDTQI
-2024 IDHIELVNDSG
+2024 
-2035 IPDDNLTNNVRPHFQ
+2035 
-2050 VTVPTDVNVVRLS
+2050 
-2063 IDGGKTWF
+2063 
-2071 NATQSATPGVWD
+2071 A
-2083 YTWLADVGEGK
+2083 
-2094 HTLTVEATDKAGNK
+2094 
-2108 TTQQLDFIIDTLLS
+2108 
-2122 EPTIVLDNTDDSGT
+2122 
-2136 KGDHLTNVNKPTFL
+2136 
-2150 LGNIDADARYV
+2150 
-2161 TVEVQHGGT
+2161 
-2170 KEVLTA
+2170 
-2176 TKDATGNWSVTPTGT
+2176 
-2191 WADGDY
+2191 
-2197 TLTVRV
+2197 
-2203 EDEAGNEKHSAS
+2203 
-2215 LTVTVDTQITIDV
+2215 
-2228 IELVNDNGIPGDN
+2228 
-2241 MTNDAHPQFRVTVP
+2241 
-2255 GDVNEVSLS
+2255 
-2264 IDGGVTWVK
+2264 
-2273 ATQSATPGVWNYT
+2273 
-2286 WPGTVPDGDYT
+2286 
-2297 LNVKATDNAGNT
+2297 
-2309 VTETLHFTIDTTLST
+2309 
-2324 PVIVLDSADDS
+2324 
-2335 GVHGDNMTN
+2335 
-2344 HTQPT
+2344 
-2349 FALQHIDDD
+2349 
-2358 AVRVTV
+2358 
-2364 SVEHGGVTTT
+2364 
-2374 FDATKDAGGWTFT
+2374 
-2387 PTGAWADGDY
+2387 
-2397 TLSVS
+2397 
-2402 VEDKAGNT
+2402 
-2410 SHSASLTVTV
+2410 
-2420 DTQIAINNIELVND
+2420 
-2434 SGIPDDNLTNNVRP
+2434 
-2448 HFQVTVPTDVN
+2448 
-2459 VVRLSIDGG
+2459 
-2468 KTWFN
+2468 
-2473 ATQSATPGVWDYIW
+2473 
-2487 PDDVADGGY
+2487 
-2496 TLTVEATDEAGN
+2496 
-2508 KATQTLDFTIDTTL
+2508 
-2522 SVPTLS
+2522 
-2528 LDSADDSGIAGD
+2528 
-2540 NITNVKTPGFTLN
+2540 
-2553 NIDTDVSR
+2553 
-2561 VIVEVMHNGIKQEVP
+2561 
-2576 LVQTGGQWRFAPT
+2576 
-2589 SDWADGDYILTVK
+2589 
-2602 VEDRAG
+2602 
-2608 NVKQSAPLTVTVDT
+2608 
-2622 HIAIDRIE
+2622 
-2630 LVNDSGIPGDN
+2630 
-2641 LTNEARP
+2641 
-2648 HFQVTVPA
+2648 
-2656 DVNGVRLSI
+2656 
-2665 DGGKTWFDATQSAT
+2665 
-2679 SGVWDYT
+2679 
-2686 WLTNV
+2686 
-2691 ANGPHTLMVE
+2691 
-2701 ASDKAGNKTTQKL
+2701 
-2714 DFTIDTILSEPTI
+2714 
-2727 TLDSAD
+2727 
-2733 DSAAGDNITNVKMP
+2733 
-2747 GFTLGNIDA
+2747 
-2756 DVTKVVVTVAHDG
+2756 
-2769 KNQQIELIKNGGV
+2769 
-2782 WRFTPGAAWTDGDY
+2782 
-2796 TLTVKVE
+2796 
-2803 DKAGNT
+2803 
-2809 NYSAPLT
+2809 
-2816 VTIDTQTSIDRI
+2816 
-2828 ELLNDTGIVGDNLTN
+2828 
-2843 EARPQFHITVPTD
+2843 
-2856 VNSVQLSLD
+2856 
-2865 GGINWVNATLTSD
+2865 
-2878 GVWEYIWPTDL
+2878 
-2889 VENTYTLTVKA
+2889 
-2900 TDVAGNTAT
+2900 
-2909 ETLNFIIDTTL
+2909 
-2920 STPTITLDSADDSG
+2920 
-2934 TANDNKTNV
+2934 
-2943 KTPGFIIGGI
+2943 
-2953 DSDVTQVVVQV
+2953 
-2964 MRDGHSEEV
+2964 
-2973 ELTQTN
+2973 
-2979 GQWRFVPGSAWT
+2979 
-2991 DGDYTLTVTVKD
+2991 
-3003 EAGNIRHSAP
+3003 
-3013 LTVTIDTQITI
+3013 I

-3170 EVLTATKGATG
+3170 EVLTATKDATGNWSVTPTGTWADGDYTLTVRVEDEAGNEKHSASLTVTVDTQITIDAIELVNDNGIPGDNMTNDAHPQFRVTVPGDVNEVSLSIDGGVTWVKATQSATPGVWNYTWPGTVPDGDYTLNVKATDNAGNTVTETLHFTIDTTLSVPVIVLNSADDTGVQGDNMTNSTQPTFALQHIDDDAVRVTVSVEHGGVTTTFDATKGVGGWSFTPTGAWADGDYTLSVSVEDKAGNTSHSASLTVTVDTQIAINNIELVNDSGIPDDNLTNNVRPHFQVKVPTDVNEVRLSIDGGKTWFNATQSATPGVWDYTWLADVGEGKHTLTVEATDKAGNQTTQKLDFIIDTMLSEPTIVLDSTDDSGTKGDNLTNANKPTFILGNIDADARYVTVEVQYGGTKEVLTATKGATG

-3191 ADGDYTLTV
+3191 ADGDYMLTV

-3316 DTRLSTPTIA
+3316 DTRLSTPTIT

-3346 GFTIGNIDADA
+3346 GFTIGNIDSDA
-3357 HSVIL
+3357 QSVIL

-3412 PLVVTVDTQTSITD
+3412 PLIVTVDTQTSITD

-3466 ANWVSATQGIE
+3466 ANWVSAAQGIE

-3619 QIAIDRIELVNDSG
+3619 QIAIDHIELVNDSG

-3712 FTIDITLLTPTIEL
+3712 FTIDITLMTPTIEL

-3848 VFDIHQVDSDVT
+3848 VFDIRQVDSDVT

-4297 DIAGNTKTSAELRIE
+4297 DIAGNTKTSAELKIE

-4535 TPRFVIGNVPADIDT
+4535 KPRFVIGNVPADIDT
-4550 VVIRINGVSYSV
+4550 VVIRINGVSYPV

-4830 KTPTLIGSTLPNTIV
+4830 KTPTLVGNTLPNAIV

-4959 VVLPALGNDGNYEL
+4959 VVLPALGNDGNYVL

-5038 RNPQGVVI
+5038 RSPQGVVI

-5079 NSQQKE
+5079 NSQQKD

-5403 QTRPTFSIFGEMN
+5403 QTRPTFSISGEMN

-5529 LNVGEVWVNEKGH
+5529 LNVGEVWVNDKGH

-5574 YSIWVDTHIK
+5574 YSIWVDTHIQ

-5590 DDNKSSSKTEW
+5590 DDNKSSSKTDW
-5601 WSNSDLITMRGTGEI
+5601 WSNSSTITMRGMGEI

-5632 VVAAT
+5632 VVAAN
-5637 GRWELSTDK
+5637 GQWELSTDQ
-5646 LPEGTYDISLVIE
+5646 LPEGKYDITLSIE
-5659 DSAGNRWEDVREIF
+5659 DNAGNRKEEVHEIF

-5707 ITDSEGNTYTLTVP
+5707 ITDSNGNTYTLTVP

-5992 SATHLRTEPSAAEE
+5992 SATHLRTVPSAAEE
-6006 SVVKVTA
+6006 SVVKETA

-6099 SVDHSSADIVNAMNV
+6099 SVDHSSADIVNAMNA

>member
-296 FTFTAPETLTDGT
+296 FTFTAPETLTDGA

-429 TIAPEKPTIE
+429 TIPPEKPTIE

-638 DYVVLPNGIILSGND
+638 DFVVLPNGIILSGND

-1033 DSGISDDNL
+1033 DSGIADDNL

-1102 VEDIAGNKANSAIF
+1102 VEDIAGNKANSAVF

-1178 LSHLNGSWLFIPGNT
+1178 LSHLNGSWLFTPGNT

-1208 AGNTNYSAPL
+1208 AGNTSYSAPL

-1316 FAVDTTLSVPVIVLD
+1316 FAVDTTLSVPVIVLN
-1331 SADDTGIQ
+1331 SADDTGVQ

-1345 STQPTFALQH
+1345 RTQPTFALQH

-1481 GVWDYIWPDDVA
+1481 GAWDYIWPDDVA
-1493 DGGYTLTVEATDE
+1493 DGGYTLTVEATDK
-1506 AGNKA
+1506 AGNKT
-1511 TQTLDFTIDTTLSV
+1511 TQELDFTIDTTLSV

-1713 KLDFTIDTILSE
+1713 KLDFIIDTLLSE

-2050 VTVPTDVNVVRLS
+2050 VKVPTDVNEVRLS

-2122 EPTIVLDNTDDSGT
+2122 EPTIVLDS
-2136 KGDHLTNVNKPTFL
+2136 
-2150 LGNIDADARYV
+2150 
-2161 TVEVQHGGT
+2161 
-2170 KEVLTA
+2170 
-2176 TKDATGNWSVTPTGT
+2176 
-2191 WADGDY
+2191 
-2197 TLTVRV
+2197 
-2203 EDEAGNEKHSAS
+2203 
-2215 LTVTVDTQITIDV
+2215 
-2228 IELVNDNGIPGDN
+2228 
-2241 MTNDAHPQFRVTVP
+2241 
-2255 GDVNEVSLS
+2255 
-2264 IDGGVTWVK
+2264 
-2273 ATQSATPGVWNYT
+2273 
-2286 WPGTVPDGDYT
+2286 
-2297 LNVKATDNAGNT
+2297 
-2309 VTETLHFTIDTTLST
+2309 
-2324 PVIVLDSADDS
+2324 
-2335 GVHGDNMTN
+2335 
-2344 HTQPT
+2344 
-2349 FALQHIDDD
+2349 
-2358 AVRVTV
+2358 
-2364 SVEHGGVTTT
+2364 
-2374 FDATKDAGGWTFT
+2374 
-2387 PTGAWADGDY
+2387 
-2397 TLSVS
+2397 
-2402 VEDKAGNT
+2402 
-2410 SHSASLTVTV
+2410 
-2420 DTQIAINNIELVND
+2420 
-2434 SGIPDDNLTNNVRP
+2434 
-2448 HFQVTVPTDVN
+2448 
-2459 VVRLSIDGG
+2459 
-2468 KTWFN
+2468 
-2473 ATQSATPGVWDYIW
+2473 
-2487 PDDVADGGY
+2487 
-2496 TLTVEATDEAGN
+2496 
-2508 KATQTLDFTIDTTL
+2508 
-2522 SVPTLS
+2522 
-2528 LDSADDSGIAGD
+2528 
-2540 NITNVKTPGFTLN
+2540 
-2553 NIDTDVSR
+2553 
-2561 VIVEVMHNGIKQEVP
+2561 
-2576 LVQTGGQWRFAPT
+2576 
-2589 SDWADGDYILTVK
+2589 
-2602 VEDRAG
+2602 
-2608 NVKQSAPLTVTVDT
+2608 
-2622 HIAIDRIE
+2622 
-2630 LVNDSGIPGDN
+2630 
-2641 LTNEARP
+2641 
-2648 HFQVTVPA
+2648 
-2656 DVNGVRLSI
+2656 
-2665 DGGKTWFDATQSAT
+2665 
-2679 SGVWDYT
+2679 
-2686 WLTNV
+2686 
-2691 ANGPHTLMVE
+2691 
-2701 ASDKAGNKTTQKL
+2701 
-2714 DFTIDTILSEPTI
+2714 
-2727 TLDSAD
+2727 
-2733 DSAAGDNITNVKMP
+2733 
-2747 GFTLGNIDA
+2747 
-2756 DVTKVVVTVAHDG
+2756 
-2769 KNQQIELIKNGGV
+2769 
-2782 WRFTPGAAWTDGDY
+2782 
-2796 TLTVKVE
+2796 
-2803 DKAGNT
+2803 
-2809 NYSAPLT
+2809 
-2816 VTIDTQTSIDRI
+2816 
-2828 ELLNDTGIVGDNLTN
+2828 
-2843 EARPQFHITVPTD
+2843 
-2856 VNSVQLSLD
+2856 
-2865 GGINWVNATLTSD
+2865 
-2878 GVWEYIWPTDL
+2878 
-2889 VENTYTLTVKA
+2889 
-2900 TDVAGNTAT
+2900 
-2909 ETLNFIIDTTL
+2909 
-2920 STPTITLDSADDSG
+2920 
-2934 TANDNKTNV
+2934 
-2943 KTPGFIIGGI
+2943 
-2953 DSDVTQVVVQV
+2953 
-2964 MRDGHSEEV
+2964 
-2973 ELTQTN
+2973 
-2979 GQWRFVPGSAWT
+2979 
-2991 DGDYTLTVTVKD
+2991 
-3003 EAGNIRHSAP
+3003 
-3013 LTVTIDTQITI
+3013 
-3024 DHIELVN
+3024 
-3031 DSGIPDDNLTNNVRP
+3031 
-3046 HFQVTVP
+3046 
-3053 TDVNV
+3053 
-3058 VRLSIDGGKTWF
+3058 
-3070 NATQSATPGVW
+3070 
-3081 DYTWLADVGEGKH
+3081 
-3094 TLTVEATDKAGNKTT
+3094 
-3109 QQLDFIIDTLLSEPT
+3109 
-3124 IVLDNTDDS
+3124 TDDS

-3156 ARYVTVEVQHGGTK
+3156 ARYVTVEVQYGGTK

-3316 DTRLSTPTIA
+3316 DTRLSTPTIT

-3346 GFTIGNIDADA
+3346 GFTIGNIDSDA
-3357 HSVIL
+3357 QSVIL

-3412 PLVVTVDTQTSITD
+3412 PLIVTVDTQTSITD

-3466 ANWVSATQGIE
+3466 ANWVSAAQGIE

-3619 QIAIDRIELVNDSG
+3619 QIAIDHIELVNDSG

-3712 FTIDITLLTPTIEL
+3712 FTIDITLMTPTIEL

-3848 VFDIHQVDSDVT
+3848 VFDIRQVDSDVT

-4297 DIAGNTKTSAELRIE
+4297 DIAGNTKTSAELKIE

-4535 TPRFVIGNVPADIDT
+4535 KPRFVIGNVPADIDT
-4550 VVIRINGVSYSV
+4550 VVIRINGVSYPV

-4830 KTPTLIGSTLPNTIV
+4830 KTPTLVGNTLPNAIV

-4959 VVLPALGNDGNYEL
+4959 VVLPALGNDGNYVL

-5038 RNPQGVVI
+5038 RSPQGVVI

-5079 NSQQKE
+5079 NSQQKD

-5343 FDNALKDGEY
+5343 FDNVLKDGEY

-5403 QTRPTFSIFGEMN
+5403 QTRPTFSISGEMN

-5574 YSIWVDTHIK
+5574 YSIWVDTHIQ

-5590 DDNKSSSKTEW
+5590 DDNKSSSKTDW
-5601 WSNSDLITMRGTGEI
+5601 WSNSSTITMRGMGEI

-5632 VVAAT
+5632 VVAAN
-5637 GRWELSTDK
+5637 GQWELSTDQ
-5646 LPEGTYDISLVIE
+5646 LPEGKYDITLSIE
-5659 DSAGNRWEDVREIF
+5659 DNAGNRKEEVHEIF

-5707 ITDSEGNTYTLTVP
+5707 ITDSNGNTYTLTVP

-5741 SVDAIGNRSDDVPLD
+5741 SVDAIGNRSDDVSLD

-5870 NGASDSDNVTNHTQ
+5870 NGVSDSDNVTNHTQ

-5905 NGVTDIYQA
+5905 NGVTDTYQA

-5929 NDGNYTLSVTV
+5929 NDGTYTLSVTV

-5992 SATHLRTEPSAAEE
+5992 SATHLRTVPSAAEE
-6006 SVVKVTA
+6006 SVVKETA

-6099 SVDHSSADIVNAMNV
+6099 SVDHSSADIVNAMNA

>member
-429 TIAPEKPTIE
+429 TIPPEKPTIE

-540 TNDSGIVGDNVTN
+540 TDDSGIVGDNVTN

-597 SVEGINNL
+597 SVEGVNNL

-622 YVIDTIAPVP
+622 YVIDTVAPVP

-638 DYVVLPNGIILSGND
+638 DFVVLPNGIILSGND

-1033 DSGISDDNL
+1033 DSGIADDNL

-1102 VEDIAGNKANSAIF
+1102 VEDIAGNKANSAVF

-1178 LSHLNGSWLFIPGNT
+1178 LSHLNGSWLFTPGNT

-1375 FDATKGTGGWTFTP
+1375 FDATKGTGGW
-1389 PTSWAD
+1389 S
-1395 GDYTLSVSVEDKA
+1395 
-1408 GNTSHSASL
+1408 
-1417 TVTVD
+1417 
-1422 TQIAI
+1422 
-1427 NNIELVNDSG
+1427 
-1437 IPDDNLTNNVR
+1437 
-1448 PHFQVT
+1448 
-1454 VPTDVNV
+1454 
-1461 VRLSIDGGKTWFNAT
+1461 
-1476 QSATP
+1476 
-1481 GVWDYIWPDDVA
+1481 
-1493 DGGYTLTVEATDE
+1493 
-1506 AGNKA
+1506 
-1511 TQTLDFTIDTTLSV
+1511 
-1525 PTLSLDSADDSGI
+1525 
-1538 AGDNITNVKTP
+1538 
-1549 GFTLNNI
+1549 
-1556 DTDVSRVIVE
+1556 
-1566 VMHNGIKQEV
+1566 
-1576 PLVQTGGQWRFAPT
+1576 
-1590 SDWADGDY
+1590 
-1598 ILTVKVEDRAGNV
+1598 
-1611 KQSAPLTVTVDTHIA
+1611 
-1626 IDRIELVN
+1626 
-1634 DSGIPGDNLTN
+1634 
-1645 EARPHFQVTVPADV
+1645 
-1659 NGVRL
+1659 
-1664 SIDGG
+1664 
-1669 KTWFDATQSA
+1669 
-1679 TSGVW
+1679 
-1684 DYTWLTNV
+1684 
-1692 ANGPHTLMVEASDKA
+1692 
-1707 GNKTTQ
+1707 
-1713 KLDFTIDTILSE
+1713 
-1725 PTITLDSA
+1725 
-1733 DDSAAGDNI
+1733 
-1742 TNVKMP
+1742 
-1748 GFTLGNIDADVTKV
+1748 
-1762 VVTVAHDGK
+1762 
-1771 NQQIELI
+1771 
-1778 KNGGVW
+1778 
-1784 RFTPGAAWT
+1784 
-1793 DGDYTLTVKVEDKAG
+1793 
-1808 NTNYSAPL
+1808 
-1816 TVTID
+1816 
-1821 TQTSIDRIELLNDT
+1821 
-1835 GIVGDNLTNEARPQF
+1835 
-1850 HITVPTDVNSVQ
+1850 
-1862 LSLDGGINW
+1862 
-1871 VNATLT
+1871 
-1877 SDGVW
+1877 
-1882 EYIWPTDLVENTYTL
+1882 
-1897 TVKATDVAG
+1897 
-1906 NTATETLNFIID
+1906 
-1918 TTLST
+1918 
-1923 PTITLDS
+1923 
-1930 ADDSGTANDNKTNV
+1930 
-1944 KTPGFIIGGID
+1944 
-1955 SDVTQ
+1955 
-1960 VVVQV
+1960 
-1965 MRDGHSEEVELT
+1965 
-1977 QTNGQW
+1977 
-1983 RFVPGSAWTDG
+1983 
-1994 DYTLTVTVKDEAG
+1994 
-2007 NIRHSAPLTV
+2007 
-2017 TIDTQIT
+2017 
-2024 IDHIELVNDSG
+2024 
-2035 IPDDNLTNNVRPHFQ
+2035 
-2050 VTVPTDVNVVRLS
+2050 
-2063 IDGGKTWF
+2063 
-2071 NATQSATPGVWD
+2071 
-2083 YTWLADVGEGK
+2083 
-2094 HTLTVEATDKAGNK
+2094 
-2108 TTQQLDFIIDTLLS
+2108 
-2122 EPTIVLDNTDDSGT
+2122 
-2136 KGDHLTNVNKPTFL
+2136 
-2150 LGNIDADARYV
+2150 
-2161 TVEVQHGGT
+2161 
-2170 KEVLTA
+2170 
-2176 TKDATGNWSVTPTGT
+2176 
-2191 WADGDY
+2191 
-2197 TLTVRV
+2197 
-2203 EDEAGNEKHSAS
+2203 
-2215 LTVTVDTQITIDV
+2215 
-2228 IELVNDNGIPGDN
+2228 
-2241 MTNDAHPQFRVTVP
+2241 
-2255 GDVNEVSLS
+2255 
-2264 IDGGVTWVK
+2264 
-2273 ATQSATPGVWNYT
+2273 
-2286 WPGTVPDGDYT
+2286 
-2297 LNVKATDNAGNT
+2297 
-2309 VTETLHFTIDTTLST
+2309 
-2324 PVIVLDSADDS
+2324 
-2335 GVHGDNMTN
+2335 
-2344 HTQPT
+2344 
-2349 FALQHIDDD
+2349 
-2358 AVRVTV
+2358 
-2364 SVEHGGVTTT
+2364 
-2374 FDATKDAGGWTFT
+2374 FT

-2434 SGIPDDNLTNNVRP
+2434 SGIPNDNLTNNVRP

-2473 ATQSATPGVWDYIW
+2473 ATQSATPGAWDYIW

-2496 TLTVEATDEAGN
+2496 TLTVEATDKAGN
-2508 KATQTLDFTIDTTL
+2508 KTTQELDFTIDTTL

-3398 VEVTDNAGNVRQST
+3398 VEVQDNAGNVRQST

-3512 FFIDTRLSTPTIALD
+3512 FFIDTRLSTPTIELD

-4271 NTGGNLTFTPDQ
+4271 NTGENLTFTPDQ

-4493 AGNKISKEVSF
+4493 AGNKISKDVSF

-4550 VVIRINGVSYSV
+4550 VVIRINGVSYPV

-5529 LNVGEVWVNEKGH
+5529 LNVGEVWANDKGH

-5559 TVKSTDRAGNVNQEK
+5559 NVKSTDRAGNVNQEK
-5574 YSIWVDTHIK
+5574 YSIWVDTHIQ

-5590 DDNKSSSKTEW
+5590 DDNKSSSKTDW
-5601 WSNSDLITMRGTGEI
+5601 WSNSSTITMRGMGEI

-5632 VVAAT
+5632 VVAAN
-5637 GRWELSTDK
+5637 GQWELSTDQ
-5646 LPEGTYDISLVIE
+5646 LPEGKYDITLSIE
-5659 DSAGNRWEDVREIF
+5659 DNAGNRKEEVHEIF

-5707 ITDSEGNTYTLTVP
+5707 ITDSNGNTYTLTVP

-5822 GTPLA
+5822 GTPLT

-5929 NDGNYTLSVTV
+5929 NDGTYTLSVTV

-5992 SATHLRTEPSAAEE
+5992 SATHLRTVPSAAEE

-6046 NVSIMFEGEEF
+6046 NVSVMFEGEEF

-6085 IDKDNDFLIKEKTF
+6085 IDKDDDFLIKEKTF
-6099 SVDHSSADIVNAMNV
+6099 SVDHSSADIVNAMNA

>member
-429 TIAPEKPTIE
+429 TIPPEKPTIE

-540 TNDSGIVGDNVTN
+540 TDDSGIVGDNVTN

-597 SVEGINNL
+597 SVEGVNNL

-622 YVIDTIAPVP
+622 YVIDTVAPVP

-638 DYVVLPNGIILSGND
+638 DFVVLPNGIILSGND

-1033 DSGISDDNL
+1033 DSGIADDNL

-1102 VEDIAGNKANSAIF
+1102 VEDIAGNKANSAVF

-1178 LSHLNGSWLFIPGNT
+1178 LSHLNGSWLFTPGNT

-1375 FDATKGTGGWTFTP
+1375 FDATKGTGGWSFTP
-1389 PTSWAD
+1389 TGAWAD

-1437 IPDDNLTNNVR
+1437 IPNDNLTNNVR

-1481 GVWDYIWPDDVA
+1481 GAWDYIWPDDVA
-1493 DGGYTLTVEATDE
+1493 DGGYTLTVEATDK
-1506 AGNKA
+1506 AGNKT
-1511 TQTLDFTIDTTLSV
+1511 TQELDFTIDTTLSV

-1882 EYIWPTDLVENTYTL
+1882 EYIWPTDLVENTY
-1897 TVKATDVAG
+1897 
-1906 NTATETLNFIID
+1906 
-1918 TTLST
+1918 
-1923 PTITLDS
+1923 P
-1930 ADDSGTANDNKTNV
+1930 
-1944 KTPGFIIGGID
+1944 
-1955 SDVTQ
+1955 
-1960 VVVQV
+1960 
-1965 MRDGHSEEVELT
+1965 
-1977 QTNGQW
+1977 
-1983 RFVPGSAWTDG
+1983 
-1994 DYTLTVTVKDEAG
+1994 
-2007 NIRHSAPLTV
+2007 
-2017 TIDTQIT
+2017 
-2024 IDHIELVNDSG
+2024 
-2035 IPDDNLTNNVRPHFQ
+2035 
-2050 VTVPTDVNVVRLS
+2050 
-2063 IDGGKTWF
+2063 
-2071 NATQSATPGVWD
+2071 
-2083 YTWLADVGEGK
+2083 
-2094 HTLTVEATDKAGNK
+2094 
-2108 TTQQLDFIIDTLLS
+2108 
-2122 EPTIVLDNTDDSGT
+2122 
-2136 KGDHLTNVNKPTFL
+2136 
-2150 LGNIDADARYV
+2150 
-2161 TVEVQHGGT
+2161 
-2170 KEVLTA
+2170 
-2176 TKDATGNWSVTPTGT
+2176 
-2191 WADGDY
+2191 
-2197 TLTVRV
+2197 
-2203 EDEAGNEKHSAS
+2203 
-2215 LTVTVDTQITIDV
+2215 
-2228 IELVNDNGIPGDN
+2228 
-2241 MTNDAHPQFRVTVP
+2241 
-2255 GDVNEVSLS
+2255 
-2264 IDGGVTWVK
+2264 
-2273 ATQSATPGVWNYT
+2273 
-2286 WPGTVPDGDYT
+2286 
-2297 LNVKATDNAGNT
+2297 
-2309 VTETLHFTIDTTLST
+2309 
-2324 PVIVLDSADDS
+2324 
-2335 GVHGDNMTN
+2335 
-2344 HTQPT
+2344 
-2349 FALQHIDDD
+2349 
-2358 AVRVTV
+2358 
-2364 SVEHGGVTTT
+2364 
-2374 FDATKDAGGWTFT
+2374 
-2387 PTGAWADGDY
+2387 
-2397 TLSVS
+2397 
-2402 VEDKAGNT
+2402 
-2410 SHSASLTVTV
+2410 
-2420 DTQIAINNIELVND
+2420 
-2434 SGIPDDNLTNNVRP
+2434 
-2448 HFQVTVPTDVN
+2448 
-2459 VVRLSIDGG
+2459 
-2468 KTWFN
+2468 
-2473 ATQSATPGVWDYIW
+2473 
-2487 PDDVADGGY
+2487 
-2496 TLTVEATDEAGN
+2496 
-2508 KATQTLDFTIDTTL
+2508 
-2522 SVPTLS
+2522 
-2528 LDSADDSGIAGD
+2528 
-2540 NITNVKTPGFTLN
+2540 
-2553 NIDTDVSR
+2553 
-2561 VIVEVMHNGIKQEVP
+2561 
-2576 LVQTGGQWRFAPT
+2576 
-2589 SDWADGDYILTVK
+2589 
-2602 VEDRAG
+2602 
-2608 NVKQSAPLTVTVDT
+2608 
-2622 HIAIDRIE
+2622 
-2630 LVNDSGIPGDN
+2630 
-2641 LTNEARP
+2641 
-2648 HFQVTVPA
+2648 
-2656 DVNGVRLSI
+2656 
-2665 DGGKTWFDATQSAT
+2665 
-2679 SGVWDYT
+2679 
-2686 WLTNV
+2686 
-2691 ANGPHTLMVE
+2691 
-2701 ASDKAGNKTTQKL
+2701 
-2714 DFTIDTILSEPTI
+2714 
-2727 TLDSAD
+2727 
-2733 DSAAGDNITNVKMP
+2733 
-2747 GFTLGNIDA
+2747 
-2756 DVTKVVVTVAHDG
+2756 
-2769 KNQQIELIKNGGV
+2769 
-2782 WRFTPGAAWTDGDY
+2782 
-2796 TLTVKVE
+2796 
-2803 DKAGNT
+2803 
-2809 NYSAPLT
+2809 
-2816 VTIDTQTSIDRI
+2816 
-2828 ELLNDTGIVGDNLTN
+2828 
-2843 EARPQFHITVPTD
+2843 
-2856 VNSVQLSLD
+2856 
-2865 GGINWVNATLTSD
+2865 
-2878 GVWEYIWPTDL
+2878 
-2889 VENTYTLTVKA
+2889 LTVKA

-3170 EVLTATKGATG
+3170 EVLTATKDATGNWSVTPTGTWADGDYTLTVRVEDDAGNVKHSASLTVTVDTQITIDVIELVNDNGIPGDNLTNDVRPHFRVTVPGDVNEVSLSIDGGVTWVKAMQSATPGVWNYTWPKTVADGDYTLTVKATDNAGNTVTRTLDFTIDTTLSTPVIVLDSADDSGVHGDNMTNRTQPTFALQQIDDDAVRVTVSVEHGGVTTTFDATKDAGGWTFTPTGAWADGDYTLSVSVEDKAGNTSHSASLTVTVDTQIAINNIELVNDSGIPDDNLTNNVRPHFQVTVPTDVNVVRLSIDGGKTWFNATQSATPGVWDYTWLADVGEGKHTLTVEATDKAGNQTTQQLDFIIDTMLSEPTIVLDNTDDSGTKGDNLTNVNKPTFLLGNIDADARYVTVEVQHGGTKEVLTATKGATG

-3398 VEVTDNAGNVRQST
+3398 VEVQDNAGNVRQST

-3512 FFIDTRLSTPTIALD
+3512 FFIDTRLSTPTIELD

-4271 NTGGNLTFTPDQ
+4271 NTGENLTFTPDQ

-4493 AGNKISKEVSF
+4493 AGNKISKDVSF

-4550 VVIRINGVSYSV
+4550 VVIRINGVSYPV

-5529 LNVGEVWVNEKGH
+5529 LNVGEVWANDKGH

-5559 TVKSTDRAGNVNQEK
+5559 NVKSTDRAGNVNQEK
-5574 YSIWVDTHIK
+5574 YSIWVDTHIQ

-5590 DDNKSSSKTEW
+5590 DDNKSSSKTDW
-5601 WSNSDLITMRGTGEI
+5601 WSNSSTITMRGMGEI

-5632 VVAAT
+5632 VVAAN
-5637 GRWELSTDK
+5637 GQWELSTDQ
-5646 LPEGTYDISLVIE
+5646 LPEGKYDITLSIE
-5659 DSAGNRWEDVREIF
+5659 DNAGNRKEEVHEIF

-5707 ITDSEGNTYTLTVP
+5707 ITDSNGNTYTLTVP

-5822 GTPLA
+5822 GTPLT

-5929 NDGNYTLSVTV
+5929 NDGTYTLSVTV

-5992 SATHLRTEPSAAEE
+5992 SATHLRTVPSAAEE

-6046 NVSIMFEGEEF
+6046 NVSVMFEGEEF

-6085 IDKDNDFLIKEKTF
+6085 IDKDDDFLIKEKTF
-6099 SVDHSSADIVNAMNV
+6099 SVDHSSADIVNAMNA

>member
-35 PDMNITTPRGSVII
+35 PDMNITTPHGSVII

-638 DYVVLPNGIILSGND
+638 DFVVLPNGIILSGND

-1033 DSGISDDNL
+1033 DSGIADDNL

-1102 VEDIAGNKANSAIF
+1102 VEDIAGNKANSAVF

-1178 LSHLNGSWLFIPGNT
+1178 LSHLNGSWLFTPGNT

-1208 AGNTNYSAPL
+1208 AGNTSYSAPL

-1316 FAVDTTLSVPVIVLD
+1316 FAVDTTLSVPVIVLN
-1331 SADDTGIQ
+1331 SADDTGVQ

-1375 FDATKGTGGWTFTP
+1375 FDATKGTGGWSFTP
-1389 PTSWAD
+1389 TGAWAD

-1437 IPDDNLTNNVR
+1437 IPNDNLTNNVR

-1476 QSATP
+1476 QNATP

-1506 AGNKA
+1506 AGNKT

-1713 KLDFTIDTILSE
+1713 KLDFIIDTMLSE

-2017 TIDTQIT
+2017 TIDTQIA

-2035 IPDDNLTNNVRPHFQ
+2035 IPN
-2050 VTVPTDVNVVRLS
+2050 
-2063 IDGGKTWF
+2063 
-2071 NATQSATPGVWD
+2071 
-2083 YTWLADVGEGK
+2083 
-2094 HTLTVEATDKAGNK
+2094 
-2108 TTQQLDFIIDTLLS
+2108 
-2122 EPTIVLDNTDDSGT
+2122 
-2136 KGDHLTNVNKPTFL
+2136 
-2150 LGNIDADARYV
+2150 
-2161 TVEVQHGGT
+2161 
-2170 KEVLTA
+2170 
-2176 TKDATGNWSVTPTGT
+2176 
-2191 WADGDY
+2191 
-2197 TLTVRV
+2197 
-2203 EDEAGNEKHSAS
+2203 
-2215 LTVTVDTQITIDV
+2215 
-2228 IELVNDNGIPGDN
+2228 
-2241 MTNDAHPQFRVTVP
+2241 
-2255 GDVNEVSLS
+2255 
-2264 IDGGVTWVK
+2264 
-2273 ATQSATPGVWNYT
+2273 
-2286 WPGTVPDGDYT
+2286 
-2297 LNVKATDNAGNT
+2297 
-2309 VTETLHFTIDTTLST
+2309 
-2324 PVIVLDSADDS
+2324 
-2335 GVHGDNMTN
+2335 
-2344 HTQPT
+2344 
-2349 FALQHIDDD
+2349 
-2358 AVRVTV
+2358 
-2364 SVEHGGVTTT
+2364 
-2374 FDATKDAGGWTFT
+2374 
-2387 PTGAWADGDY
+2387 
-2397 TLSVS
+2397 
-2402 VEDKAGNT
+2402 
-2410 SHSASLTVTV
+2410 
-2420 DTQIAINNIELVND
+2420 
-2434 SGIPDDNLTNNVRP
+2434 
-2448 HFQVTVPTDVN
+2448 
-2459 VVRLSIDGG
+2459 
-2468 KTWFN
+2468 
-2473 ATQSATPGVWDYIW
+2473 
-2487 PDDVADGGY
+2487 
-2496 TLTVEATDEAGN
+2496 
-2508 KATQTLDFTIDTTL
+2508 
-2522 SVPTLS
+2522 
-2528 LDSADDSGIAGD
+2528 
-2540 NITNVKTPGFTLN
+2540 
-2553 NIDTDVSR
+2553 
-2561 VIVEVMHNGIKQEVP
+2561 
-2576 LVQTGGQWRFAPT
+2576 
-2589 SDWADGDYILTVK
+2589 
-2602 VEDRAG
+2602 
-2608 NVKQSAPLTVTVDT
+2608 
-2622 HIAIDRIE
+2622 
-2630 LVNDSGIPGDN
+2630 
-2641 LTNEARP
+2641 
-2648 HFQVTVPA
+2648 
-2656 DVNGVRLSI
+2656 
-2665 DGGKTWFDATQSAT
+2665 
-2679 SGVWDYT
+2679 
-2686 WLTNV
+2686 
-2691 ANGPHTLMVE
+2691 
-2701 ASDKAGNKTTQKL
+2701 
-2714 DFTIDTILSEPTI
+2714 
-2727 TLDSAD
+2727 
-2733 DSAAGDNITNVKMP
+2733 
-2747 GFTLGNIDA
+2747 
-2756 DVTKVVVTVAHDG
+2756 
-2769 KNQQIELIKNGGV
+2769 
-2782 WRFTPGAAWTDGDY
+2782 
-2796 TLTVKVE
+2796 
-2803 DKAGNT
+2803 
-2809 NYSAPLT
+2809 
-2816 VTIDTQTSIDRI
+2816 
-2828 ELLNDTGIVGDNLTN
+2828 
-2843 EARPQFHITVPTD
+2843 
-2856 VNSVQLSLD
+2856 
-2865 GGINWVNATLTSD
+2865 
-2878 GVWEYIWPTDL
+2878 
-2889 VENTYTLTVKA
+2889 
-2900 TDVAGNTAT
+2900 
-2909 ETLNFIIDTTL
+2909 
-2920 STPTITLDSADDSG
+2920 
-2934 TANDNKTNV
+2934 
-2943 KTPGFIIGGI
+2943 
-2953 DSDVTQVVVQV
+2953 
-2964 MRDGHSEEV
+2964 
-2973 ELTQTN
+2973 
-2979 GQWRFVPGSAWT
+2979 
-2991 DGDYTLTVTVKD
+2991 
-3003 EAGNIRHSAP
+3003 
-3013 LTVTIDTQITI
+3013 
-3024 DHIELVN
+3024 
-3031 DSGIPDDNLTNNVRP
+3031 DNLTNNVRP

-3170 EVLTATKGATG
+3170 EVLTATKDATGNWSVTPTGTWADGDYTLTVRVEDEAGNEKHSASLTVTVDTQITIDAIELVNDNGIPGDNMTNDAHPQFRVTVPGDVNEVSLSIDGGVTWVKATQSATPGVWNYTWPGTVPDGDYTLNVKATDNAGNTVTETLHFTIDTTLSTPVIVLDSADDTGIQGDNMTNRTQPTFNLQHIDDDAVRVTVSVEHGGVTTTFDATKGVGGWTFTPPTSWGAGDYTLSVSVEDKAGNTSHSASLTVTVDTQIAINNIELVNDSGIPDDNLTNNVRPHFQVTVPTDVNEVRLSIDGGKTWFNATQSVTPGVWDYTWLADVGEGKHTLTVEATDKAGNQTTQKLDFIIDTMLSEPTIVLDSTDDSGTKGDNLTNANKPTFILGNIDADARYVTVEVQHGGTKEVLTATKGATG

-3275 GTAGIWDYTWP
+3275 GTAGTWDYTWP

-3316 DTRLSTPTIA
+3316 DTRLSTPTIT

-3346 GFTIGNIDADA
+3346 GFTIGNIDSDA
-3357 HSVIL
+3357 QSVIL

-3412 PLVVTVDTQTSITD
+3412 PLIVTVDTQTSITD

-3466 ANWVSATQGIE
+3466 ANWVSAAQGIE

-3619 QIAIDRIELVNDSG
+3619 QIAIDHIELVNDSG

-3685 TDMPEGQHTLTVEV
+3685 TDMPEGQHTLIVEV

-3707 TETLN
+3707 TGTLD

-3848 VFDIHQVDSDVT
+3848 VFDIRQVDSDVT

-4297 DIAGNTKTSAELRIE
+4297 DIAGNTKTSAELKIE

-4535 TPRFVIGNVPADIDT
+4535 KPRFVIGNVPADIDT
-4550 VVIRINGVSYSV
+4550 VVIRINGVSYPV

-4896 VDVTIDTEVA
+4896 VDLTIDTEVA

-4959 VVLPALGNDGNYEL
+4959 VVLPALGNDGNYVL

-5299 DLITN
+5299 DLITS

-5377 TSTFIDNPAMVAGS
+5377 TSTFIDNPVMMAGS

-5403 QTRPTFSIFGEMN
+5403 QTRPAFSIYGEMN

-5529 LNVGEVWVNEKGH
+5529 LNVGEVWANDKGH

-5559 TVKSTDRAGNVNQEK
+5559 NVKSTDRAGNVNQEK
-5574 YSIWVDTHIK
+5574 YSIWVDTHIQ

-5590 DDNKSSSKTEW
+5590 DDNKSSSKTDW
-5601 WSNSDLITMRGTGEI
+5601 WSNSSTITMRGMGEI

-5632 VVAAT
+5632 VVAAN
-5637 GRWELSTDK
+5637 GQWELSTDQ
-5646 LPEGTYDISLVIE
+5646 LPEGKYDITLSIE
-5659 DSAGNRWEDVREIF
+5659 DNAGNRKEEVHEIF

-5707 ITDSEGNTYTLTVP
+5707 ITDSNGNTYTLTVP

-5835 IASDAAG
+5835 VASDAAG

-5929 NDGNYTLSVTV
+5929 NDGTYTLSVTV

-5966 SQHDDASDDATATAV
+5966 SQHNDASDDATATAV

-5992 SATHLRTEPSAAEE
+5992 SATHLRTVPSVAEE
-6006 SVVKVTA
+6006 SVVKETA

-6046 NVSIMFEGEEF
+6046 NVSVMFEGEEF

-6085 IDKDNDFLIKEKTF
+6085 IDKDDDFLIKEKTF
-6099 SVDHSSADIVNAMNV
+6099 SVDHSSADIVNAMNA

>member
-35 PDMNITTPRGSVII
+35 PDMNITTPHGSVII

-540 TNDSGIVGDNVTN
+540 TDDSGIVGDNVTN

-597 SVEGINNL
+597 SVEGVNNL

-622 YVIDTIAPVP
+622 YVIDTVAPVP

-638 DYVVLPNGIILSGND
+638 DFVVLPNGIILSGND

-688 YQFSNKFLQGAYD
+688 YQFSNKFLQGSYD

-1033 DSGISDDNL
+1033 DSGIADDNL

-1102 VEDIAGNKANSAIF
+1102 VEDIAGNKANSAVF

-1178 LSHLNGSWLFIPGNT
+1178 LSHLNGSWLFTPGNT

-1208 AGNTNYSAPL
+1208 AGNTSYSAPL

-1375 FDATKGTGGWTFTP
+1375 FDATKGTGGWSFTP
-1389 PTSWAD
+1389 TGAWAD

-1437 IPDDNLTNNVR
+1437 IPNDNLTNNVR

-1481 GVWDYIWPDDVA
+1481 GAWDYIWPDDVA
-1493 DGGYTLTVEATDE
+1493 DGGYTLTVEATDK
-1506 AGNKA
+1506 AGNKT
-1511 TQTLDFTIDTTLSV
+1511 TQELDFTIDTTLSV

-2122 EPTIVLDNTDDSGT
+2122 EPTIVLDSTDDSGT

-2309 VTETLHFTIDTTLST
+2309 VTETLHFTIDTTLSV
-2324 PVIVLDSADDS
+2324 PVIVLNSADDT
-2335 GVHGDNMTN
+2335 GVQGDNMTN
-2344 HTQPT
+2344 STQPT

-2374 FDATKDAGGWTFT
+2374 FDATKGVGGWSFT

-2448 HFQVTVPTDVN
+2448 HFQVKVPTDVN
-2459 VVRLSIDGG
+2459 
-2468 KTWFN
+2468 
-2473 ATQSATPGVWDYIW
+2473 
-2487 PDDVADGGY
+2487 
-2496 TLTVEATDEAGN
+2496 E
-2508 KATQTLDFTIDTTL
+2508 
-2522 SVPTLS
+2522 
-2528 LDSADDSGIAGD
+2528 
-2540 NITNVKTPGFTLN
+2540 
-2553 NIDTDVSR
+2553 
-2561 VIVEVMHNGIKQEVP
+2561 
-2576 LVQTGGQWRFAPT
+2576 
-2589 SDWADGDYILTVK
+2589 
-2602 VEDRAG
+2602 
-2608 NVKQSAPLTVTVDT
+2608 
-2622 HIAIDRIE
+2622 
-2630 LVNDSGIPGDN
+2630 
-2641 LTNEARP
+2641 
-2648 HFQVTVPA
+2648 
-2656 DVNGVRLSI
+2656 
-2665 DGGKTWFDATQSAT
+2665 
-2679 SGVWDYT
+2679 
-2686 WLTNV
+2686 
-2691 ANGPHTLMVE
+2691 
-2701 ASDKAGNKTTQKL
+2701 
-2714 DFTIDTILSEPTI
+2714 
-2727 TLDSAD
+2727 
-2733 DSAAGDNITNVKMP
+2733 
-2747 GFTLGNIDA
+2747 
-2756 DVTKVVVTVAHDG
+2756 
-2769 KNQQIELIKNGGV
+2769 
-2782 WRFTPGAAWTDGDY
+2782 
-2796 TLTVKVE
+2796 
-2803 DKAGNT
+2803 
-2809 NYSAPLT
+2809 
-2816 VTIDTQTSIDRI
+2816 
-2828 ELLNDTGIVGDNLTN
+2828 
-2843 EARPQFHITVPTD
+2843 
-2856 VNSVQLSLD
+2856 
-2865 GGINWVNATLTSD
+2865 
-2878 GVWEYIWPTDL
+2878 
-2889 VENTYTLTVKA
+2889 
-2900 TDVAGNTAT
+2900 
-2909 ETLNFIIDTTL
+2909 
-2920 STPTITLDSADDSG
+2920 
-2934 TANDNKTNV
+2934 
-2943 KTPGFIIGGI
+2943 
-2953 DSDVTQVVVQV
+2953 
-2964 MRDGHSEEV
+2964 
-2973 ELTQTN
+2973 
-2979 GQWRFVPGSAWT
+2979 
-2991 DGDYTLTVTVKD
+2991 
-3003 EAGNIRHSAP
+3003 
-3013 LTVTIDTQITI
+3013 
-3024 DHIELVN
+3024 
-3031 DSGIPDDNLTNNVRP
+3031 
-3046 HFQVTVP
+3046 
-3053 TDVNV
+3053 

-3094 TLTVEATDKAGNKTT
+3094 TLTVEATDKAGNQTT
-3109 QQLDFIIDTLLSEPT
+3109 QKLDFIIDTMLSEPT
-3124 IVLDNTDDS
+3124 IVLDSTDDS
-3133 GTKGDNLTNV
+3133 GTKGDNLTNA
-3143 NKPTFLLG
+3143 NKPTFILG

-3156 ARYVTVEVQHGGTK
+3156 ARYVTVEVQYGGTK

-3398 VEVTDNAGNVRQST
+3398 VEVQDNAGNVRQST

-3512 FFIDTRLSTPTIALD
+3512 FFIDTRLSTPTIELD

-3652 DDVEKV
+3652 DEVEKV

-3712 FTIDITLLTPTIEL
+3712 FTIDITLMTPTIEL

-3848 VFDIHQVDSDVT
+3848 VFDIRQVDSDVT

-4297 DIAGNTKTSAELRIE
+4297 DIAGNTKTSAELKIE

-4535 TPRFVIGNVPADIDT
+4535 KPRFVIGNVPADIDT
-4550 VVIRINGVSYSV
+4550 VVIRINGVSYPV

-4830 KTPTLIGSTLPNTIV
+4830 KTPTLVGNTLPNAIV

-4959 VVLPALGNDGNYEL
+4959 VVLPALGNDGNYVL

-5038 RNPQGVVI
+5038 RSPQGVVI

-5079 NSQQKE
+5079 NSQQKD

-5403 QTRPTFSIFGEMN
+5403 QTRPTFSISGEMN

-5574 YSIWVDTHIK
+5574 YSIWVDTHIQ

-5590 DDNKSSSKTEW
+5590 DDNKSSSKTDW
-5601 WSNSDLITMRGTGEI
+5601 WSNSSTITMRGMGEI

-5632 VVAAT
+5632 VVAAN
-5637 GRWELSTDK
+5637 GQWELSTDQ
-5646 LPEGTYDISLVIE
+5646 LPEGKYDITLSIE
-5659 DSAGNRWEDVREIF
+5659 DNAGNRKEEVHEIF

-5707 ITDSEGNTYTLTVP
+5707 ITDSNGNTYTLTVP

-5822 GTPLA
+5822 GTPLT

-5929 NDGNYTLSVTV
+5929 NDGTYTLSVTV

-5992 SATHLRTEPSAAEE
+5992 SATHLRTVPSAAEE
-6006 SVVKVTA
+6006 SVVKETA

-6046 NVSIMFEGEEF
+6046 NVSVMFEGEEF

>member
-429 TIAPEKPTIE
+429 TIPPEKPTIE

-1033 DSGISDDNL
+1033 DSGIADDNL

-1062 QVWDAMSDTQIGVAT
+1062 QVWDAASDTQIGVAT

-1102 VEDIAGNKANSAIF
+1102 VEDIAGNKANSAVF

-1375 FDATKGTGGWTFTP
+1375 FDATKGTGGWSFTP
-1389 PTSWAD
+1389 TGAWAD

-1481 GVWDYIWPDDVA
+1481 GAWDYIWPDDVA
-1493 DGGYTLTVEATDE
+1493 DGGYTLTVEATDK
-1506 AGNKA
+1506 AGNKT
-1511 TQTLDFTIDTTLSV
+1511 TQELDFTIDTTLSV

-1634 DSGIPGDNLTN
+1634 DSGIPDDNLTN

-1692 ANGPHTLMVEASDKA
+1692 ANGPHTLMVEATDKA

-1793 DGDYTLTVKVEDKAG
+1793 DGNYTLTVKVEDKAG

-2017 TIDTQIT
+2017 TIDTQI
-2024 IDHIELVNDSG
+2024 
-2035 IPDDNLTNNVRPHFQ
+2035 
-2050 VTVPTDVNVVRLS
+2050 
-2063 IDGGKTWF
+2063 
-2071 NATQSATPGVWD
+2071 A
-2083 YTWLADVGEGK
+2083 
-2094 HTLTVEATDKAGNK
+2094 
-2108 TTQQLDFIIDTLLS
+2108 
-2122 EPTIVLDNTDDSGT
+2122 
-2136 KGDHLTNVNKPTFL
+2136 
-2150 LGNIDADARYV
+2150 
-2161 TVEVQHGGT
+2161 
-2170 KEVLTA
+2170 
-2176 TKDATGNWSVTPTGT
+2176 
-2191 WADGDY
+2191 
-2197 TLTVRV
+2197 
-2203 EDEAGNEKHSAS
+2203 
-2215 LTVTVDTQITIDV
+2215 
-2228 IELVNDNGIPGDN
+2228 
-2241 MTNDAHPQFRVTVP
+2241 
-2255 GDVNEVSLS
+2255 
-2264 IDGGVTWVK
+2264 
-2273 ATQSATPGVWNYT
+2273 
-2286 WPGTVPDGDYT
+2286 
-2297 LNVKATDNAGNT
+2297 
-2309 VTETLHFTIDTTLST
+2309 
-2324 PVIVLDSADDS
+2324 
-2335 GVHGDNMTN
+2335 
-2344 HTQPT
+2344 
-2349 FALQHIDDD
+2349 
-2358 AVRVTV
+2358 
-2364 SVEHGGVTTT
+2364 
-2374 FDATKDAGGWTFT
+2374 
-2387 PTGAWADGDY
+2387 
-2397 TLSVS
+2397 
-2402 VEDKAGNT
+2402 
-2410 SHSASLTVTV
+2410 
-2420 DTQIAINNIELVND
+2420 
-2434 SGIPDDNLTNNVRP
+2434 
-2448 HFQVTVPTDVN
+2448 
-2459 VVRLSIDGG
+2459 
-2468 KTWFN
+2468 
-2473 ATQSATPGVWDYIW
+2473 
-2487 PDDVADGGY
+2487 
-2496 TLTVEATDEAGN
+2496 
-2508 KATQTLDFTIDTTL
+2508 
-2522 SVPTLS
+2522 
-2528 LDSADDSGIAGD
+2528 
-2540 NITNVKTPGFTLN
+2540 
-2553 NIDTDVSR
+2553 
-2561 VIVEVMHNGIKQEVP
+2561 
-2576 LVQTGGQWRFAPT
+2576 
-2589 SDWADGDYILTVK
+2589 
-2602 VEDRAG
+2602 
-2608 NVKQSAPLTVTVDT
+2608 
-2622 HIAIDRIE
+2622 
-2630 LVNDSGIPGDN
+2630 
-2641 LTNEARP
+2641 
-2648 HFQVTVPA
+2648 
-2656 DVNGVRLSI
+2656 
-2665 DGGKTWFDATQSAT
+2665 
-2679 SGVWDYT
+2679 
-2686 WLTNV
+2686 
-2691 ANGPHTLMVE
+2691 
-2701 ASDKAGNKTTQKL
+2701 
-2714 DFTIDTILSEPTI
+2714 
-2727 TLDSAD
+2727 
-2733 DSAAGDNITNVKMP
+2733 
-2747 GFTLGNIDA
+2747 
-2756 DVTKVVVTVAHDG
+2756 
-2769 KNQQIELIKNGGV
+2769 
-2782 WRFTPGAAWTDGDY
+2782 
-2796 TLTVKVE
+2796 
-2803 DKAGNT
+2803 
-2809 NYSAPLT
+2809 
-2816 VTIDTQTSIDRI
+2816 
-2828 ELLNDTGIVGDNLTN
+2828 
-2843 EARPQFHITVPTD
+2843 
-2856 VNSVQLSLD
+2856 
-2865 GGINWVNATLTSD
+2865 
-2878 GVWEYIWPTDL
+2878 
-2889 VENTYTLTVKA
+2889 
-2900 TDVAGNTAT
+2900 
-2909 ETLNFIIDTTL
+2909 
-2920 STPTITLDSADDSG
+2920 
-2934 TANDNKTNV
+2934 
-2943 KTPGFIIGGI
+2943 
-2953 DSDVTQVVVQV
+2953 
-2964 MRDGHSEEV
+2964 
-2973 ELTQTN
+2973 
-2979 GQWRFVPGSAWT
+2979 
-2991 DGDYTLTVTVKD
+2991 
-3003 EAGNIRHSAP
+3003 
-3013 LTVTIDTQITI
+3013 I

-3170 EVLTATKGATG
+3170 EVLTATKDATGNWSVTPTGTWADGDYTLTVRVEDEAGNEKHSASLTVTVDTQITIDAIELVNDNGIPGDNMTNDAHPQFRVTVPGDVNEVSLSIDGGVTWVKATQSATPGVWNYTWPGTVPDGDYTLNVKATDNAGNTVTETLHFTIDTTLSVPVIVLNSADDTGVQGDNMTNSTQPTFALQHIDDDAVRVTVSVEHGGVTTTFDATKGTGGWSFTPTGAWADGDYTLSVSVEDKAGNTSHSASLTVTVDTQIAINNIELVNDSGIPDDNLTNNVRPHFQVTVPTDVNEVRLSIDGGKTWFNATQSATPGVWDYTWLADVGEGKHTLTVEATDKAGNQTTQKLDFIIDTMLSEPTIVLDSTDDSGTKGDNLTNANKPTFILGNIDADARYVTVEVQYGGTKEVLTATKGATG

-3191 ADGDYTLTV
+3191 ADGDYMLTV

-3316 DTRLSTPTIA
+3316 DTRLSTPTIT

-3346 GFTIGNIDADA
+3346 GFTIGNIDSDA
-3357 HSVIL
+3357 QSVIL

-3412 PLVVTVDTQTSITD
+3412 PLIVTVDTQTSITD

-3466 ANWVSATQGIE
+3466 ANWVSAAQGIE

-3619 QIAIDRIELVNDSG
+3619 QIAIDHIELVNDSG

-3712 FTIDITLLTPTIEL
+3712 FTIDITLMTPTIEL

-3848 VFDIHQVDSDVT
+3848 VFDIRQVDSDVT

-4297 DIAGNTKTSAELRIE
+4297 DIAGNTKTSAELKIE

-4535 TPRFVIGNVPADIDT
+4535 KPRFVIGNVPADIDT
-4550 VVIRINGVSYSV
+4550 VVIRINGVSYPV

-4792 SSQVDFPVVIPVID
+4792 SSQVDFPVIIPVID

-4830 KTPTLIGSTLPNTIV
+4830 KTPTLVGNTLPNAIV

-4959 VVLPALGNDGNYEL
+4959 VVLPALGNDGNYVL

-5038 RNPQGVVI
+5038 RSPQGVVI

-5079 NSQQKE
+5079 NSQQKD

-5403 QTRPTFSIFGEMN
+5403 QTRPTFSISGEMN

-5574 YSIWVDTHIK
+5574 YSIWVDTHIQ

-5590 DDNKSSSKTEW
+5590 DDNKSSSKTDW
-5601 WSNSDLITMRGTGEI
+5601 WSNSSTITMRGMGEI

-5632 VVAAT
+5632 VVAAN
-5637 GRWELSTDK
+5637 GQWELSTDQ
-5646 LPEGTYDISLVIE
+5646 LPEGKYDITLSIE
-5659 DSAGNRWEDVREIF
+5659 DNAGNRKEEVHEIF

-5707 ITDSEGNTYTLTVP
+5707 ITDSNGNTYTLTVP

-5929 NDGNYTLSVTV
+5929 NDGTYTLSVTV

-5992 SATHLRTEPSAAEE
+5992 SATHLRTVPSAAEE
-6006 SVVKVTA
+6006 SVVKETA

-6046 NVSIMFEGEEF
+6046 NVSVMFEGEEF

-6085 IDKDNDFLIKEKTF
+6085 IDKDDDFLIKEKTF
-6099 SVDHSSADIVNAMNV
+6099 SVDHSSADIVNAMNA

>member
-540 TNDSGIVGDNVTN
+540 TDDSGIVGDNVTN

-597 SVEGINNL
+597 SVEGVNNL

-622 YVIDTIAPVP
+622 YVIDTVAPVP

-638 DYVVLPNGIILSGND
+638 DFVVLPNGIILSGND

-1033 DSGISDDNL
+1033 DSGIADDNL

-1102 VEDIAGNKANSAIF
+1102 VEDIAGNKANSAVF

-1178 LSHLNGSWLFIPGNT
+1178 LSHLNGSWLFTPGNT

-1208 AGNTNYSAPL
+1208 AGNTSYSAPL

-1375 FDATKGTGGWTFTP
+1375 FDATKGTGGWSFTP
-1389 PTSWAD
+1389 TGAWAD

-1437 IPDDNLTNNVR
+1437 IPNDNLTNNVR

-1481 GVWDYIWPDDVA
+1481 GAWDYIWPDDVA
-1493 DGGYTLTVEATDE
+1493 DGGYTLTVEATDK
-1506 AGNKA
+1506 AGNKT
-1511 TQTLDFTIDTTLSV
+1511 TQELDFTIDTTLSV

-1882 EYIWPTDLVENTYTL
+1882 EYIWPTDLIENTYTL

-2017 TIDTQIT
+2017 TIDTQI
-2024 IDHIELVNDSG
+2024 
-2035 IPDDNLTNNVRPHFQ
+2035 
-2050 VTVPTDVNVVRLS
+2050 
-2063 IDGGKTWF
+2063 
-2071 NATQSATPGVWD
+2071 A
-2083 YTWLADVGEGK
+2083 
-2094 HTLTVEATDKAGNK
+2094 
-2108 TTQQLDFIIDTLLS
+2108 
-2122 EPTIVLDNTDDSGT
+2122 
-2136 KGDHLTNVNKPTFL
+2136 
-2150 LGNIDADARYV
+2150 
-2161 TVEVQHGGT
+2161 
-2170 KEVLTA
+2170 
-2176 TKDATGNWSVTPTGT
+2176 
-2191 WADGDY
+2191 
-2197 TLTVRV
+2197 
-2203 EDEAGNEKHSAS
+2203 
-2215 LTVTVDTQITIDV
+2215 
-2228 IELVNDNGIPGDN
+2228 
-2241 MTNDAHPQFRVTVP
+2241 
-2255 GDVNEVSLS
+2255 
-2264 IDGGVTWVK
+2264 
-2273 ATQSATPGVWNYT
+2273 
-2286 WPGTVPDGDYT
+2286 
-2297 LNVKATDNAGNT
+2297 
-2309 VTETLHFTIDTTLST
+2309 
-2324 PVIVLDSADDS
+2324 
-2335 GVHGDNMTN
+2335 
-2344 HTQPT
+2344 
-2349 FALQHIDDD
+2349 
-2358 AVRVTV
+2358 
-2364 SVEHGGVTTT
+2364 
-2374 FDATKDAGGWTFT
+2374 
-2387 PTGAWADGDY
+2387 
-2397 TLSVS
+2397 
-2402 VEDKAGNT
+2402 
-2410 SHSASLTVTV
+2410 
-2420 DTQIAINNIELVND
+2420 
-2434 SGIPDDNLTNNVRP
+2434 
-2448 HFQVTVPTDVN
+2448 
-2459 VVRLSIDGG
+2459 
-2468 KTWFN
+2468 
-2473 ATQSATPGVWDYIW
+2473 
-2487 PDDVADGGY
+2487 
-2496 TLTVEATDEAGN
+2496 
-2508 KATQTLDFTIDTTL
+2508 
-2522 SVPTLS
+2522 
-2528 LDSADDSGIAGD
+2528 
-2540 NITNVKTPGFTLN
+2540 
-2553 NIDTDVSR
+2553 
-2561 VIVEVMHNGIKQEVP
+2561 
-2576 LVQTGGQWRFAPT
+2576 
-2589 SDWADGDYILTVK
+2589 
-2602 VEDRAG
+2602 
-2608 NVKQSAPLTVTVDT
+2608 
-2622 HIAIDRIE
+2622 
-2630 LVNDSGIPGDN
+2630 
-2641 LTNEARP
+2641 
-2648 HFQVTVPA
+2648 
-2656 DVNGVRLSI
+2656 
-2665 DGGKTWFDATQSAT
+2665 
-2679 SGVWDYT
+2679 
-2686 WLTNV
+2686 
-2691 ANGPHTLMVE
+2691 
-2701 ASDKAGNKTTQKL
+2701 
-2714 DFTIDTILSEPTI
+2714 
-2727 TLDSAD
+2727 
-2733 DSAAGDNITNVKMP
+2733 
-2747 GFTLGNIDA
+2747 
-2756 DVTKVVVTVAHDG
+2756 
-2769 KNQQIELIKNGGV
+2769 
-2782 WRFTPGAAWTDGDY
+2782 
-2796 TLTVKVE
+2796 
-2803 DKAGNT
+2803 
-2809 NYSAPLT
+2809 
-2816 VTIDTQTSIDRI
+2816 
-2828 ELLNDTGIVGDNLTN
+2828 
-2843 EARPQFHITVPTD
+2843 
-2856 VNSVQLSLD
+2856 
-2865 GGINWVNATLTSD
+2865 
-2878 GVWEYIWPTDL
+2878 
-2889 VENTYTLTVKA
+2889 
-2900 TDVAGNTAT
+2900 
-2909 ETLNFIIDTTL
+2909 
-2920 STPTITLDSADDSG
+2920 
-2934 TANDNKTNV
+2934 
-2943 KTPGFIIGGI
+2943 
-2953 DSDVTQVVVQV
+2953 
-2964 MRDGHSEEV
+2964 
-2973 ELTQTN
+2973 
-2979 GQWRFVPGSAWT
+2979 
-2991 DGDYTLTVTVKD
+2991 
-3003 EAGNIRHSAP
+3003 
-3013 LTVTIDTQITI
+3013 I

-3156 ARYVTVEVQHGGTK
+3156 ARYVTVEVQHGGTKEVLTATKDATGNWSVTPTGTWADGDYTLTVRVEDEAGNEKHSASLTVTVDTQITIDAIELVNDNGIPGDNMTNDAHPQFRVTVPGDVNEVSLSIDGGVTWVKATQSATPGVWNYTWPGTVPDGDYTLNVKATDNAGNTVTETLHFTIDTTLSVPVIVLNSADDTGVQGDNMTNSTQPTFALQHIDDDAVRVTVSVEHGGVTTTFDATKGVGGWSFTPTGAWADGDYTLSVSVEDKAGNTSHSASLTVTVDTQIAINNIELVNDSGIPDDNLTNNVRPHFQVKVPTDVNEVRLSIDGGKTWFNATQSATPGVWDYTWLADVGEGKHTLTVEATDKAGNQTTQKLDFIIDTMLSEPTIVLDSTDDSGTKGDNLTNANKPTFILGNIDADARYVTVEVQYGGTK

-3316 DTRLSTPTIA
+3316 DTRLSTPTIT

-3346 GFTIGNIDADA
+3346 GFTIGNIDSDA
-3357 HSVIL
+3357 QSVIL

-3412 PLVVTVDTQTSITD
+3412 PLIVTVDTQTSITD

-3466 ANWVSATQGIE
+3466 ANWVSAAQGIE

-3619 QIAIDRIELVNDSG
+3619 QIAIDHIELVNDSG

-3712 FTIDITLLTPTIEL
+3712 FTIDITLMTPTIEL

-3848 VFDIHQVDSDVT
+3848 VFDIRQVDSDVT

-4297 DIAGNTKTSAELRIE
+4297 DIAGNTKTSAELKIE

-4535 TPRFVIGNVPADIDT
+4535 KPRFVIGNVPADIDT
-4550 VVIRINGVSYSV
+4550 VVIRINGVSYPV

-4830 KTPTLIGSTLPNTIV
+4830 KTPTLVGNTLPNAIV

-4906 ELVWNISG
+4906 EL
-4914 MHEGGYINTVTPE
+4914 
-4927 IGGTSEPN
+4927 
-4935 SKITIFV
+4935 
-4942 NGVEKAIA
+4942 
-4950 YTTGAGHWG
+4950 
-4959 VVLPALGNDGNYEL
+4959 
-4973 TFKVEDVAGNIRE
+4973 
-4986 FGPQNVILDT
+4986 
-4996 VISPL
+4996 
-5001 TVVLREADDSGK
+5001 
-5013 VGDWITNKSHVT
+5013 
-5025 IDGTAE
+5025 
-5031 AGSTLTI
+5031 
-5038 RNPQGVVI
+5038 
-5046 ATLVVGNDGRWSA
+5046 
-5059 ELDLREGSNA
+5059 
-5069 FVVVSEDKAG
+5069 
-5079 NSQQKE
+5079 
-5085 ILIEHDTQIEISDIS
+5085 
-5100 LSRDTNSGDKYD
+5100 
-5112 LITNNKSPVLV
+5112 
-5123 AMTDPGATVQVYI
+5123 
-5136 NGVLQGTVEAS
+5136 
-5147 SSGNISYTMPANS
+5147 
-5160 ADGEYQVQF
+5160 
-5169 VATDTAGNR
+5169 
-5178 VESAITTVTIDSQ
+5178 
-5191 IAVFD
+5191 
-5196 IDEDSLP
+5196 
-5203 ALSNNRALSVSG
+5203 
-5215 VGEAGSQVSI
+5215 
-5225 FVDGKLVNVV
+5225 
-5235 MVEADGT
+5235 
-5242 WRAPILLQDDGTFN
+5242 
-5256 IHFSI
+5256 
-5261 TDVAGNTEVSK
+5261 
-5272 DYSVDVDSSTDFPT
+5272 
-5286 LNLEDASNSGSLD
+5286 
-5299 DLITN
+5299 
-5304 HNKPVLVGTAEAGA
+5304 
-5318 TIHIYVDEKIVAN
+5318 
-5331 VLVLEDG
+5331 
-5338 TWSYQ
+5338 
-5343 FDNALKDGEY
+5343 
-5353 SIRVVAEDPAG
+5353 
-5364 NTAESPRLLVTID
+5364 
-5377 TSTFIDNPAMVAGS
+5377 
-5391 DNGIFSNDSITS
+5391 
-5403 QTRPTFSIFGEMN
+5403 
-5416 QSVQIFI
+5416 
-5423 DGVLVDTITVTDRN
+5423 
-5437 QVYRPESPL
+5437 
-5446 GDGSHSIY
+5446 
-5454 YVITDKAGNTATSK
+5454 
-5468 TLNFTIDTFNTTPVA
+5468 
-5483 IDSIGG
+5483 
-5489 QTLAEMTG
+5489 
-5497 SDGKIYITDTTRN
+5497 
-5510 LLFSGSAEPNSKIE
+5510 
-5524 IIING
+5524 
-5529 LNVGEVWVNEKGH
+5529 
-5542 WQMPVNPLYFT
+5542 
-5553 EGQLDI
+5553 
-5559 TVKSTDRAGNVNQEK
+5559 
-5574 YSIWVDTHIK
+5574 
-5584 VFTSEL
+5584 
-5590 DDNKSSSKTEW
+5590 
-5601 WSNSDLITMRGTGEI
+5601 
-5616 GATVSLIVAGV
+5616 
-5627 TLATA
+5627 
-5632 VVAAT
+5632 
-5637 GRWELSTDK
+5637 
-5646 LPEGTYDISLVIE
+5646 
-5659 DSAGNRWEDVREIF
+5659 
-5673 IDRTPP
+5673 
-5679 NAPVVTYSDI
+5679 
-5689 VNDLIIMQGTAEA
+5689 
-5702 KSQLI
+5702 
-5707 ITDSEGNTYTLTVP
+5707 
-5721 DNGKWSMAIPYP
+5721 
-5733 SEGKFTIT
+5733 
-5741 SVDAIGNRSDDVPLD
+5741 
-5756 IMKEVPVISLS
+5756 
-5767 PDSDSGTVGDNIT
+5767 
-5780 RDKQPTFIIGN
+5780 
-5791 LESDVVVVQVDI
+5791 
-5803 NGTVYNAEKNADG
+5803 
-5816 VWFFTP
+5816 
-5822 GTPLA
+5822 
-5827 DGSYTISV
+5827 
-5835 IASDAAG
+5835 
-5842 NQKNSLPITVTIDS
+5842 
-5856 TLTVPEIALAAGED
+5856 
-5870 NGASDSDNVTNHTQ
+5870 
-5884 PKFTLQHIDADV
+5884 
-5896 TGVTVNVTH
+5896 
-5905 NGVTDIYQA
+5905 
-5914 TQGADGWTFTPPAAW
+5914 
-5929 NDGNYTLSVTV
+5929 
-5940 VDRAGNSQQ
+5940 
-5949 SASLAVTVDS
+5949 
-5959 TVTVTAD
+5959 
-5966 SQHDDASDDATATAV
+5966 
-5981 TPPESETVNAE
+5981 
-5992 SATHLRTEPSAAEE
+5992 
-6006 SVVKVTA
+6006 
-6013 YSITLLN
+6013 
-6020 ADSGDEIDRSISQT
+6020 
-6034 PSFEISVPENIV
+6034 
-6046 NVSIMFEGEEF
+6046 
-6057 TLPITNQKAIFEVP
+6057 
-6071 LSLEDGEYTMDVKF
+6071 
-6085 IDKDNDFLIKEKTF
+6085 
-6099 SVDHSSADIVNAMNV
+6099 
-6114 RGKTEDDINDSPSTS
+6114 
-6129 SVGHNNNGAIDVFAV
+6129 
-6144 NEVTLPVD
+6144 
-6152 NQEEHA
+6152 

>member
-1 MGNKSIQKFFAD
+1 
-13 QNSVI
+13 
-18 DLSSLGN
+18 
-25 AKGAKVSLSG
+25 
-35 PDMNITTPRGSVII
+35 SVII

-429 TIAPEKPTIE
+429 TIPPEKPTIE

-597 SVEGINNL
+597 SVEGVNNL

-622 YVIDTIAPVP
+622 YVIDTVAPVP

-638 DYVVLPNGIILSGND
+638 DFVVLPNGIILSGND

-1033 DSGISDDNL
+1033 DSGVSDDNL

-1062 QVWDAMSDTQIGVAT
+1062 QVWDAASDTQIGVAT

-1102 VEDIAGNKANSAIF
+1102 VEDIAGNKANSAVF

-1375 FDATKGTGGWTFTP
+1375 FDATKGTGGWSFTP
-1389 PTSWAD
+1389 TGAWAD

-1437 IPDDNLTNNVR
+1437 IPNDNLTNNVR

-1481 GVWDYIWPDDVA
+1481 GAWDYIWPDDVA
-1493 DGGYTLTVEATDE
+1493 DGGYTLTVEATDK
-1506 AGNKA
+1506 AGNKT
-1511 TQTLDFTIDTTLSV
+1511 TQELDFTIDTTLSV

-1692 ANGPHTLMVEASDKA
+1692 ANGPHTLMVEATDKA

-2017 TIDTQIT
+2017 TIDTQI
-2024 IDHIELVNDSG
+2024 
-2035 IPDDNLTNNVRPHFQ
+2035 
-2050 VTVPTDVNVVRLS
+2050 
-2063 IDGGKTWF
+2063 
-2071 NATQSATPGVWD
+2071 A
-2083 YTWLADVGEGK
+2083 
-2094 HTLTVEATDKAGNK
+2094 
-2108 TTQQLDFIIDTLLS
+2108 
-2122 EPTIVLDNTDDSGT
+2122 
-2136 KGDHLTNVNKPTFL
+2136 
-2150 LGNIDADARYV
+2150 
-2161 TVEVQHGGT
+2161 
-2170 KEVLTA
+2170 
-2176 TKDATGNWSVTPTGT
+2176 
-2191 WADGDY
+2191 
-2197 TLTVRV
+2197 
-2203 EDEAGNEKHSAS
+2203 
-2215 LTVTVDTQITIDV
+2215 
-2228 IELVNDNGIPGDN
+2228 
-2241 MTNDAHPQFRVTVP
+2241 
-2255 GDVNEVSLS
+2255 
-2264 IDGGVTWVK
+2264 
-2273 ATQSATPGVWNYT
+2273 
-2286 WPGTVPDGDYT
+2286 
-2297 LNVKATDNAGNT
+2297 
-2309 VTETLHFTIDTTLST
+2309 
-2324 PVIVLDSADDS
+2324 
-2335 GVHGDNMTN
+2335 
-2344 HTQPT
+2344 
-2349 FALQHIDDD
+2349 
-2358 AVRVTV
+2358 
-2364 SVEHGGVTTT
+2364 
-2374 FDATKDAGGWTFT
+2374 
-2387 PTGAWADGDY
+2387 
-2397 TLSVS
+2397 
-2402 VEDKAGNT
+2402 
-2410 SHSASLTVTV
+2410 
-2420 DTQIAINNIELVND
+2420 
-2434 SGIPDDNLTNNVRP
+2434 
-2448 HFQVTVPTDVN
+2448 
-2459 VVRLSIDGG
+2459 
-2468 KTWFN
+2468 
-2473 ATQSATPGVWDYIW
+2473 
-2487 PDDVADGGY
+2487 
-2496 TLTVEATDEAGN
+2496 
-2508 KATQTLDFTIDTTL
+2508 
-2522 SVPTLS
+2522 
-2528 LDSADDSGIAGD
+2528 
-2540 NITNVKTPGFTLN
+2540 
-2553 NIDTDVSR
+2553 
-2561 VIVEVMHNGIKQEVP
+2561 
-2576 LVQTGGQWRFAPT
+2576 
-2589 SDWADGDYILTVK
+2589 
-2602 VEDRAG
+2602 
-2608 NVKQSAPLTVTVDT
+2608 
-2622 HIAIDRIE
+2622 
-2630 LVNDSGIPGDN
+2630 
-2641 LTNEARP
+2641 
-2648 HFQVTVPA
+2648 
-2656 DVNGVRLSI
+2656 
-2665 DGGKTWFDATQSAT
+2665 
-2679 SGVWDYT
+2679 
-2686 WLTNV
+2686 
-2691 ANGPHTLMVE
+2691 
-2701 ASDKAGNKTTQKL
+2701 
-2714 DFTIDTILSEPTI
+2714 
-2727 TLDSAD
+2727 
-2733 DSAAGDNITNVKMP
+2733 
-2747 GFTLGNIDA
+2747 
-2756 DVTKVVVTVAHDG
+2756 
-2769 KNQQIELIKNGGV
+2769 
-2782 WRFTPGAAWTDGDY
+2782 
-2796 TLTVKVE
+2796 
-2803 DKAGNT
+2803 
-2809 NYSAPLT
+2809 
-2816 VTIDTQTSIDRI
+2816 
-2828 ELLNDTGIVGDNLTN
+2828 
-2843 EARPQFHITVPTD
+2843 
-2856 VNSVQLSLD
+2856 
-2865 GGINWVNATLTSD
+2865 
-2878 GVWEYIWPTDL
+2878 
-2889 VENTYTLTVKA
+2889 
-2900 TDVAGNTAT
+2900 
-2909 ETLNFIIDTTL
+2909 
-2920 STPTITLDSADDSG
+2920 
-2934 TANDNKTNV
+2934 
-2943 KTPGFIIGGI
+2943 
-2953 DSDVTQVVVQV
+2953 
-2964 MRDGHSEEV
+2964 
-2973 ELTQTN
+2973 
-2979 GQWRFVPGSAWT
+2979 
-2991 DGDYTLTVTVKD
+2991 
-3003 EAGNIRHSAP
+3003 
-3013 LTVTIDTQITI
+3013 I

-3170 EVLTATKGATG
+3170 EVLTATKDATGNWSVTPTGTWADGDYTLTVRVEDEAGNEKHSASLTVTVDTQITIDAIELVNDNGIPGDNMTNDAHPQFRVTVPGDVNEVSLSIDGGVTWVKATQSATPGVWNYTWPGTVPDGDYTLNVKATDNAGNTVTETLHFTIDTTLSVPVIVLNSADDTGVQGDNMTNRTQPTFALQHIDDDAVRVTVSVEHGGVTTTFDATKGTGGWSFTPTGAWADGDYTLSVSVEDKAGNTSHSASLTVTVDTQIAINNIELVNDSGIPDDNLTNNVRPHFQVTVPTDVNVVRLSIDGGKTWFNATQSATPGVWDYTWLADVGEGKHTLTVEATDKAGNQTTQKLDFIIDTMLSEPTIVLDSTDDSGTKGDNLTNANKPTFILGNIDADARYVTVEVQYGGTKEVLTATKGATG

-3191 ADGDYTLTV
+3191 ADGDYMLTV

-3316 DTRLSTPTIA
+3316 DTRLSTPTIT

-3346 GFTIGNIDADA
+3346 GFTIGNIDSDA
-3357 HSVIL
+3357 QSVIL

-3412 PLVVTVDTQTSITD
+3412 PLIVTVDTQTSITD

-3466 ANWVSATQGIE
+3466 ANWVSAAQGIE

-3619 QIAIDRIELVNDSG
+3619 QIAIDHIELVNDSG

-3712 FTIDITLLTPTIEL
+3712 FTIDITLMTPTIEL

-3848 VFDIHQVDSDVT
+3848 VFDIRQVDSDVT

-4297 DIAGNTKTSAELRIE
+4297 DIAGNTKTSAELKIE

-4535 TPRFVIGNVPADIDT
+4535 KPRFVIGNVPADIDT
-4550 VVIRINGVSYSV
+4550 VVIRINGVSYPV

-4620 TGNSNSDNLTNKQNP
+4620 TGSSNSDNLTNKQNP

-4725 QHEATSLRPEFKGF
+4725 QYEATSLRPEFKGL

-4830 KTPTLIGSTLPNTIV
+4830 KTPTLIGNTLPNAIV

-5038 RNPQGVVI
+5038 RNPQGGVI

-5242 WRAPILLQDDGTFN
+5242 WRAPILLQDDGKFN

-5299 DLITN
+5299 DLITS

-5377 TSTFIDNPAMVAGS
+5377 TSTFIDNPVMIAGS

-5403 QTRPTFSIFGEMN
+5403 QTRPAFSIFGEMN

-5468 TLNFTIDTFNTTPVA
+5468 TLNFTIDTLNTTPVA

-5529 LNVGEVWVNEKGH
+5529 LNVGEVWVNDKGH

-5574 YSIWVDTHIK
+5574 YSIWVDTHIQ

-5590 DDNKSSSKTEW
+5590 DDNKSSSKTDW
-5601 WSNSDLITMRGTGEI
+5601 WSNSSTITMRGMGEI

-5632 VVAAT
+5632 VVAAN
-5637 GRWELSTDK
+5637 GQWELSTDQ
-5646 LPEGTYDISLVIE
+5646 LPEGKYDITLSIE
-5659 DSAGNRWEDVREIF
+5659 DNAGNRKEEVHEIF

-5707 ITDSEGNTYTLTVP
+5707 ITDSNGNTYTLTVP

-5756 IMKEVPVISLS
+5756 IMKETPVISLS
-5767 PDSDSGTVGDNIT
+5767 PDSDSGTAGDNIT
-5780 RDKQPTFIIGN
+5780 RDNQPTFIIGN

-5870 NGASDSDNVTNHTQ
+5870 NGASDSDNVTNHNHTQ

-5905 NGVTDIYQA
+5905 NGVTDTYQA

-5966 SQHDDASDDATATAV
+5966 SQHNDASDDATAIAV

-5992 SATHLRTEPSAAEE
+5992 SATHLRTVPSVAEE
-6006 SVVKVTA
+6006 SVVKETA

-6046 NVSIMFEGEEF
+6046 NVSVMFEGEEF
-6057 TLPITNQKAIFEVP
+6057 TLPIINQKAIFEVP
-6071 LSLEDGEYTMDVKF
+6071 LSLEDGEYTMDVKYL
-6085 IDKDNDFLIKEKTF
+6085 DKDDDFLIKEKTF
-6099 SVDHSSADIVNAMNV
+6099 SVDHSSADIVNAMNA

>member
-429 TIAPEKPTIE
+429 TIPPEKPTIE

-638 DYVVLPNGIILSGND
+638 DFVVLPNGIILSGND

-1033 DSGISDDNL
+1033 DSGIADDNL

-1102 VEDIAGNKANSAIF
+1102 VEDIAGNKANSAVF

-1178 LSHLNGSWLFIPGNT
+1178 LSHLNGSWLFTPGNT

-1208 AGNTNYSAPL
+1208 AGNTSYSAPL

-1316 FAVDTTLSVPVIVLD
+1316 FAVDTTLSVPVIVLN
-1331 SADDTGIQ
+1331 SADDTGVQ

-1345 STQPTFALQH
+1345 RTQPTFALQH

-1481 GVWDYIWPDDVA
+1481 GAWDYIWPDDVA
-1493 DGGYTLTVEATDE
+1493 DGGYTLTVEATDK
-1506 AGNKA
+1506 AGNKT
-1511 TQTLDFTIDTTLSV
+1511 TQELDFTIDTTLSV

-1713 KLDFTIDTILSE
+1713 KLDFIIDTLLSE

-2122 EPTIVLDNTDDSGT
+2122 EPTIVLDSTDDSGT
-2136 KGDHLTNVNKPTFL
+2136 KGDNLTNVNKPTFL

-2309 VTETLHFTIDTTLST
+2309 VTETLHFTIDTTLSV
-2324 PVIVLDSADDS
+2324 PVIVLNSADDT
-2335 GVHGDNMTN
+2335 GVQGDNMTN
-2344 HTQPT
+2344 STQPT

-2374 FDATKDAGGWTFT
+2374 FDATKGVGGWSFT

-2448 HFQVTVPTDVN
+2448 HFQV
-2459 VVRLSIDGG
+2459 
-2468 KTWFN
+2468 K
-2473 ATQSATPGVWDYIW
+2473 
-2487 PDDVADGGY
+2487 
-2496 TLTVEATDEAGN
+2496 
-2508 KATQTLDFTIDTTL
+2508 
-2522 SVPTLS
+2522 
-2528 LDSADDSGIAGD
+2528 
-2540 NITNVKTPGFTLN
+2540 
-2553 NIDTDVSR
+2553 
-2561 VIVEVMHNGIKQEVP
+2561 
-2576 LVQTGGQWRFAPT
+2576 
-2589 SDWADGDYILTVK
+2589 
-2602 VEDRAG
+2602 
-2608 NVKQSAPLTVTVDT
+2608 
-2622 HIAIDRIE
+2622 
-2630 LVNDSGIPGDN
+2630 
-2641 LTNEARP
+2641 
-2648 HFQVTVPA
+2648 
-2656 DVNGVRLSI
+2656 
-2665 DGGKTWFDATQSAT
+2665 
-2679 SGVWDYT
+2679 
-2686 WLTNV
+2686 
-2691 ANGPHTLMVE
+2691 
-2701 ASDKAGNKTTQKL
+2701 
-2714 DFTIDTILSEPTI
+2714 
-2727 TLDSAD
+2727 
-2733 DSAAGDNITNVKMP
+2733 
-2747 GFTLGNIDA
+2747 
-2756 DVTKVVVTVAHDG
+2756 
-2769 KNQQIELIKNGGV
+2769 
-2782 WRFTPGAAWTDGDY
+2782 
-2796 TLTVKVE
+2796 
-2803 DKAGNT
+2803 
-2809 NYSAPLT
+2809 
-2816 VTIDTQTSIDRI
+2816 
-2828 ELLNDTGIVGDNLTN
+2828 
-2843 EARPQFHITVPTD
+2843 
-2856 VNSVQLSLD
+2856 
-2865 GGINWVNATLTSD
+2865 
-2878 GVWEYIWPTDL
+2878 
-2889 VENTYTLTVKA
+2889 
-2900 TDVAGNTAT
+2900 
-2909 ETLNFIIDTTL
+2909 
-2920 STPTITLDSADDSG
+2920 
-2934 TANDNKTNV
+2934 
-2943 KTPGFIIGGI
+2943 
-2953 DSDVTQVVVQV
+2953 
-2964 MRDGHSEEV
+2964 
-2973 ELTQTN
+2973 
-2979 GQWRFVPGSAWT
+2979 
-2991 DGDYTLTVTVKD
+2991 
-3003 EAGNIRHSAP
+3003 
-3013 LTVTIDTQITI
+3013 
-3024 DHIELVN
+3024 
-3031 DSGIPDDNLTNNVRP
+3031 
-3046 HFQVTVP
+3046 VP

-3094 TLTVEATDKAGNKTT
+3094 TLTVEATDKAGNQTT
-3109 QQLDFIIDTLLSEPT
+3109 QKLDFIIDTMLSEPT
-3124 IVLDNTDDS
+3124 IVLDSTDDS
-3133 GTKGDNLTNV
+3133 GTKGDNLTNA
-3143 NKPTFLLG
+3143 NKPTFILG

-3156 ARYVTVEVQHGGTK
+3156 ARYVTVEVQYGGTK

-3316 DTRLSTPTIA
+3316 DTRLSTPTIT

-3346 GFTIGNIDADA
+3346 GFTIGNIDSDA
-3357 HSVIL
+3357 QSVIL

-3412 PLVVTVDTQTSITD
+3412 PLIVTVDTQTSITD

-3466 ANWVSATQGIE
+3466 ANWVSAAQGIE

-3619 QIAIDRIELVNDSG
+3619 QIAIDHIELVNDSG

-3712 FTIDITLLTPTIEL
+3712 FTIDITLMTPTIEL

-3848 VFDIHQVDSDVT
+3848 VFDIRQVDSDVT

-4297 DIAGNTKTSAELRIE
+4297 DIAGNTKTSAELKIE

-4535 TPRFVIGNVPADIDT
+4535 KPRFVIGNVPADIDT
-4550 VVIRINGVSYSV
+4550 VVIRINGVSYPV

-4830 KTPTLIGSTLPNTIV
+4830 KTPTLVGNTLPNAIV

-4959 VVLPALGNDGNYEL
+4959 VVLPALGNDGNYVL

-5038 RNPQGVVI
+5038 RSPQGVVI

-5079 NSQQKE
+5079 NSQQKD

-5343 FDNALKDGEY
+5343 FDNVLKDGEY

-5403 QTRPTFSIFGEMN
+5403 QTRPTFSISGEMN

-5574 YSIWVDTHIK
+5574 YSIWVDTHIQ
-5584 VFTSEL
+5584 VFTSEI
-5590 DDNKSSSKTEW
+5590 DDNKSSSKTDW
-5601 WSNSDLITMRGTGEI
+5601 WSNSSTITMRGMGEI

-5632 VVAAT
+5632 VVAAN
-5637 GRWELSTDK
+5637 GQWELSTDQ
-5646 LPEGTYDISLVIE
+5646 LPEGKYDITLSIE
-5659 DSAGNRWEDVREIF
+5659 DNAGNRKEEVHEIF

-5707 ITDSEGNTYTLTVP
+5707 ITDSNGNTYTLTVP

-5741 SVDAIGNRSDDVPLD
+5741 SVDAIGNRSDDVSLD

-5870 NGASDSDNVTNHTQ
+5870 NGVSDSDNVTNHTQ

-5905 NGVTDIYQA
+5905 NGVTDTYQA

-5929 NDGNYTLSVTV
+5929 NDGTYTLSVTV

-5992 SATHLRTEPSAAEE
+5992 SATHLRTVPSAAEE
-6006 SVVKVTA
+6006 SVVKETA

-6099 SVDHSSADIVNAMNV
+6099 SVDHSSADIVNAMNA

>member
-159 SKQIEEMLQNF
+159 SKQMEEMLQEF

-429 TIAPEKPTIE
+429 TIPPEKPTIE

-540 TNDSGIVGDNVTN
+540 TDDSGIVGDNVTN

-579 VIFKANDKGEWT
+579 VVFKANDQGEWT

-622 YVIDTIAPVP
+622 YVIDTIAPLP

-1062 QVWDAMSDTQIGVAT
+1062 QVWDAASDTQIGVAT

-1102 VEDIAGNKANSAIF
+1102 VEDIAGNKANSAVF

-1178 LSHLNGSWLFIPGNT
+1178 LSHLNGSWLFTPGNT

-1208 AGNTNYSAPL
+1208 AGNTNYSTPL

-1258 DVNEVRLSIDGGN
+1258 DVNEVRLSIDGGH

-1316 FAVDTTLSVPVIVLD
+1316 FAVDSTLSVPVIVLNN
-1331 SADDTGIQ
+1331 ADDTGIQ
-1339 GDNMTN
+1339 GDNLTN
-1345 STQPTFALQH
+1345 RTQPTFALQQ

-1389 PTSWAD
+1389 PALWAD

-1448 PHFQVT
+1448 PQFQVT

-1476 QSATP
+1476 QGATP
-1481 GVWDYIWPDDVA
+1481 GAWDYIWPDDVA
-1493 DGGYTLTVEATDE
+1493 DGGYTLTVEATDK
-1506 AGNKA
+1506 AGNQT
-1511 TQTLDFTIDTTLSV
+1511 TQELDFTIDTTLSV

-1634 DSGIPGDNLTN
+1634 DSGIPDDNLTN

-1669 KTWFDATQSA
+1669 KTWFDATQSG

-1713 KLDFTIDTILSE
+1713 KLDFIIDTLLSE

-2017 TIDTQIT
+2017 TIDTQIA

-2035 IPDDNLTNNVRPHFQ
+2035 IPNDNLTNNVRPQFQ

-2071 NATQSATPGVWD
+2071 NATQSSTSGVWD

-2094 HTLTVEATDKAGNK
+2094 HTLTVEATDAAGNK
-2108 TTQQLDFIIDTLLS
+2108 ATQNLEFNIDTLLS
-2122 EPTIVLDNTDDSGT
+2122 EPTI
-2136 KGDHLTNVNKPTFL
+2136 
-2150 LGNIDADARYV
+2150 A
-2161 TVEVQHGGT
+2161 
-2170 KEVLTA
+2170 
-2176 TKDATGNWSVTPTGT
+2176 
-2191 WADGDY
+2191 
-2197 TLTVRV
+2197 
-2203 EDEAGNEKHSAS
+2203 
-2215 LTVTVDTQITIDV
+2215 
-2228 IELVNDNGIPGDN
+2228 
-2241 MTNDAHPQFRVTVP
+2241 
-2255 GDVNEVSLS
+2255 
-2264 IDGGVTWVK
+2264 
-2273 ATQSATPGVWNYT
+2273 
-2286 WPGTVPDGDYT
+2286 
-2297 LNVKATDNAGNT
+2297 
-2309 VTETLHFTIDTTLST
+2309 
-2324 PVIVLDSADDS
+2324 LDS
-2335 GVHGDNMTN
+2335 
-2344 HTQPT
+2344 
-2349 FALQHIDDD
+2349 
-2358 AVRVTV
+2358 
-2364 SVEHGGVTTT
+2364 
-2374 FDATKDAGGWTFT
+2374 
-2387 PTGAWADGDY
+2387 
-2397 TLSVS
+2397 
-2402 VEDKAGNT
+2402 
-2410 SHSASLTVTV
+2410 
-2420 DTQIAINNIELVND
+2420 
-2434 SGIPDDNLTNNVRP
+2434 
-2448 HFQVTVPTDVN
+2448 
-2459 VVRLSIDGG
+2459 
-2468 KTWFN
+2468 
-2473 ATQSATPGVWDYIW
+2473 
-2487 PDDVADGGY
+2487 
-2496 TLTVEATDEAGN
+2496 
-2508 KATQTLDFTIDTTL
+2508 
-2522 SVPTLS
+2522 
-2528 LDSADDSGIAGD
+2528 
-2540 NITNVKTPGFTLN
+2540 
-2553 NIDTDVSR
+2553 
-2561 VIVEVMHNGIKQEVP
+2561 
-2576 LVQTGGQWRFAPT
+2576 
-2589 SDWADGDYILTVK
+2589 
-2602 VEDRAG
+2602 
-2608 NVKQSAPLTVTVDT
+2608 
-2622 HIAIDRIE
+2622 
-2630 LVNDSGIPGDN
+2630 
-2641 LTNEARP
+2641 
-2648 HFQVTVPA
+2648 
-2656 DVNGVRLSI
+2656 
-2665 DGGKTWFDATQSAT
+2665 
-2679 SGVWDYT
+2679 
-2686 WLTNV
+2686 
-2691 ANGPHTLMVE
+2691 
-2701 ASDKAGNKTTQKL
+2701 
-2714 DFTIDTILSEPTI
+2714 
-2727 TLDSAD
+2727 
-2733 DSAAGDNITNVKMP
+2733 
-2747 GFTLGNIDA
+2747 
-2756 DVTKVVVTVAHDG
+2756 
-2769 KNQQIELIKNGGV
+2769 
-2782 WRFTPGAAWTDGDY
+2782 
-2796 TLTVKVE
+2796 
-2803 DKAGNT
+2803 
-2809 NYSAPLT
+2809 
-2816 VTIDTQTSIDRI
+2816 
-2828 ELLNDTGIVGDNLTN
+2828 
-2843 EARPQFHITVPTD
+2843 
-2856 VNSVQLSLD
+2856 
-2865 GGINWVNATLTSD
+2865 
-2878 GVWEYIWPTDL
+2878 
-2889 VENTYTLTVKA
+2889 
-2900 TDVAGNTAT
+2900 
-2909 ETLNFIIDTTL
+2909 
-2920 STPTITLDSADDSG
+2920 
-2934 TANDNKTNV
+2934 
-2943 KTPGFIIGGI
+2943 
-2953 DSDVTQVVVQV
+2953 
-2964 MRDGHSEEV
+2964 
-2973 ELTQTN
+2973 
-2979 GQWRFVPGSAWT
+2979 
-2991 DGDYTLTVTVKD
+2991 
-3003 EAGNIRHSAP
+3003 
-3013 LTVTIDTQITI
+3013 
-3024 DHIELVN
+3024 
-3031 DSGIPDDNLTNNVRP
+3031 
-3046 HFQVTVP
+3046 
-3053 TDVNV
+3053 
-3058 VRLSIDGGKTWF
+3058 
-3070 NATQSATPGVW
+3070 
-3081 DYTWLADVGEGKH
+3081 
-3094 TLTVEATDKAGNKTT
+3094 
-3109 QQLDFIIDTLLSEPT
+3109 
-3124 IVLDNTDDS
+3124 TDDS
-3133 GTKGDNLTNV
+3133 GTKGDNLTSV
-3143 NKPTFLLG
+3143 NKPTFILG

-3181 IWSVTPTGTW
+3181 IWSVTPTGMW
-3191 ADGDYTLTV
+3191 ADGSHTLTV

-3218 VDTQITIDVIEL
+3218 VDTHIAIDDIEL

-3316 DTRLSTPTIA
+3316 DTRLSTPTIT

-3362 RITQGGNSQEV
+3362 RITQGSNSQEV
-3373 TLTQVG
+3373 KLTQVG

-3398 VEVTDNAGNVRQST
+3398 VEVQDNAGNVRQST
-3412 PLVVTVDTQTSITD
+3412 PLIVTVDTQTSITD

-3466 ANWVSATQGIE
+3466 ANWVSAAQGIE

-3619 QIAIDRIELVNDSG
+3619 QIAIDHIELVNDSG

-3786 DSALADGSYT
+3786 DAALADGSYT

-3848 VFDIHQVDSDVT
+3848 VFDIRQVDSDVT

-3905 LAGNVKESAPFE
+3905 LAGNVKESAPLE

-3957 VVQVRVTL
+3957 VIQVRVTL

-3999 EATDEAGNIANKD
+3999 EATDQAGNIANKD

-4297 DIAGNTKTSAELRIE
+4297 DIAGNTKTSAELQIE

-4371 AGQWE
+4371 AGQWQ
-4376 FTAGSA
+4376 FTAGST
-4382 LPDGHYTLHVQATD
+4382 LSDGHYTLHVQATD

-4517 LDADDTGESAVD
+4517 LNADDTGESAVD

-4535 TPRFVIGNVPADIDT
+4535 KPRFVIGNVPADIDT
-4550 VVIRINGVSYSV
+4550 VVIRINGVSYPV

-4620 TGNSNSDNLTNKQNP
+4620 TGSSNSDNLTNKQNP

-4659 VLKQTI
+4659 VLKHTI

-4725 QHEATSLRPEFKGF
+4725 QYEATSLRPEFKGL

-4830 KTPTLIGSTLPNTIV
+4830 KTPTLVGNTLPNAIV

-5079 NSQQKE
+5079 NSQQKD

-5242 WRAPILLQDDGTFN
+5242 WRAPILLQDDGKFN

-5299 DLITN
+5299 DLITS

-5377 TSTFIDNPAMVAGS
+5377 TSTFIDNPVMMAGS

-5403 QTRPTFSIFGEMN
+5403 QTRPAFSIFGEMN

-5574 YSIWVDTHIK
+5574 YSIWVDTHIQ

-5590 DDNKSSSKTEW
+5590 DDNKSSSKTDW
-5601 WSNSDLITMRGTGEI
+5601 WSNSSTITMRGMGEI

-5632 VVAAT
+5632 VVAAN
-5637 GRWELSTDK
+5637 GQWELSTDR
-5646 LPEGTYDISLVIE
+5646 LPEGKYDITLSIE
-5659 DSAGNRWEDVREIF
+5659 DNAGNRKEEVHEIF

-5707 ITDSEGNTYTLTVP
+5707 ITDSNGNTYTLTVP

-5756 IMKEVPVISLS
+5756 IMKETPVISLS

-5870 NGASDSDNVTNHTQ
+5870 NGASDSDNVTNHNHTQ

-5914 TQGADGWTFTPPAAW
+5914 TQDADGWTFTPPAAW
-5929 NDGNYTLSVTV
+5929 NDGTYTLSVTV
-5940 VDRAGNSQQ
+5940 VDRAGNSLQ
-5949 SASLAVTVDS
+5949 SASLEVTVDS

-5966 SQHDDASDDATATAV
+5966 SQHDDEIDDATATAV

-5992 SATHLRTEPSAAEE
+5992 SATHLRTVPSAAEE
-6006 SVVKVTA
+6006 SVVKETA

-6046 NVSIMFEGEEF
+6046 NVSVMFEGEEF

-6085 IDKDNDFLIKEKTF
+6085 IDKDDDFLIKEKTF
-6099 SVDHSSADIVNAMNV
+6099 SVDHSSADIVNAMNA

>member
-653 LPALVGTAEPKSTIL
+653 LPALVGTTEPKSTIL

-2122 EPTIVLDNTDDSGT
+2122 EPTIVLDSTDDSGT

-2420 DTQIAINNIELVND
+2420 DTQIAINN
-2434 SGIPDDNLTNNVRP
+2434 
-2448 HFQVTVPTDVN
+2448 
-2459 VVRLSIDGG
+2459 
-2468 KTWFN
+2468 
-2473 ATQSATPGVWDYIW
+2473 
-2487 PDDVADGGY
+2487 
-2496 TLTVEATDEAGN
+2496 
-2508 KATQTLDFTIDTTL
+2508 
-2522 SVPTLS
+2522 
-2528 LDSADDSGIAGD
+2528 
-2540 NITNVKTPGFTLN
+2540 
-2553 NIDTDVSR
+2553 
-2561 VIVEVMHNGIKQEVP
+2561 
-2576 LVQTGGQWRFAPT
+2576 
-2589 SDWADGDYILTVK
+2589 
-2602 VEDRAG
+2602 
-2608 NVKQSAPLTVTVDT
+2608 
-2622 HIAIDRIE
+2622 
-2630 LVNDSGIPGDN
+2630 
-2641 LTNEARP
+2641 
-2648 HFQVTVPA
+2648 
-2656 DVNGVRLSI
+2656 
-2665 DGGKTWFDATQSAT
+2665 
-2679 SGVWDYT
+2679 
-2686 WLTNV
+2686 
-2691 ANGPHTLMVE
+2691 
-2701 ASDKAGNKTTQKL
+2701 
-2714 DFTIDTILSEPTI
+2714 
-2727 TLDSAD
+2727 
-2733 DSAAGDNITNVKMP
+2733 
-2747 GFTLGNIDA
+2747 
-2756 DVTKVVVTVAHDG
+2756 
-2769 KNQQIELIKNGGV
+2769 
-2782 WRFTPGAAWTDGDY
+2782 
-2796 TLTVKVE
+2796 
-2803 DKAGNT
+2803 
-2809 NYSAPLT
+2809 
-2816 VTIDTQTSIDRI
+2816 
-2828 ELLNDTGIVGDNLTN
+2828 
-2843 EARPQFHITVPTD
+2843 
-2856 VNSVQLSLD
+2856 
-2865 GGINWVNATLTSD
+2865 
-2878 GVWEYIWPTDL
+2878 
-2889 VENTYTLTVKA
+2889 
-2900 TDVAGNTAT
+2900 
-2909 ETLNFIIDTTL
+2909 
-2920 STPTITLDSADDSG
+2920 
-2934 TANDNKTNV
+2934 
-2943 KTPGFIIGGI
+2943 
-2953 DSDVTQVVVQV
+2953 
-2964 MRDGHSEEV
+2964 
-2973 ELTQTN
+2973 
-2979 GQWRFVPGSAWT
+2979 
-2991 DGDYTLTVTVKD
+2991 
-3003 EAGNIRHSAP
+3003 
-3013 LTVTIDTQITI
+3013 
-3024 DHIELVN
+3024 IELVN

-4550 VVIRINGVSYSV
+4550 VVIRINGVSYPV

>member
-113 EEEELKKQLDD
+113 EEEELKKQLDE

-159 SKQIEEMLQNF
+159 SKQMEEMLQEF

-449 NDNITNSTLP
+449 NDSITNSTLP

-540 TNDSGIVGDNVTN
+540 TDDSGIVGDNVTN

-597 SVEGINNL
+597 SVEGVNNL

-622 YVIDTIAPVP
+622 YVIDTVAPVP

-638 DYVVLPNGIILSGND
+638 DFVVLPNGIILSGND

-1033 DSGISDDNL
+1033 DSGIADDNL

-1102 VEDIAGNKANSAIF
+1102 VEDIAGNKANSAVF

-1178 LSHLNGSWLFIPGNT
+1178 LSHLNGSWLFTPGNT

-1375 FDATKGTGGWTFTP
+1375 FDATKGTGGWSFTP
-1389 PTSWAD
+1389 TGAWAD

-1437 IPDDNLTNNVR
+1437 IPNDNLTNNVR

-1481 GVWDYIWPDDVA
+1481 GAWDYIWPDDVA
-1493 DGGYTLTVEATDE
+1493 DGGYTLTVEATDK
-1506 AGNKA
+1506 AGNKT
-1511 TQTLDFTIDTTLSV
+1511 TQELDFTIDTTLSV

-1556 DTDVSRVIVE
+1556 DTDVSRVTVE

-1679 TSGVW
+1679 TPGVW

-1713 KLDFTIDTILSE
+1713 KLDFIIDTMLSE

-2017 TIDTQIT
+2017 TIDTQIA

-2035 IPDDNLTNNVRPHFQ
+2035 IPDDNLTN
-2050 VTVPTDVNVVRLS
+2050 
-2063 IDGGKTWF
+2063 
-2071 NATQSATPGVWD
+2071 
-2083 YTWLADVGEGK
+2083 
-2094 HTLTVEATDKAGNK
+2094 EA
-2108 TTQQLDFIIDTLLS
+2108 
-2122 EPTIVLDNTDDSGT
+2122 
-2136 KGDHLTNVNKPTFL
+2136 
-2150 LGNIDADARYV
+2150 
-2161 TVEVQHGGT
+2161 
-2170 KEVLTA
+2170 
-2176 TKDATGNWSVTPTGT
+2176 
-2191 WADGDY
+2191 
-2197 TLTVRV
+2197 
-2203 EDEAGNEKHSAS
+2203 
-2215 LTVTVDTQITIDV
+2215 
-2228 IELVNDNGIPGDN
+2228 
-2241 MTNDAHPQFRVTVP
+2241 
-2255 GDVNEVSLS
+2255 
-2264 IDGGVTWVK
+2264 
-2273 ATQSATPGVWNYT
+2273 
-2286 WPGTVPDGDYT
+2286 
-2297 LNVKATDNAGNT
+2297 
-2309 VTETLHFTIDTTLST
+2309 
-2324 PVIVLDSADDS
+2324 
-2335 GVHGDNMTN
+2335 
-2344 HTQPT
+2344 
-2349 FALQHIDDD
+2349 
-2358 AVRVTV
+2358 
-2364 SVEHGGVTTT
+2364 
-2374 FDATKDAGGWTFT
+2374 
-2387 PTGAWADGDY
+2387 
-2397 TLSVS
+2397 
-2402 VEDKAGNT
+2402 
-2410 SHSASLTVTV
+2410 
-2420 DTQIAINNIELVND
+2420 
-2434 SGIPDDNLTNNVRP
+2434 
-2448 HFQVTVPTDVN
+2448 
-2459 VVRLSIDGG
+2459 
-2468 KTWFN
+2468 
-2473 ATQSATPGVWDYIW
+2473 
-2487 PDDVADGGY
+2487 
-2496 TLTVEATDEAGN
+2496 
-2508 KATQTLDFTIDTTL
+2508 
-2522 SVPTLS
+2522 
-2528 LDSADDSGIAGD
+2528 
-2540 NITNVKTPGFTLN
+2540 
-2553 NIDTDVSR
+2553 
-2561 VIVEVMHNGIKQEVP
+2561 
-2576 LVQTGGQWRFAPT
+2576 
-2589 SDWADGDYILTVK
+2589 
-2602 VEDRAG
+2602 
-2608 NVKQSAPLTVTVDT
+2608 
-2622 HIAIDRIE
+2622 
-2630 LVNDSGIPGDN
+2630 
-2641 LTNEARP
+2641 
-2648 HFQVTVPA
+2648 
-2656 DVNGVRLSI
+2656 
-2665 DGGKTWFDATQSAT
+2665 
-2679 SGVWDYT
+2679 
-2686 WLTNV
+2686 
-2691 ANGPHTLMVE
+2691 
-2701 ASDKAGNKTTQKL
+2701 
-2714 DFTIDTILSEPTI
+2714 
-2727 TLDSAD
+2727 
-2733 DSAAGDNITNVKMP
+2733 
-2747 GFTLGNIDA
+2747 
-2756 DVTKVVVTVAHDG
+2756 
-2769 KNQQIELIKNGGV
+2769 
-2782 WRFTPGAAWTDGDY
+2782 
-2796 TLTVKVE
+2796 
-2803 DKAGNT
+2803 
-2809 NYSAPLT
+2809 
-2816 VTIDTQTSIDRI
+2816 
-2828 ELLNDTGIVGDNLTN
+2828 
-2843 EARPQFHITVPTD
+2843 
-2856 VNSVQLSLD
+2856 
-2865 GGINWVNATLTSD
+2865 
-2878 GVWEYIWPTDL
+2878 
-2889 VENTYTLTVKA
+2889 
-2900 TDVAGNTAT
+2900 
-2909 ETLNFIIDTTL
+2909 
-2920 STPTITLDSADDSG
+2920 
-2934 TANDNKTNV
+2934 
-2943 KTPGFIIGGI
+2943 
-2953 DSDVTQVVVQV
+2953 
-2964 MRDGHSEEV
+2964 
-2973 ELTQTN
+2973 
-2979 GQWRFVPGSAWT
+2979 
-2991 DGDYTLTVTVKD
+2991 
-3003 EAGNIRHSAP
+3003 
-3013 LTVTIDTQITI
+3013 
-3024 DHIELVN
+3024 
-3031 DSGIPDDNLTNNVRP
+3031 RP

-3170 EVLTATKGATG
+3170 EVLTATKDATGNWSVTPTGTWADGDYTLTVRVEDEAGNEKHSASLTVTVDTQITIDAIELVNDNGIPGDNMTNDAHPQFRVTVPGDVNEVSLSIDGGVTWVKATQSATPGVWNYTWPGTVPDGDYTLNVKATDNAGNTVTETLHFTIDTTLSTPVIVLDSADDTGIQGDNMTNRTQPTFNLQHIDDDAVRVTVSVEHGGVTTTFDATKGVGGWTFTPPTSWGAGDYTLSVSVEDKAGNTSHSASLTVTVDTQIAINNIELVNDSGIPDDNLTNNVRPQFQVKVPTDVNEVRLSIDGGKTWFNATQSATPGVWDYTWLADVGEGKHTLTVEATDKAGNQTTQKLDFIIDTLLSEPTIVLDSTDDSGTKGDNLTNANKPTFLLGNIDADARYVTVEVQHGSTKEVLTATKGATG

-3200 RVEDDAGNV
+3200 RVEDEAGNV

-3218 VDTQITIDVIEL
+3218 VDTQITIDAIEL

-3316 DTRLSTPTIA
+3316 DTRLSTPTIT

-3346 GFTIGNIDADA
+3346 GFTIGNIDSDA
-3357 HSVIL
+3357 QSVIL

-3412 PLVVTVDTQTSITD
+3412 PLIVTVDTQTSITD

-3466 ANWVSATQGIE
+3466 ANWVSAAQGIE

-3492 HTLTVMVTDRAGNT
+3492 HILTVMVTDRAGNT

-3619 QIAIDRIELVNDSG
+3619 QIAIDHIELVNDSG

-3685 TDMPEGQHTLTVEV
+3685 TDMPEGQHTLIVEV

-3707 TETLN
+3707 TGTLD

-3741 SVTQPV
+3741 SVTQPI

-3848 VFDIHQVDSDVT
+3848 VFDIRQVDSDVT

-3957 VVQVRVTL
+3957 VIQVRVTL

-3999 EATDEAGNIANKD
+3999 EATDQAGNIANKD

-4179 IFNVGSALPDGQH
+4179 IFNVGSALPDGKH

-4297 DIAGNTKTSAELRIE
+4297 DIAGNTKTSAELQIE

-4535 TPRFVIGNVPADIDT
+4535 KPRFVIGNVPADIDA
-4550 VVIRINGVSYSV
+4550 VVIRINGVSYPV

-4620 TGNSNSDNLTNKQNP
+4620 TGSSNSDNLTNKQNP

-4659 VLKQTI
+4659 VLKHTI

-4725 QHEATSLRPEFKGF
+4725 QYEATSLRPEFKGL

-4830 KTPTLIGSTLPNTIV
+4830 KTPTLVGNTLPNAIV

-4959 VVLPALGNDGNYEL
+4959 VVLPALGNDGNYVL

-5079 NSQQKE
+5079 NSQQKD

-5299 DLITN
+5299 DLITS

-5377 TSTFIDNPAMVAGS
+5377 TSTFIDNPVMMAGS

-5403 QTRPTFSIFGEMN
+5403 QTRPAFSIYGEMN

-5529 LNVGEVWVNEKGH
+5529 LNVGEVWVNDKGH

-5574 YSIWVDTHIK
+5574 YSIWVDTHIQ

-5590 DDNKSSSKTEW
+5590 DDNKSSSKTDW
-5601 WSNSDLITMRGTGEI
+5601 WSNSSTITMRGMGEI

-5632 VVAAT
+5632 VVAAN
-5637 GRWELSTDK
+5637 GQWELSTDQ
-5646 LPEGTYDISLVIE
+5646 LPEGKYDITLSIE
-5659 DSAGNRWEDVREIF
+5659 DNAGNRKEEVHEIF

-5707 ITDSEGNTYTLTVP
+5707 ITDSNGNTYTLTVP

-5756 IMKEVPVISLS
+5756 IMKETPVISLS

-5780 RDKQPTFIIGN
+5780 RDNQPTFIIGN

-5856 TLTVPEIALAAGED
+5856 TLTVPEIALAAGEG
-5870 NGASDSDNVTNHTQ
+5870 NGASDSDNVTNHNHTQ

-5929 NDGNYTLSVTV
+5929 NDGTYTLSVTV
-5940 VDRAGNSQQ
+5940 VDRAGNSLQ
-5949 SASLAVTVDS
+5949 SASLEVTVDS

-5992 SATHLRTEPSAAEE
+5992 SATHLRTVPSAAEE
-6006 SVVKVTA
+6006 SVVKETA

-6046 NVSIMFEGEEF
+6046 NVSVMFEGEEF

-6085 IDKDNDFLIKEKTF
+6085 IDKDDDFLIKEKTF
-6099 SVDHSSADIVNAMNV
+6099 SVDHSSADIVNAMNA

>member
-429 TIAPEKPTIE
+429 TIPPEKPTIE

-638 DYVVLPNGIILSGND
+638 DFVVLPNGIILSGND

-1033 DSGISDDNL
+1033 DSGIADDNL

-1102 VEDIAGNKANSAIF
+1102 VEDIAGNKANSAVF

-1178 LSHLNGSWLFIPGNT
+1178 LSHLNGSWLFTPGNT

-1208 AGNTNYSAPL
+1208 AGNTSYSAPL

-1316 FAVDTTLSVPVIVLD
+1316 FAVDTTLSVPVIVLN
-1331 SADDTGIQ
+1331 SADDTGVQ

-1345 STQPTFALQH
+1345 RTQPTFALQH

-1481 GVWDYIWPDDVA
+1481 GAWDYIWPDDVA
-1493 DGGYTLTVEATDE
+1493 DGGYTLTVEATDK
-1506 AGNKA
+1506 AGNKT
-1511 TQTLDFTIDTTLSV
+1511 TQELDFTIDTTLSV

-1713 KLDFTIDTILSE
+1713 KLDFIIDTLLSE

-2122 EPTIVLDNTDDSGT
+2122 EPTIVLDSTDDSGT
-2136 KGDHLTNVNKPTFL
+2136 KGDNLTNVNKPTFL

-2309 VTETLHFTIDTTLST
+2309 VTETLHFTIDTTLSV
-2324 PVIVLDSADDS
+2324 PVIVLNSADDT
-2335 GVHGDNMTN
+2335 GVQGDNMTN
-2344 HTQPT
+2344 STQPT

-2374 FDATKDAGGWTFT
+2374 FDATKGVGGWSFT

-2448 HFQVTVPTDVN
+2448 HFQVKVPTDVN
-2459 VVRLSIDGG
+2459 
-2468 KTWFN
+2468 
-2473 ATQSATPGVWDYIW
+2473 
-2487 PDDVADGGY
+2487 
-2496 TLTVEATDEAGN
+2496 E
-2508 KATQTLDFTIDTTL
+2508 
-2522 SVPTLS
+2522 
-2528 LDSADDSGIAGD
+2528 
-2540 NITNVKTPGFTLN
+2540 
-2553 NIDTDVSR
+2553 
-2561 VIVEVMHNGIKQEVP
+2561 
-2576 LVQTGGQWRFAPT
+2576 
-2589 SDWADGDYILTVK
+2589 
-2602 VEDRAG
+2602 
-2608 NVKQSAPLTVTVDT
+2608 
-2622 HIAIDRIE
+2622 
-2630 LVNDSGIPGDN
+2630 
-2641 LTNEARP
+2641 
-2648 HFQVTVPA
+2648 
-2656 DVNGVRLSI
+2656 
-2665 DGGKTWFDATQSAT
+2665 
-2679 SGVWDYT
+2679 
-2686 WLTNV
+2686 
-2691 ANGPHTLMVE
+2691 
-2701 ASDKAGNKTTQKL
+2701 
-2714 DFTIDTILSEPTI
+2714 
-2727 TLDSAD
+2727 
-2733 DSAAGDNITNVKMP
+2733 
-2747 GFTLGNIDA
+2747 
-2756 DVTKVVVTVAHDG
+2756 
-2769 KNQQIELIKNGGV
+2769 
-2782 WRFTPGAAWTDGDY
+2782 
-2796 TLTVKVE
+2796 
-2803 DKAGNT
+2803 
-2809 NYSAPLT
+2809 
-2816 VTIDTQTSIDRI
+2816 
-2828 ELLNDTGIVGDNLTN
+2828 
-2843 EARPQFHITVPTD
+2843 
-2856 VNSVQLSLD
+2856 
-2865 GGINWVNATLTSD
+2865 
-2878 GVWEYIWPTDL
+2878 
-2889 VENTYTLTVKA
+2889 
-2900 TDVAGNTAT
+2900 
-2909 ETLNFIIDTTL
+2909 
-2920 STPTITLDSADDSG
+2920 
-2934 TANDNKTNV
+2934 
-2943 KTPGFIIGGI
+2943 
-2953 DSDVTQVVVQV
+2953 
-2964 MRDGHSEEV
+2964 
-2973 ELTQTN
+2973 
-2979 GQWRFVPGSAWT
+2979 
-2991 DGDYTLTVTVKD
+2991 
-3003 EAGNIRHSAP
+3003 
-3013 LTVTIDTQITI
+3013 
-3024 DHIELVN
+3024 
-3031 DSGIPDDNLTNNVRP
+3031 
-3046 HFQVTVP
+3046 
-3053 TDVNV
+3053 

-3094 TLTVEATDKAGNKTT
+3094 TLTVEATDKAGNQTT
-3109 QQLDFIIDTLLSEPT
+3109 QKLDFIIDTMLSEPT
-3124 IVLDNTDDS
+3124 IVLDSTDDS
-3133 GTKGDNLTNV
+3133 GTKGDNLTNA
-3143 NKPTFLLG
+3143 NKPTFILG

-3156 ARYVTVEVQHGGTK
+3156 ARYVTVEVQYGGTK

-3316 DTRLSTPTIA
+3316 DTRLSTPTIT

-3346 GFTIGNIDADA
+3346 GFTIGNIDSDA
-3357 HSVIL
+3357 QSVIL

-3412 PLVVTVDTQTSITD
+3412 PLIVTVDTQTSITD

-3466 ANWVSATQGIE
+3466 ANWVSAAQGIE

-3619 QIAIDRIELVNDSG
+3619 QIAIDHIELVNDSG

-3712 FTIDITLLTPTIEL
+3712 FTIDITLMTPTIEL

-3848 VFDIHQVDSDVT
+3848 VFDIRQVDSDVT

-4297 DIAGNTKTSAELRIE
+4297 DIAGNTKTSAELKIE

-4535 TPRFVIGNVPADIDT
+4535 KPRFVIGNVPADIDT
-4550 VVIRINGVSYSV
+4550 VVIRINGVSYPV

-4830 KTPTLIGSTLPNTIV
+4830 KTPTLVGNTLPNAIV

-4959 VVLPALGNDGNYEL
+4959 VVLPALGNDGNYVL

-5038 RNPQGVVI
+5038 RSPQGVVI

-5079 NSQQKE
+5079 NSQQKD

-5343 FDNALKDGEY
+5343 FDNVLKDGEY

-5403 QTRPTFSIFGEMN
+5403 QTRPTFSISGEMN

-5423 DGVLVDTITVTDRN
+5423 DGGLVDTITVTDRN

-5574 YSIWVDTHIK
+5574 YSIWVDTHIQ
-5584 VFTSEL
+5584 VFTSEI
-5590 DDNKSSSKTEW
+5590 DDNKSSSKTDW
-5601 WSNSDLITMRGTGEI
+5601 WSNSSTITMRGMGEI

-5632 VVAAT
+5632 VVAAN
-5637 GRWELSTDK
+5637 GQWELSTDQ
-5646 LPEGTYDISLVIE
+5646 LPEGKYDITLSIE
-5659 DSAGNRWEDVREIF
+5659 DNAGNRKEEVHEIF

-5707 ITDSEGNTYTLTVP
+5707 ITDSNGNTYTLTVP

-5741 SVDAIGNRSDDVPLD
+5741 SVDAIGNRSDDVSLD

-5870 NGASDSDNVTNHTQ
+5870 NGVSDSDNVTNHTQ

-5905 NGVTDIYQA
+5905 NGVTDTYQA

-5929 NDGNYTLSVTV
+5929 NDGTYTLSVTV

-5992 SATHLRTEPSAAEE
+5992 SATHLRTVPSAAEE
-6006 SVVKVTA
+6006 SVVKETA

-6099 SVDHSSADIVNAMNV
+6099 SVDHSSADIVNAMNA

>member
-1 MGNKSIQKFFAD
+1 
-13 QNSVI
+13 
-18 DLSSLGN
+18 LSSLGN

-429 TIAPEKPTIE
+429 TIPPEKPTIE

-1033 DSGISDDNL
+1033 DSGIADDNL

-1102 VEDIAGNKANSAIF
+1102 VEDIAGNKANSAVF

-1331 SADDTGIQ
+1331 SADDTGVQ

-1345 STQPTFALQH
+1345 RTQPTFALQH

-1437 IPDDNLTNNVR
+1437 IPNDNLTNNVR

-1476 QSATP
+1476 QSATT

-2122 EPTIVLDNTDDSGT
+2122 EPTIVLDSTDDSGT
-2136 KGDHLTNVNKPTFL
+2136 KGDNLTNVNKPTFL

-2309 VTETLHFTIDTTLST
+2309 VTETLHFTIDTTLSV
-2324 PVIVLDSADDS
+2324 PVIVLNSADDT
-2335 GVHGDNMTN
+2335 GVQGDNMTN
-2344 HTQPT
+2344 STQPT

-2374 FDATKDAGGWTFT
+2374 FDATKGVGGWSFT

-2448 HFQVTVPTDVN
+2448 HFQVKVPTDVN
-2459 VVRLSIDGG
+2459 
-2468 KTWFN
+2468 
-2473 ATQSATPGVWDYIW
+2473 
-2487 PDDVADGGY
+2487 
-2496 TLTVEATDEAGN
+2496 E
-2508 KATQTLDFTIDTTL
+2508 
-2522 SVPTLS
+2522 
-2528 LDSADDSGIAGD
+2528 
-2540 NITNVKTPGFTLN
+2540 
-2553 NIDTDVSR
+2553 
-2561 VIVEVMHNGIKQEVP
+2561 
-2576 LVQTGGQWRFAPT
+2576 
-2589 SDWADGDYILTVK
+2589 
-2602 VEDRAG
+2602 
-2608 NVKQSAPLTVTVDT
+2608 
-2622 HIAIDRIE
+2622 
-2630 LVNDSGIPGDN
+2630 
-2641 LTNEARP
+2641 
-2648 HFQVTVPA
+2648 
-2656 DVNGVRLSI
+2656 
-2665 DGGKTWFDATQSAT
+2665 
-2679 SGVWDYT
+2679 
-2686 WLTNV
+2686 
-2691 ANGPHTLMVE
+2691 
-2701 ASDKAGNKTTQKL
+2701 
-2714 DFTIDTILSEPTI
+2714 
-2727 TLDSAD
+2727 
-2733 DSAAGDNITNVKMP
+2733 
-2747 GFTLGNIDA
+2747 
-2756 DVTKVVVTVAHDG
+2756 
-2769 KNQQIELIKNGGV
+2769 
-2782 WRFTPGAAWTDGDY
+2782 
-2796 TLTVKVE
+2796 
-2803 DKAGNT
+2803 
-2809 NYSAPLT
+2809 
-2816 VTIDTQTSIDRI
+2816 
-2828 ELLNDTGIVGDNLTN
+2828 
-2843 EARPQFHITVPTD
+2843 
-2856 VNSVQLSLD
+2856 
-2865 GGINWVNATLTSD
+2865 
-2878 GVWEYIWPTDL
+2878 
-2889 VENTYTLTVKA
+2889 
-2900 TDVAGNTAT
+2900 
-2909 ETLNFIIDTTL
+2909 
-2920 STPTITLDSADDSG
+2920 
-2934 TANDNKTNV
+2934 
-2943 KTPGFIIGGI
+2943 
-2953 DSDVTQVVVQV
+2953 
-2964 MRDGHSEEV
+2964 
-2973 ELTQTN
+2973 
-2979 GQWRFVPGSAWT
+2979 
-2991 DGDYTLTVTVKD
+2991 
-3003 EAGNIRHSAP
+3003 
-3013 LTVTIDTQITI
+3013 
-3024 DHIELVN
+3024 
-3031 DSGIPDDNLTNNVRP
+3031 
-3046 HFQVTVP
+3046 
-3053 TDVNV
+3053 

-3094 TLTVEATDKAGNKTT
+3094 TLTVEATDKAGNQTT
-3109 QQLDFIIDTLLSEPT
+3109 QKLDFIIDTLLSEPT
-3124 IVLDNTDDS
+3124 IVLDSTDDS
-3133 GTKGDNLTNV
+3133 GTKGDNLTNA
-3143 NKPTFLLG
+3143 NKPTFILG

-3275 GTAGIWDYTWP
+3275 GTAGTWDYTWP

-3346 GFTIGNIDADA
+3346 GFTIGNIDSDA
-3357 HSVIL
+3357 QSVIL

-3412 PLVVTVDTQTSITD
+3412 PLIVTVDTQTSITD

-3619 QIAIDRIELVNDSG
+3619 QIAIDHIELVNDSG

-3712 FTIDITLLTPTIEL
+3712 FTIDITLMTPTIEL

-3786 DSALADGSYT
+3786 DSALVDGSYT

-4535 TPRFVIGNVPADIDT
+4535 KPRFVIGNVPADIDT
-4550 VVIRINGVSYSV
+4550 VVIRINGVSYPV

-4896 VDVTIDTEVA
+4896 VDLTIDTEVA

-5299 DLITN
+5299 DLITS

-5377 TSTFIDNPAMVAGS
+5377 TSTFIDNPVMMAGS

-5403 QTRPTFSIFGEMN
+5403 QTRPAFSIYGEMN

-5468 TLNFTIDTFNTTPVA
+5468 TLNFTIDTLNTTPVA

-5529 LNVGEVWVNEKGH
+5529 LNVGEVWVNDKGH

-5574 YSIWVDTHIK
+5574 YSIWVDTHIQ

-5590 DDNKSSSKTEW
+5590 DDNKSSSKTDW
-5601 WSNSDLITMRGTGEI
+5601 WSNSSTITMRGMGEI

-5632 VVAAT
+5632 VVAAN
-5637 GRWELSTDK
+5637 GQWELSTDQ
-5646 LPEGTYDISLVIE
+5646 LPEGKYDITLSIE
-5659 DSAGNRWEDVREIF
+5659 DNAGNRKEEVHEIF

-5707 ITDSEGNTYTLTVP
+5707 ITDSNGNTYTLTVP

-5741 SVDAIGNRSDDVPLD
+5741 SVDAIGNRSDDVSLD

-5870 NGASDSDNVTNHTQ
+5870 NGVSDSDNVTNHTQ

-5905 NGVTDIYQA
+5905 NGVTDTYQA

-5929 NDGNYTLSVTV
+5929 NDGTYTLSVTV

-5966 SQHDDASDDATATAV
+5966 SQHDDASDDATPTAV
-5981 TPPESETVNAE
+5981 TPLESETVNAE
-5992 SATHLRTEPSAAEE
+5992 SDTHLRTVPSAAEE
-6006 SVVKVTA
+6006 SVVKETA

-6046 NVSIMFEGEEF
+6046 NVSVMFEGEEF

-6099 SVDHSSADIVNAMNV
+6099 SVDHSSADIVNAMNA
-6114 RGKTEDDINDSPSTS
+6114 RGKAEDDINDSPSTS

>member
-422 TDSIITD
+422 MDSIITD
-429 TIAPEKPTIE
+429 TIPPEKPTIE

-638 DYVVLPNGIILSGND
+638 DFVVLPNGIILSGND

-1033 DSGISDDNL
+1033 DSGIADDNL

-1102 VEDIAGNKANSAIF
+1102 VEDIAGNKANSAVF

-1178 LSHLNGSWLFIPGNT
+1178 LSHLNGSWLFTPGNT

-1208 AGNTNYSAPL
+1208 AGNTSYSAPL

-1316 FAVDTTLSVPVIVLD
+1316 FAVDTTLSVPVIVLN
-1331 SADDTGIQ
+1331 SADDTGVQ

-1345 STQPTFALQH
+1345 RTQPTFALQH

-1481 GVWDYIWPDDVA
+1481 GAWDYIWPDDVA
-1493 DGGYTLTVEATDE
+1493 DGGYTLTVEATDK
-1506 AGNKA
+1506 AGNKT
-1511 TQTLDFTIDTTLSV
+1511 TQELDFTIDTTLSV

-1713 KLDFTIDTILSE
+1713 KLDFIIDTLLSE

-2122 EPTIVLDNTDDSGT
+2122 EPTIVLDSTDDSGT
-2136 KGDHLTNVNKPTFL
+2136 KGDNLTNVNKPTFL

-2309 VTETLHFTIDTTLST
+2309 VTETLHFTIDTTLSV
-2324 PVIVLDSADDS
+2324 PVIVLNSADDT
-2335 GVHGDNMTN
+2335 GVQGDNMTN
-2344 HTQPT
+2344 STQPT

-2374 FDATKDAGGWTFT
+2374 FDATKGVGGWSFT

-2448 HFQVTVPTDVN
+2448 HFQVKVPTDVN
-2459 VVRLSIDGG
+2459 
-2468 KTWFN
+2468 
-2473 ATQSATPGVWDYIW
+2473 
-2487 PDDVADGGY
+2487 
-2496 TLTVEATDEAGN
+2496 E
-2508 KATQTLDFTIDTTL
+2508 
-2522 SVPTLS
+2522 
-2528 LDSADDSGIAGD
+2528 
-2540 NITNVKTPGFTLN
+2540 
-2553 NIDTDVSR
+2553 
-2561 VIVEVMHNGIKQEVP
+2561 
-2576 LVQTGGQWRFAPT
+2576 
-2589 SDWADGDYILTVK
+2589 
-2602 VEDRAG
+2602 
-2608 NVKQSAPLTVTVDT
+2608 
-2622 HIAIDRIE
+2622 
-2630 LVNDSGIPGDN
+2630 
-2641 LTNEARP
+2641 
-2648 HFQVTVPA
+2648 
-2656 DVNGVRLSI
+2656 
-2665 DGGKTWFDATQSAT
+2665 
-2679 SGVWDYT
+2679 
-2686 WLTNV
+2686 
-2691 ANGPHTLMVE
+2691 
-2701 ASDKAGNKTTQKL
+2701 
-2714 DFTIDTILSEPTI
+2714 
-2727 TLDSAD
+2727 
-2733 DSAAGDNITNVKMP
+2733 
-2747 GFTLGNIDA
+2747 
-2756 DVTKVVVTVAHDG
+2756 
-2769 KNQQIELIKNGGV
+2769 
-2782 WRFTPGAAWTDGDY
+2782 
-2796 TLTVKVE
+2796 
-2803 DKAGNT
+2803 
-2809 NYSAPLT
+2809 
-2816 VTIDTQTSIDRI
+2816 
-2828 ELLNDTGIVGDNLTN
+2828 
-2843 EARPQFHITVPTD
+2843 
-2856 VNSVQLSLD
+2856 
-2865 GGINWVNATLTSD
+2865 
-2878 GVWEYIWPTDL
+2878 
-2889 VENTYTLTVKA
+2889 
-2900 TDVAGNTAT
+2900 
-2909 ETLNFIIDTTL
+2909 
-2920 STPTITLDSADDSG
+2920 
-2934 TANDNKTNV
+2934 
-2943 KTPGFIIGGI
+2943 
-2953 DSDVTQVVVQV
+2953 
-2964 MRDGHSEEV
+2964 
-2973 ELTQTN
+2973 
-2979 GQWRFVPGSAWT
+2979 
-2991 DGDYTLTVTVKD
+2991 
-3003 EAGNIRHSAP
+3003 
-3013 LTVTIDTQITI
+3013 
-3024 DHIELVN
+3024 
-3031 DSGIPDDNLTNNVRP
+3031 
-3046 HFQVTVP
+3046 
-3053 TDVNV
+3053 

-3094 TLTVEATDKAGNKTT
+3094 TLTVEATDKAGNQTT
-3109 QQLDFIIDTLLSEPT
+3109 QKLDFIIDTMLSEPT
-3124 IVLDNTDDS
+3124 IVLDSTDDS
-3133 GTKGDNLTNV
+3133 GTKGDNLTNA
-3143 NKPTFLLG
+3143 NKPTFILG

-3156 ARYVTVEVQHGGTK
+3156 ARYVTVEVQYGGTK

-3316 DTRLSTPTIA
+3316 DTRLSTPTIT

-3346 GFTIGNIDADA
+3346 GFTIGNIDSDA
-3357 HSVIL
+3357 QSVIL

-3412 PLVVTVDTQTSITD
+3412 PLIVTVDTQTSITD

-3466 ANWVSATQGIE
+3466 ANWVSAAQGIE

-3619 QIAIDRIELVNDSG
+3619 QIAIDHIELVNDSG

-3712 FTIDITLLTPTIEL
+3712 FTIDITLMTPTIEL

-3848 VFDIHQVDSDVT
+3848 VFDIRQVDSDVT

-4297 DIAGNTKTSAELRIE
+4297 DIAGNTKTSAELKIE

-4535 TPRFVIGNVPADIDT
+4535 KPRFVIGNVPADIDT
-4550 VVIRINGVSYSV
+4550 VVIRINGVSYPV

-4830 KTPTLIGSTLPNTIV
+4830 KTPTLVGNTLPNAIV

-4959 VVLPALGNDGNYEL
+4959 VVLPALGNDGNYVL

-5038 RNPQGVVI
+5038 RSPQGVVI

-5079 NSQQKE
+5079 NSQQKD

-5343 FDNALKDGEY
+5343 FDNVLKDGEY

-5403 QTRPTFSIFGEMN
+5403 QTRPTFSISGEMN

-5574 YSIWVDTHIK
+5574 YSIWVDTHIQ

-5590 DDNKSSSKTEW
+5590 DDNKSSSKTDW
-5601 WSNSDLITMRGTGEI
+5601 WSNSSTITMRGMGEI

-5632 VVAAT
+5632 VVAAN
-5637 GRWELSTDK
+5637 GQWELSTDQ
-5646 LPEGTYDISLVIE
+5646 LPEGKYDITLSIE
-5659 DSAGNRWEDVREIF
+5659 DNAGNRKEEVHEIF

-5707 ITDSEGNTYTLTVP
+5707 ITDSNGNTYTLTVP

-5741 SVDAIGNRSDDVPLD
+5741 SVDAIGNRSDDVSLD

-5870 NGASDSDNVTNHTQ
+5870 NGVSDSDNVTNHTQ

-5905 NGVTDIYQA
+5905 NGVTDTYQA

-5929 NDGNYTLSVTV
+5929 NDGTYTLSVTV

-5992 SATHLRTEPSAAEE
+5992 SATHLRTVPSAAEE
-6006 SVVKVTA
+6006 SVVKETA

-6099 SVDHSSADIVNAMNV
+6099 SVDHSSADIVNAMNA

>member
-35 PDMNITTPRGSVII
+35 PDMNITTPHGSVII

-182 QSDASQQNTQAKA
+182 QSDASQQNTQAKV

-540 TNDSGIVGDNVTN
+540 TDDSGIVGDNVTN

-597 SVEGINNL
+597 SVEGVNNL

-622 YVIDTIAPVP
+622 YVIDTVAPVP

-638 DYVVLPNGIILSGND
+638 DFVVLPNGIILSGND

-1033 DSGISDDNL
+1033 DSGIADDNL

-1102 VEDIAGNKANSAIF
+1102 VEDIAGNKANSAVF

-1375 FDATKGTGGWTFTP
+1375 FDATKGTGGWSFTP
-1389 PTSWAD
+1389 TGAWAD

-1437 IPDDNLTNNVR
+1437 IPNDNLTNNVR

-1481 GVWDYIWPDDVA
+1481 GAWDYIWPDDVA
-1493 DGGYTLTVEATDE
+1493 DGGYTLTVEATDK
-1506 AGNKA
+1506 AGNKT
-1511 TQTLDFTIDTTLSV
+1511 TQELDFTIDTTLSV

-2122 EPTIVLDNTDDSGT
+2122 EPTIVLDSTDDSGT
-2136 KGDHLTNVNKPTFL
+2136 KGDNLTNVNKPTFL

-2228 IELVNDNGIPGDN
+2228 IELVNGNGIPGDN

-2309 VTETLHFTIDTTLST
+2309 VTETLHFTIDTTLSV
-2324 PVIVLDSADDS
+2324 PVIVLNSADDT
-2335 GVHGDNMTN
+2335 GVQGDNMTN
-2344 HTQPT
+2344 STQPT

-2374 FDATKDAGGWTFT
+2374 FDATKGVGGWSFT

-2448 HFQVTVPTDVN
+2448 HFQVKVPTDVN
-2459 VVRLSIDGG
+2459 
-2468 KTWFN
+2468 
-2473 ATQSATPGVWDYIW
+2473 
-2487 PDDVADGGY
+2487 
-2496 TLTVEATDEAGN
+2496 E
-2508 KATQTLDFTIDTTL
+2508 
-2522 SVPTLS
+2522 
-2528 LDSADDSGIAGD
+2528 
-2540 NITNVKTPGFTLN
+2540 
-2553 NIDTDVSR
+2553 
-2561 VIVEVMHNGIKQEVP
+2561 
-2576 LVQTGGQWRFAPT
+2576 
-2589 SDWADGDYILTVK
+2589 
-2602 VEDRAG
+2602 
-2608 NVKQSAPLTVTVDT
+2608 
-2622 HIAIDRIE
+2622 
-2630 LVNDSGIPGDN
+2630 
-2641 LTNEARP
+2641 
-2648 HFQVTVPA
+2648 
-2656 DVNGVRLSI
+2656 
-2665 DGGKTWFDATQSAT
+2665 
-2679 SGVWDYT
+2679 
-2686 WLTNV
+2686 
-2691 ANGPHTLMVE
+2691 
-2701 ASDKAGNKTTQKL
+2701 
-2714 DFTIDTILSEPTI
+2714 
-2727 TLDSAD
+2727 
-2733 DSAAGDNITNVKMP
+2733 
-2747 GFTLGNIDA
+2747 
-2756 DVTKVVVTVAHDG
+2756 
-2769 KNQQIELIKNGGV
+2769 
-2782 WRFTPGAAWTDGDY
+2782 
-2796 TLTVKVE
+2796 
-2803 DKAGNT
+2803 
-2809 NYSAPLT
+2809 
-2816 VTIDTQTSIDRI
+2816 
-2828 ELLNDTGIVGDNLTN
+2828 
-2843 EARPQFHITVPTD
+2843 
-2856 VNSVQLSLD
+2856 
-2865 GGINWVNATLTSD
+2865 
-2878 GVWEYIWPTDL
+2878 
-2889 VENTYTLTVKA
+2889 
-2900 TDVAGNTAT
+2900 
-2909 ETLNFIIDTTL
+2909 
-2920 STPTITLDSADDSG
+2920 
-2934 TANDNKTNV
+2934 
-2943 KTPGFIIGGI
+2943 
-2953 DSDVTQVVVQV
+2953 
-2964 MRDGHSEEV
+2964 
-2973 ELTQTN
+2973 
-2979 GQWRFVPGSAWT
+2979 
-2991 DGDYTLTVTVKD
+2991 
-3003 EAGNIRHSAP
+3003 
-3013 LTVTIDTQITI
+3013 
-3024 DHIELVN
+3024 
-3031 DSGIPDDNLTNNVRP
+3031 
-3046 HFQVTVP
+3046 
-3053 TDVNV
+3053 

-3094 TLTVEATDKAGNKTT
+3094 TLTVEATDKAGNQTT
-3109 QQLDFIIDTLLSEPT
+3109 QKLDFIIDTMLSEPT
-3124 IVLDNTDDS
+3124 IVLDSTDDS
-3133 GTKGDNLTNV
+3133 GTKGDNLTNA
-3143 NKPTFLLG
+3143 NKPTFILG

-3156 ARYVTVEVQHGGTK
+3156 ARYVTVEVQYGGTK

-3316 DTRLSTPTIA
+3316 DTRLSTPTIT

-3346 GFTIGNIDADA
+3346 GFTIGNIDSDA
-3357 HSVIL
+3357 QSVIL

-3412 PLVVTVDTQTSITD
+3412 PLIVTVDTQTSITD

-3466 ANWVSATQGIE
+3466 ANWVSAAQGIE

-3619 QIAIDRIELVNDSG
+3619 QIAIDHIELVNDSG

-3712 FTIDITLLTPTIEL
+3712 FTIDITLMTPTIEL

-3848 VFDIHQVDSDVT
+3848 VFDIRQVDSDVT
-3860 RVMVKVTYNGKTHE
+3860 RVMVKVTYNGKMHE

-4297 DIAGNTKTSAELRIE
+4297 DIAGNTKTSAELKIE

-4535 TPRFVIGNVPADIDT
+4535 KPRFVIGNVPADIDT
-4550 VVIRINGVSYSV
+4550 VVIRINGVSYPV

-4896 VDVTIDTEVA
+4896 VDLTIDTEVA

-5299 DLITN
+5299 DLITS

-5377 TSTFIDNPAMVAGS
+5377 TSTFIDNPVMMAGS

-5403 QTRPTFSIFGEMN
+5403 QTRPAFSIYGEMN

-5468 TLNFTIDTFNTTPVA
+5468 TLNFTIDTLNTTPVA

-5529 LNVGEVWVNEKGH
+5529 LNVGEVWVNDKGH

-5574 YSIWVDTHIK
+5574 YSIWVDTHIQ

-5590 DDNKSSSKTEW
+5590 DDNKSSSKTDW
-5601 WSNSDLITMRGTGEI
+5601 WSNSSTITMRGMGEI

-5632 VVAAT
+5632 VVAAN
-5637 GRWELSTDK
+5637 GQWELSTDQ
-5646 LPEGTYDISLVIE
+5646 LPEGKYDITLSIE
-5659 DSAGNRWEDVREIF
+5659 DNAGNRKEEVHEIF

-5707 ITDSEGNTYTLTVP
+5707 ITDSNGNTYTLTVP

-5929 NDGNYTLSVTV
+5929 NDGTYTLSVTV

-5966 SQHDDASDDATATAV
+5966 SQHNDASDDATATAV

-5992 SATHLRTEPSAAEE
+5992 SATHLRTVPSVAEE
-6006 SVVKVTA
+6006 SVVKETA

-6046 NVSIMFEGEEF
+6046 NVSVMFEGEEF

-6085 IDKDNDFLIKEKTF
+6085 IDKDDDFLIKEKTF
-6099 SVDHSSADIVNAMNV
+6099 SVDHSSADIVNAMNA
-6114 RGKTEDDINDSPSTS
+6114 RGKAEDDINDSPSTS

>member
-324 AKLVI
+324 TKLVI

-449 NDNITNSTLP
+449 NDSITNSTLP

-622 YVIDTIAPVP
+622 YVIDTVAPVP

-638 DYVVLPNGIILSGND
+638 DFVVLPNGIILSGND

-1062 QVWDAMSDTQIGVAT
+1062 QVWDAASDTQIGVAT

-1102 VEDIAGNKANSAIF
+1102 VEDIAGNKANSAVF

-1178 LSHLNGSWLFIPGNT
+1178 LSHLNGSWLFTPGNT

-1316 FAVDTTLSVPVIVLD
+1316 FAVDTTLSVPVIVLN
-1331 SADDTGIQ
+1331 SADDTGVQ

-1375 FDATKGTGGWTFTP
+1375 FDATKGTGGWSFTP
-1389 PTSWAD
+1389 TGAWAD

-1437 IPDDNLTNNVR
+1437 IPNDNLTNNVR

-1476 QSATP
+1476 QNATP

-1506 AGNKA
+1506 AGNKT

-1713 KLDFTIDTILSE
+1713 KLDFIIDTMLSE

-2017 TIDTQIT
+2017 TIDTQIA

-2035 IPDDNLTNNVRPHFQ
+2035 IPDDNLTNEARPHFQ

-2108 TTQQLDFIIDTLLS
+2108 TTQQLDFIIDTMLS

-2136 KGDHLTNVNKPTFL
+2136 KGDNLTNVNKPTFL

-2215 LTVTVDTQITIDV
+2215 LTVTVDTQITIDA

-2324 PVIVLDSADDS
+2324 PVIVLDSADDT
-2335 GVHGDNMTN
+2335 GIQGDNMTN
-2344 HTQPT
+2344 RTQPT
-2349 FALQHIDDD
+2349 FNLQHIDDD

-2374 FDATKDAGGWTFT
+2374 FDATKGVGGWTFT
-2387 PTGAWADGDY
+2387 PPTSWGAGDY

-2448 HFQVTVPTDVN
+2448 HFQVKVPTDVN
-2459 VVRLSIDGG
+2459 
-2468 KTWFN
+2468 
-2473 ATQSATPGVWDYIW
+2473 
-2487 PDDVADGGY
+2487 
-2496 TLTVEATDEAGN
+2496 E
-2508 KATQTLDFTIDTTL
+2508 
-2522 SVPTLS
+2522 
-2528 LDSADDSGIAGD
+2528 
-2540 NITNVKTPGFTLN
+2540 
-2553 NIDTDVSR
+2553 
-2561 VIVEVMHNGIKQEVP
+2561 
-2576 LVQTGGQWRFAPT
+2576 
-2589 SDWADGDYILTVK
+2589 
-2602 VEDRAG
+2602 
-2608 NVKQSAPLTVTVDT
+2608 
-2622 HIAIDRIE
+2622 
-2630 LVNDSGIPGDN
+2630 
-2641 LTNEARP
+2641 
-2648 HFQVTVPA
+2648 
-2656 DVNGVRLSI
+2656 
-2665 DGGKTWFDATQSAT
+2665 
-2679 SGVWDYT
+2679 
-2686 WLTNV
+2686 
-2691 ANGPHTLMVE
+2691 
-2701 ASDKAGNKTTQKL
+2701 
-2714 DFTIDTILSEPTI
+2714 
-2727 TLDSAD
+2727 
-2733 DSAAGDNITNVKMP
+2733 
-2747 GFTLGNIDA
+2747 
-2756 DVTKVVVTVAHDG
+2756 
-2769 KNQQIELIKNGGV
+2769 
-2782 WRFTPGAAWTDGDY
+2782 
-2796 TLTVKVE
+2796 
-2803 DKAGNT
+2803 
-2809 NYSAPLT
+2809 
-2816 VTIDTQTSIDRI
+2816 
-2828 ELLNDTGIVGDNLTN
+2828 
-2843 EARPQFHITVPTD
+2843 
-2856 VNSVQLSLD
+2856 
-2865 GGINWVNATLTSD
+2865 
-2878 GVWEYIWPTDL
+2878 
-2889 VENTYTLTVKA
+2889 
-2900 TDVAGNTAT
+2900 
-2909 ETLNFIIDTTL
+2909 
-2920 STPTITLDSADDSG
+2920 
-2934 TANDNKTNV
+2934 
-2943 KTPGFIIGGI
+2943 
-2953 DSDVTQVVVQV
+2953 
-2964 MRDGHSEEV
+2964 
-2973 ELTQTN
+2973 
-2979 GQWRFVPGSAWT
+2979 
-2991 DGDYTLTVTVKD
+2991 
-3003 EAGNIRHSAP
+3003 
-3013 LTVTIDTQITI
+3013 
-3024 DHIELVN
+3024 
-3031 DSGIPDDNLTNNVRP
+3031 
-3046 HFQVTVP
+3046 
-3053 TDVNV
+3053 

-3094 TLTVEATDKAGNKTT
+3094 TLTVEATDKAGNQTT
-3109 QQLDFIIDTLLSEPT
+3109 QKLDFIIDTLLSEPT
-3124 IVLDNTDDS
+3124 IVLDSTDDS
-3133 GTKGDNLTNV
+3133 GTKGDNLTNA
-3143 NKPTFLLG
+3143 NKPTFILG

-3346 GFTIGNIDADA
+3346 GFTIGNIDSDA
-3357 HSVIL
+3357 QSVIL

-3412 PLVVTVDTQTSITD
+3412 PLIVTVDTQTSITD

-3466 ANWVSATQGIE
+3466 ANWVSAAQGIE

-3619 QIAIDRIELVNDSG
+3619 QIAIDHIELVNDSG

-3685 TDMPEGQHTLTVEV
+3685 TDMPEGQHTLIVEV

-3707 TETLN
+3707 TGTLD

-3848 VFDIHQVDSDVT
+3848 VFDIRQVDSDVT

-4297 DIAGNTKTSAELRIE
+4297 DIAGNTKTSAELKIE

-4535 TPRFVIGNVPADIDT
+4535 KPRFVIGNVPADIDT
-4550 VVIRINGVSYSV
+4550 VVIRINGVSYPV

-4896 VDVTIDTEVA
+4896 VDLTIDTEVA

-5299 DLITN
+5299 DLITS

-5377 TSTFIDNPAMVAGS
+5377 TSTFIDNPVMMAGS

-5403 QTRPTFSIFGEMN
+5403 QTRPAFSIYGEMN

-5468 TLNFTIDTFNTTPVA
+5468 TLNFTIDTLNTTPVA

-5529 LNVGEVWVNEKGH
+5529 LNVGEVWANDKGH

-5559 TVKSTDRAGNVNQEK
+5559 NVKSTDRAGNVNQEK
-5574 YSIWVDTHIK
+5574 YSIWVDTHIQ

-5590 DDNKSSSKTEW
+5590 DDNKSSSKTDW
-5601 WSNSDLITMRGTGEI
+5601 WSNSSTITMRGMGEI

-5632 VVAAT
+5632 VVAAN
-5637 GRWELSTDK
+5637 GQWELSTDQ
-5646 LPEGTYDISLVIE
+5646 LPEGKYDITLSIE
-5659 DSAGNRWEDVREIF
+5659 DNAGNRKEEVHEIF

-5707 ITDSEGNTYTLTVP
+5707 ITDSNGNTYTLTVP

-5835 IASDAAG
+5835 VASDAAG

-5929 NDGNYTLSVTV
+5929 NDGTYTLSVTV

-5966 SQHDDASDDATATAV
+5966 SQHNDASDDATATAV

-5992 SATHLRTEPSAAEE
+5992 SATHLRTVPSVAEE
-6006 SVVKVTA
+6006 SVVKETA

-6046 NVSIMFEGEEF
+6046 NVSVMFEGEEF

-6085 IDKDNDFLIKEKTF
+6085 IDKDDDFLIKEKTF
-6099 SVDHSSADIVNAMNV
+6099 SVDHSSADIVNAMNA

>member
-296 FTFTAPETLTDGT
+296 FTFTAPETLTDGA

-429 TIAPEKPTIE
+429 TIPPEKPTIE

-638 DYVVLPNGIILSGND
+638 DFVVLPNGIILSGND

-1033 DSGISDDNL
+1033 DSGIADDNL

-1102 VEDIAGNKANSAIF
+1102 VEDIAGNKANSAVF

-1178 LSHLNGSWLFIPGNT
+1178 LSHLNGSWLFTPGNT

-1208 AGNTNYSAPL
+1208 AGNTSYSAPL

-1316 FAVDTTLSVPVIVLD
+1316 FAVDTTLSVPVIVLN
-1331 SADDTGIQ
+1331 SADDTGVQ

-1345 STQPTFALQH
+1345 RTQPTFALQH

-1481 GVWDYIWPDDVA
+1481 GAWDYIWPDDVA
-1493 DGGYTLTVEATDE
+1493 DGGYTLTVEATDK
-1506 AGNKA
+1506 AGNKT
-1511 TQTLDFTIDTTLSV
+1511 TQELDFTIDTTLSV

-1713 KLDFTIDTILSE
+1713 KLDFIIDTLLSE

-2122 EPTIVLDNTDDSGT
+2122 EPTIVLDSTDDSGT
-2136 KGDHLTNVNKPTFL
+2136 KGDNLTNVNKPTFL

-2309 VTETLHFTIDTTLST
+2309 VTETLHFTIDTTLSV
-2324 PVIVLDSADDS
+2324 PVIVLNSADDT
-2335 GVHGDNMTN
+2335 GVQGDNMTN
-2344 HTQPT
+2344 RTQPT

-2374 FDATKDAGGWTFT
+2374 FDATKGTGGWTFT
-2387 PTGAWADGDY
+2387 PPTSWADGDY

-2448 HFQVTVPTDVN
+2448 HFQVKVPTDVN
-2459 VVRLSIDGG
+2459 
-2468 KTWFN
+2468 
-2473 ATQSATPGVWDYIW
+2473 
-2487 PDDVADGGY
+2487 
-2496 TLTVEATDEAGN
+2496 E
-2508 KATQTLDFTIDTTL
+2508 
-2522 SVPTLS
+2522 
-2528 LDSADDSGIAGD
+2528 
-2540 NITNVKTPGFTLN
+2540 
-2553 NIDTDVSR
+2553 
-2561 VIVEVMHNGIKQEVP
+2561 
-2576 LVQTGGQWRFAPT
+2576 
-2589 SDWADGDYILTVK
+2589 
-2602 VEDRAG
+2602 
-2608 NVKQSAPLTVTVDT
+2608 
-2622 HIAIDRIE
+2622 
-2630 LVNDSGIPGDN
+2630 
-2641 LTNEARP
+2641 
-2648 HFQVTVPA
+2648 
-2656 DVNGVRLSI
+2656 
-2665 DGGKTWFDATQSAT
+2665 
-2679 SGVWDYT
+2679 
-2686 WLTNV
+2686 
-2691 ANGPHTLMVE
+2691 
-2701 ASDKAGNKTTQKL
+2701 
-2714 DFTIDTILSEPTI
+2714 
-2727 TLDSAD
+2727 
-2733 DSAAGDNITNVKMP
+2733 
-2747 GFTLGNIDA
+2747 
-2756 DVTKVVVTVAHDG
+2756 
-2769 KNQQIELIKNGGV
+2769 
-2782 WRFTPGAAWTDGDY
+2782 
-2796 TLTVKVE
+2796 
-2803 DKAGNT
+2803 
-2809 NYSAPLT
+2809 
-2816 VTIDTQTSIDRI
+2816 
-2828 ELLNDTGIVGDNLTN
+2828 
-2843 EARPQFHITVPTD
+2843 
-2856 VNSVQLSLD
+2856 
-2865 GGINWVNATLTSD
+2865 
-2878 GVWEYIWPTDL
+2878 
-2889 VENTYTLTVKA
+2889 
-2900 TDVAGNTAT
+2900 
-2909 ETLNFIIDTTL
+2909 
-2920 STPTITLDSADDSG
+2920 
-2934 TANDNKTNV
+2934 
-2943 KTPGFIIGGI
+2943 
-2953 DSDVTQVVVQV
+2953 
-2964 MRDGHSEEV
+2964 
-2973 ELTQTN
+2973 
-2979 GQWRFVPGSAWT
+2979 
-2991 DGDYTLTVTVKD
+2991 
-3003 EAGNIRHSAP
+3003 
-3013 LTVTIDTQITI
+3013 
-3024 DHIELVN
+3024 
-3031 DSGIPDDNLTNNVRP
+3031 
-3046 HFQVTVP
+3046 
-3053 TDVNV
+3053 

-3094 TLTVEATDKAGNKTT
+3094 TLTVEATDKAGNQTT
-3109 QQLDFIIDTLLSEPT
+3109 QKLDFIIDTMLSEPT
-3124 IVLDNTDDS
+3124 IVLDSTDDS
-3133 GTKGDNLTNV
+3133 GTKGDNLTNA
-3143 NKPTFLLG
+3143 NKPTFILG

-3156 ARYVTVEVQHGGTK
+3156 ARYVTVEVQYGGTK

-3316 DTRLSTPTIA
+3316 DTRLSAPTIT

-3346 GFTIGNIDADA
+3346 GFTIGNIDSDA
-3357 HSVIL
+3357 QSVIL

-3412 PLVVTVDTQTSITD
+3412 PLIVTVDTQTSITD

-3466 ANWVSATQGIE
+3466 ANWVSAAQGIE

-3619 QIAIDRIELVNDSG
+3619 QIAIDHIELVNDSG

-3712 FTIDITLLTPTIEL
+3712 FTIDITLMTPTIEL

-3848 VFDIHQVDSDVT
+3848 VFDIRQVDSDVT

-4297 DIAGNTKTSAELRIE
+4297 DIAGNTKTSAELKIE

-4535 TPRFVIGNVPADIDT
+4535 KPRFVIGNVPADIDT
-4550 VVIRINGVSYSV
+4550 VVIRINGVSYPV

-4830 KTPTLIGSTLPNTIV
+4830 KTPTLVGNTLPNAIV

-4959 VVLPALGNDGNYEL
+4959 VVLPALGNDGNYVL

-5038 RNPQGVVI
+5038 RSPQGVVI

-5079 NSQQKE
+5079 NSQQKD

-5343 FDNALKDGEY
+5343 FDNVLKDGEY

-5403 QTRPTFSIFGEMN
+5403 QTRPTFSISGEMN

-5574 YSIWVDTHIK
+5574 YSIWVDTHIQ

-5590 DDNKSSSKTEW
+5590 DDNKSSSKTDW
-5601 WSNSDLITMRGTGEI
+5601 WSNSSTITMRGMGEI

-5632 VVAAT
+5632 VVAAN
-5637 GRWELSTDK
+5637 GQWELSTDQ
-5646 LPEGTYDISLVIE
+5646 LPEGKYDITLSIE
-5659 DSAGNRWEDVREIF
+5659 DNAGNRKEEVHEIF

-5707 ITDSEGNTYTLTVP
+5707 ITDSNGNTYTLTVP

-5741 SVDAIGNRSDDVPLD
+5741 SVDAIGNRSDDVSLD

-5870 NGASDSDNVTNHTQ
+5870 NGVSDSDNVTNHTQ

-5905 NGVTDIYQA
+5905 NGVTDTYQA

-5929 NDGNYTLSVTV
+5929 NDGTYTLSVTV

-5992 SATHLRTEPSAAEE
+5992 SATHLRTVPSAAEE
-6006 SVVKVTA
+6006 SVVKETA

-6099 SVDHSSADIVNAMNV
+6099 SVDHSSADIVNAMNA

>member
-35 PDMNITTPRGSVII
+35 PDMNITTPHGSVII

-113 EEEELKKQLDD
+113 EEEELKKQLDE

-540 TNDSGIVGDNVTN
+540 TDDSGIVGDNVTN

-597 SVEGINNL
+597 SVEGVNNL

-622 YVIDTIAPVP
+622 YVIDTVAPVP

-638 DYVVLPNGIILSGND
+638 DFVVLPNGIILSGND

-1062 QVWDAMSDTQIGVAT
+1062 QVWDAASDTQIGVAT

-1102 VEDIAGNKANSAIF
+1102 VEDIAGNKANSAVF

-1178 LSHLNGSWLFIPGNT
+1178 LSHLNGSWLFTPGNT

-1316 FAVDTTLSVPVIVLD
+1316 FAVDTTLSVPVIVLN
-1331 SADDTGIQ
+1331 SADDTGVQ

-1375 FDATKGTGGWTFTP
+1375 FDATKGVGGWSFTP
-1389 PTSWAD
+1389 TGAWAD

-1427 NNIELVNDSG
+1427 NSIELVNDSG
-1437 IPDDNLTNNVR
+1437 IPNDNLTNNVR
-1448 PHFQVT
+1448 PQFQVT

-1476 QSATP
+1476 QNATP
-1481 GVWDYIWPDDVA
+1481 GGWDYIWPDDVA

-1506 AGNKA
+1506 AGNKT

-1556 DTDVSRVIVE
+1556 DTDVSRVTVE

-1679 TSGVW
+1679 T
-1684 DYTWLTNV
+1684 
-1692 ANGPHTLMVEASDKA
+1692 
-1707 GNKTTQ
+1707 
-1713 KLDFTIDTILSE
+1713 
-1725 PTITLDSA
+1725 
-1733 DDSAAGDNI
+1733 
-1742 TNVKMP
+1742 
-1748 GFTLGNIDADVTKV
+1748 
-1762 VVTVAHDGK
+1762 
-1771 NQQIELI
+1771 
-1778 KNGGVW
+1778 
-1784 RFTPGAAWT
+1784 
-1793 DGDYTLTVKVEDKAG
+1793 
-1808 NTNYSAPL
+1808 
-1816 TVTID
+1816 
-1821 TQTSIDRIELLNDT
+1821 
-1835 GIVGDNLTNEARPQF
+1835 
-1850 HITVPTDVNSVQ
+1850 
-1862 LSLDGGINW
+1862 
-1871 VNATLT
+1871 
-1877 SDGVW
+1877 
-1882 EYIWPTDLVENTYTL
+1882 
-1897 TVKATDVAG
+1897 
-1906 NTATETLNFIID
+1906 
-1918 TTLST
+1918 
-1923 PTITLDS
+1923 
-1930 ADDSGTANDNKTNV
+1930 
-1944 KTPGFIIGGID
+1944 
-1955 SDVTQ
+1955 
-1960 VVVQV
+1960 
-1965 MRDGHSEEVELT
+1965 
-1977 QTNGQW
+1977 
-1983 RFVPGSAWTDG
+1983 
-1994 DYTLTVTVKDEAG
+1994 
-2007 NIRHSAPLTV
+2007 
-2017 TIDTQIT
+2017 
-2024 IDHIELVNDSG
+2024 
-2035 IPDDNLTNNVRPHFQ
+2035 
-2050 VTVPTDVNVVRLS
+2050 
-2063 IDGGKTWF
+2063 
-2071 NATQSATPGVWD
+2071 PGVWD

-2108 TTQQLDFIIDTLLS
+2108 TTQQLDFIIDTMLS

-2136 KGDHLTNVNKPTFL
+2136 KGDNLTNVNKPTFL

-2215 LTVTVDTQITIDV
+2215 LTVTVDTQITIDA

-2324 PVIVLDSADDS
+2324 PVIVLDSADDT
-2335 GVHGDNMTN
+2335 GIQGDNMTN
-2344 HTQPT
+2344 RTQPT
-2349 FALQHIDDD
+2349 FNLQHIDDD

-2374 FDATKDAGGWTFT
+2374 FDATKGVGGWTFT
-2387 PTGAWADGDY
+2387 PPTSWGAGDY

-2448 HFQVTVPTDVN
+2448 QFQVKVPTDVN
-2459 VVRLSIDGG
+2459 
-2468 KTWFN
+2468 
-2473 ATQSATPGVWDYIW
+2473 
-2487 PDDVADGGY
+2487 
-2496 TLTVEATDEAGN
+2496 E
-2508 KATQTLDFTIDTTL
+2508 
-2522 SVPTLS
+2522 
-2528 LDSADDSGIAGD
+2528 
-2540 NITNVKTPGFTLN
+2540 
-2553 NIDTDVSR
+2553 
-2561 VIVEVMHNGIKQEVP
+2561 
-2576 LVQTGGQWRFAPT
+2576 
-2589 SDWADGDYILTVK
+2589 
-2602 VEDRAG
+2602 
-2608 NVKQSAPLTVTVDT
+2608 
-2622 HIAIDRIE
+2622 
-2630 LVNDSGIPGDN
+2630 
-2641 LTNEARP
+2641 
-2648 HFQVTVPA
+2648 
-2656 DVNGVRLSI
+2656 
-2665 DGGKTWFDATQSAT
+2665 
-2679 SGVWDYT
+2679 
-2686 WLTNV
+2686 
-2691 ANGPHTLMVE
+2691 
-2701 ASDKAGNKTTQKL
+2701 
-2714 DFTIDTILSEPTI
+2714 
-2727 TLDSAD
+2727 
-2733 DSAAGDNITNVKMP
+2733 
-2747 GFTLGNIDA
+2747 
-2756 DVTKVVVTVAHDG
+2756 
-2769 KNQQIELIKNGGV
+2769 
-2782 WRFTPGAAWTDGDY
+2782 
-2796 TLTVKVE
+2796 
-2803 DKAGNT
+2803 
-2809 NYSAPLT
+2809 
-2816 VTIDTQTSIDRI
+2816 
-2828 ELLNDTGIVGDNLTN
+2828 
-2843 EARPQFHITVPTD
+2843 
-2856 VNSVQLSLD
+2856 
-2865 GGINWVNATLTSD
+2865 
-2878 GVWEYIWPTDL
+2878 
-2889 VENTYTLTVKA
+2889 
-2900 TDVAGNTAT
+2900 
-2909 ETLNFIIDTTL
+2909 
-2920 STPTITLDSADDSG
+2920 
-2934 TANDNKTNV
+2934 
-2943 KTPGFIIGGI
+2943 
-2953 DSDVTQVVVQV
+2953 
-2964 MRDGHSEEV
+2964 
-2973 ELTQTN
+2973 
-2979 GQWRFVPGSAWT
+2979 
-2991 DGDYTLTVTVKD
+2991 
-3003 EAGNIRHSAP
+3003 
-3013 LTVTIDTQITI
+3013 
-3024 DHIELVN
+3024 
-3031 DSGIPDDNLTNNVRP
+3031 
-3046 HFQVTVP
+3046 
-3053 TDVNV
+3053 

-3094 TLTVEATDKAGNKTT
+3094 TLTVEATDKAGNQTT
-3109 QQLDFIIDTLLSEPT
+3109 QKLDFIIDTLLSEPT

-3133 GTKGDNLTNV
+3133 GIKGDNLTNA

-3156 ARYVTVEVQHGGTK
+3156 ARYVTVEVQHGSTK

-3200 RVEDDAGNV
+3200 RVEDEAGNV

-3218 VDTQITIDVIEL
+3218 VDTQITINVIEL

-3316 DTRLSTPTIA
+3316 DTRLSTPTIT

-3346 GFTIGNIDADA
+3346 GFTIGNIDSDA
-3357 HSVIL
+3357 QSVIL

-3412 PLVVTVDTQTSITD
+3412 PLIVTVDTQTSITD

-3466 ANWVSATQGIE
+3466 ANWVSAAQGIE

-3619 QIAIDRIELVNDSG
+3619 QIAIDHIELVNDSG
-3633 VPGDNVT
+3633 VPGDNIT

-3685 TDMPEGQHTLTVEV
+3685 TDMPEGQHTLIVEV

-3707 TETLN
+3707 TGTLD

-3741 SVTQPV
+3741 SVTQPI

-3848 VFDIHQVDSDVT
+3848 VFDIRQVDSDVT

-3905 LAGNVKESAPFE
+3905 LAGNVKESAPLE

-3957 VVQVRVTL
+3957 VIQVRVTL

-4179 IFNVGSALPDGQH
+4179 IFNVGSALPDGKH

-4297 DIAGNTKTSAELRIE
+4297 DIAGNTKTSAELQIE

-4535 TPRFVIGNVPADIDT
+4535 KPRFVIGNVPADIDT
-4550 VVIRINGVSYSV
+4550 VVIRINGVSYPV

-4620 TGNSNSDNLTNKQNP
+4620 TGSSNSDNLTNKQNP

-4659 VLKQTI
+4659 VLKHTI

-4725 QHEATSLRPEFKGF
+4725 QYEATSLRPEFKGL

-4830 KTPTLIGSTLPNTIV
+4830 KTPTLVGNTLPNAIV

-4959 VVLPALGNDGNYEL
+4959 VVLPALGNDGNYVL

-5079 NSQQKE
+5079 NSQQKD

-5299 DLITN
+5299 DLITS

-5377 TSTFIDNPAMVAGS
+5377 TSTFIDNPVMMAGS

-5403 QTRPTFSIFGEMN
+5403 QTRPAFSIYGEMN

-5529 LNVGEVWVNEKGH
+5529 LNVGEVWVNDKGH

-5574 YSIWVDTHIK
+5574 YSIWVDTHIQ

-5590 DDNKSSSKTEW
+5590 DGNKSSSKTDW
-5601 WSNSDLITMRGTGEI
+5601 WSNSSTITMRGMGEI

-5632 VVAAT
+5632 VVAAN
-5637 GRWELSTDK
+5637 GQWELSTDQ
-5646 LPEGTYDISLVIE
+5646 LPEGKYDITLSIE
-5659 DSAGNRWEDVREIF
+5659 DNAGNRKEEVHEIF

-5707 ITDSEGNTYTLTVP
+5707 ITDSNGNTYTLTVP

-5756 IMKEVPVISLS
+5756 IMKETPVISLS

-5780 RDKQPTFIIGN
+5780 RDNQPTFIIGN

-5856 TLTVPEIALAAGED
+5856 TLTVPEIALAAGEG
-5870 NGASDSDNVTNHTQ
+5870 NGASDSDNVTNHNHTQ

-5929 NDGNYTLSVTV
+5929 NDGTYTLSVTV
-5940 VDRAGNSQQ
+5940 VDRAGNSLQ
-5949 SASLAVTVDS
+5949 SASLEVTVDS

-5966 SQHDDASDDATATAV
+5966 SQHDDASDDATPTAV

-5992 SATHLRTEPSAAEE
+5992 SATHLRTVPSAAEE
-6006 SVVKVTA
+6006 SVVKETA

-6046 NVSIMFEGEEF
+6046 NVSVMFEGEEF

-6085 IDKDNDFLIKEKTF
+6085 LDKDDDFLIKEKTF
-6099 SVDHSSADIVNAMNV
+6099 SVDHSSADIVNAMNA

-6129 SVGHNNNGAIDVFAV
+6129 SVGHNNNGAIEVFAV

>member
-35 PDMNITTPRGSVII
+35 PDMNITTPHGSVII

-113 EEEELKKQLDD
+113 EEEELKKQLDE

-449 NDNITNSTLP
+449 NDSITNSTLP

-540 TNDSGIVGDNVTN
+540 TDDSGIVGDNVTN

-597 SVEGINNL
+597 SVEGVNNL

-622 YVIDTIAPVP
+622 YIIDTVAPVP

-638 DYVVLPNGIILSGND
+638 DFVVLPNGIILSGND

-1062 QVWDAMSDTQIGVAT
+1062 QVWDAASDTQIGVAT

-1102 VEDIAGNKANSAIF
+1102 VEDIAGNKANSAVF

-1178 LSHLNGSWLFIPGNT
+1178 LSHLNGSWLFTPGNT

-1316 FAVDTTLSVPVIVLD
+1316 FAVDTTLSVPVIVLN
-1331 SADDTGIQ
+1331 SADDTGVQ

-1437 IPDDNLTNNVR
+1437 IPNDNLTNNVR

-1476 QSATP
+1476 QNATP

-1506 AGNKA
+1506 AGNKT

-1556 DTDVSRVIVE
+1556 DTDVSRVTVE

-1679 TSGVW
+1679 TPGVW

-1713 KLDFTIDTILSE
+1713 KLDFIIDTMLSE

-2017 TIDTQIT
+2017 TIDTQIA

-2035 IPDDNLTNNVRPHFQ
+2035 IPDDNLTN
-2050 VTVPTDVNVVRLS
+2050 
-2063 IDGGKTWF
+2063 
-2071 NATQSATPGVWD
+2071 
-2083 YTWLADVGEGK
+2083 
-2094 HTLTVEATDKAGNK
+2094 EA
-2108 TTQQLDFIIDTLLS
+2108 
-2122 EPTIVLDNTDDSGT
+2122 
-2136 KGDHLTNVNKPTFL
+2136 
-2150 LGNIDADARYV
+2150 
-2161 TVEVQHGGT
+2161 
-2170 KEVLTA
+2170 
-2176 TKDATGNWSVTPTGT
+2176 
-2191 WADGDY
+2191 
-2197 TLTVRV
+2197 
-2203 EDEAGNEKHSAS
+2203 
-2215 LTVTVDTQITIDV
+2215 
-2228 IELVNDNGIPGDN
+2228 
-2241 MTNDAHPQFRVTVP
+2241 
-2255 GDVNEVSLS
+2255 
-2264 IDGGVTWVK
+2264 
-2273 ATQSATPGVWNYT
+2273 
-2286 WPGTVPDGDYT
+2286 
-2297 LNVKATDNAGNT
+2297 
-2309 VTETLHFTIDTTLST
+2309 
-2324 PVIVLDSADDS
+2324 
-2335 GVHGDNMTN
+2335 
-2344 HTQPT
+2344 
-2349 FALQHIDDD
+2349 
-2358 AVRVTV
+2358 
-2364 SVEHGGVTTT
+2364 
-2374 FDATKDAGGWTFT
+2374 
-2387 PTGAWADGDY
+2387 
-2397 TLSVS
+2397 
-2402 VEDKAGNT
+2402 
-2410 SHSASLTVTV
+2410 
-2420 DTQIAINNIELVND
+2420 
-2434 SGIPDDNLTNNVRP
+2434 
-2448 HFQVTVPTDVN
+2448 
-2459 VVRLSIDGG
+2459 
-2468 KTWFN
+2468 
-2473 ATQSATPGVWDYIW
+2473 
-2487 PDDVADGGY
+2487 
-2496 TLTVEATDEAGN
+2496 
-2508 KATQTLDFTIDTTL
+2508 
-2522 SVPTLS
+2522 
-2528 LDSADDSGIAGD
+2528 
-2540 NITNVKTPGFTLN
+2540 
-2553 NIDTDVSR
+2553 
-2561 VIVEVMHNGIKQEVP
+2561 
-2576 LVQTGGQWRFAPT
+2576 
-2589 SDWADGDYILTVK
+2589 
-2602 VEDRAG
+2602 
-2608 NVKQSAPLTVTVDT
+2608 
-2622 HIAIDRIE
+2622 
-2630 LVNDSGIPGDN
+2630 
-2641 LTNEARP
+2641 
-2648 HFQVTVPA
+2648 
-2656 DVNGVRLSI
+2656 
-2665 DGGKTWFDATQSAT
+2665 
-2679 SGVWDYT
+2679 
-2686 WLTNV
+2686 
-2691 ANGPHTLMVE
+2691 
-2701 ASDKAGNKTTQKL
+2701 
-2714 DFTIDTILSEPTI
+2714 
-2727 TLDSAD
+2727 
-2733 DSAAGDNITNVKMP
+2733 
-2747 GFTLGNIDA
+2747 
-2756 DVTKVVVTVAHDG
+2756 
-2769 KNQQIELIKNGGV
+2769 
-2782 WRFTPGAAWTDGDY
+2782 
-2796 TLTVKVE
+2796 
-2803 DKAGNT
+2803 
-2809 NYSAPLT
+2809 
-2816 VTIDTQTSIDRI
+2816 
-2828 ELLNDTGIVGDNLTN
+2828 
-2843 EARPQFHITVPTD
+2843 
-2856 VNSVQLSLD
+2856 
-2865 GGINWVNATLTSD
+2865 
-2878 GVWEYIWPTDL
+2878 
-2889 VENTYTLTVKA
+2889 
-2900 TDVAGNTAT
+2900 
-2909 ETLNFIIDTTL
+2909 
-2920 STPTITLDSADDSG
+2920 
-2934 TANDNKTNV
+2934 
-2943 KTPGFIIGGI
+2943 
-2953 DSDVTQVVVQV
+2953 
-2964 MRDGHSEEV
+2964 
-2973 ELTQTN
+2973 
-2979 GQWRFVPGSAWT
+2979 
-2991 DGDYTLTVTVKD
+2991 
-3003 EAGNIRHSAP
+3003 
-3013 LTVTIDTQITI
+3013 
-3024 DHIELVN
+3024 
-3031 DSGIPDDNLTNNVRP
+3031 RP

-3170 EVLTATKGATG
+3170 EVLTATKDATGNWSVTPTGTWADGDYTLTVRVEDEAGNEKHSASLTVTVDTQITIDAIELVNDNGIPGDNMTNDAHPQFRVTVPGDVNEVSLSIDGGVTWVKATQSATPGVWNYTWPGTVPDGDYTLNVKATDNAGNTVTETLHFTIDTTLSTPVIVLDSADDTGIQGDNMTNRTQPTFNLQHIDDDAVRVTVSVEHGGVTTTFDATKGVGGWTFTPPTSWGAGDYTLSVSVEDKAGNTSHSASLTVTVDTQIAINNIELVNDSGIPDDNLTNNVRPQFQVKVPTDVNEVRLSIDGGKTWFNATQSATPGVWDYTWLADVGEGKHTLTVEATDKAGNQTTQKLDFIIDTLLSEPTIVLDSTDDSGTKGDNLTNANKPTFLLGNIDADARYVTVEVQHGSTKEVLTATKGATG

-3200 RVEDDAGNV
+3200 RVEDEAGNV

-3218 VDTQITIDVIEL
+3218 VDTQITIDAIEL

-3275 GTAGIWDYTWP
+3275 GTAGIWDYNWP

-3316 DTRLSTPTIA
+3316 DTRLSTPTIT

-3346 GFTIGNIDADA
+3346 GFTIGNIDSDA
-3357 HSVIL
+3357 QSVIL

-3412 PLVVTVDTQTSITD
+3412 PLIVTVDTQTSITD

-3466 ANWVSATQGIE
+3466 ANWVSAAQGIE

-3492 HTLTVMVTDRAGNT
+3492 HILTVMVTDRAGNT

-3619 QIAIDRIELVNDSG
+3619 QIAIDHIELVNDSG

-3685 TDMPEGQHTLTVEV
+3685 TDMPEGQHTLIVEV

-3707 TETLN
+3707 TGTLD

-3741 SVTQPV
+3741 SVTQPI

-3848 VFDIHQVDSDVT
+3848 VFDIRQVDSDVT

-3957 VVQVRVTL
+3957 VIQVRVTL

-3999 EATDEAGNIANKD
+3999 EATDQAGNIANKD

-4179 IFNVGSALPDGQH
+4179 IFNVGSALPDGKH

-4297 DIAGNTKTSAELRIE
+4297 DIAGNTKTSAELQIE

-4535 TPRFVIGNVPADIDT
+4535 KPRFVIGNVPADIDT
-4550 VVIRINGVSYSV
+4550 VVIRINGVSYPV

-4620 TGNSNSDNLTNKQNP
+4620 TGSSNSDNLTNKQNP

-4659 VLKQTI
+4659 VLKHTI

-4725 QHEATSLRPEFKGF
+4725 QYEATSLRPEFKGL

-4830 KTPTLIGSTLPNTIV
+4830 KTPTLVGNTLPNAIV

-4959 VVLPALGNDGNYEL
+4959 VVLPALGNDGNYVL

-5079 NSQQKE
+5079 NSQQKD

-5299 DLITN
+5299 DLITS

-5364 NTAESPRLLVTID
+5364 NTAESPRLLVTVD
-5377 TSTFIDNPAMVAGS
+5377 TSTFIDNPVMIAGS

-5403 QTRPTFSIFGEMN
+5403 QTRPAFSIFGEMN

-5529 LNVGEVWVNEKGH
+5529 LNVGEVWVNDKGH

-5574 YSIWVDTHIK
+5574 YSIWVDTHIQ

-5590 DDNKSSSKTEW
+5590 DDNKSSSKTDW
-5601 WSNSDLITMRGTGEI
+5601 WSNSSTITMRGMGEI

-5632 VVAAT
+5632 VVAAN
-5637 GRWELSTDK
+5637 GQWELSTDQ
-5646 LPEGTYDISLVIE
+5646 LPEGKYDITLSIE
-5659 DSAGNRWEDVREIF
+5659 DNAGNRKEEVHEIF

-5707 ITDSEGNTYTLTVP
+5707 ITDSNGNTYTLTVP

-5756 IMKEVPVISLS
+5756 IMKETPVISLS

-5780 RDKQPTFIIGN
+5780 RDNQPTFIIGN

-5870 NGASDSDNVTNHTQ
+5870 NGASDSDNVTNHNHTQ

-5914 TQGADGWTFTPPAAW
+5914 TQDADGWTFTPPAAW
-5929 NDGNYTLSVTV
+5929 NDGTYTLSVTV
-5940 VDRAGNSQQ
+5940 VDRAGNSLQ
-5949 SASLAVTVDS
+5949 SASLEVTVDS

-5966 SQHDDASDDATATAV
+5966 SQHDDAIDDATPTAV

-5992 SATHLRTEPSAAEE
+5992 SATHLRTVPSAAEE
-6006 SVVKVTA
+6006 SVVKETA

-6046 NVSIMFEGEEF
+6046 NVSVMFEGEEF

-6085 IDKDNDFLIKEKTF
+6085 IDKDDDFLIKEKTF
-6099 SVDHSSADIVNAMNV
+6099 SVDHSSADIVNAMNA

>member
-429 TIAPEKPTIE
+429 TIPPEKPTIE

-638 DYVVLPNGIILSGND
+638 DFVVLPNGIILSGND

-1102 VEDIAGNKANSAIF
+1102 VEDIAGNKANSAVF

-1178 LSHLNGSWLFIPGNT
+1178 LSHLNGSWLFTPGNT
-1193 WADGS
+1193 WTDGS

-1208 AGNTNYSAPL
+1208 AGNTNYSTPL

-1375 FDATKGTGGWTFTP
+1375 FDATKGTGGWSFTP
-1389 PTSWAD
+1389 TGAWAD

-1437 IPDDNLTNNVR
+1437 IPNDNLTNNVR

-1481 GVWDYIWPDDVA
+1481 GAWDYIWPDDVA
-1493 DGGYTLTVEATDE
+1493 DGGYTLTVEATDK
-1506 AGNKA
+1506 AGNKT
-1511 TQTLDFTIDTTLSV
+1511 TQELDFTIDTTLSV

-1634 DSGIPGDNLTN
+1634 DSGIPDDNLTN

-1930 ADDSGTANDNKTNV
+1930 ADDSGTANDNKTNI

-2017 TIDTQIT
+2017 TIDTQIA

-2035 IPDDNLTNNVRPHFQ
+2035 IPNDNLTNEARPHFQ

-2122 EPTIVLDNTDDSGT
+2122 EPTIVLDSTDDSGT
-2136 KGDHLTNVNKPTFL
+2136 KGDNLTNVNKPTFL

-2324 PVIVLDSADDS
+2324 PVIVLDSADDT
-2335 GVHGDNMTN
+2335 GIQGDNMTN
-2344 HTQPT
+2344 STQPT
-2349 FALQHIDDD
+2349 FNLQHIDDD

-2374 FDATKDAGGWTFT
+2374 FDATKGTGGWTFT
-2387 PTGAWADGDY
+2387 PPTSWGAGDY

-2448 HFQVTVPTDVN
+2448 HFQVKVPTDVN
-2459 VVRLSIDGG
+2459 
-2468 KTWFN
+2468 
-2473 ATQSATPGVWDYIW
+2473 
-2487 PDDVADGGY
+2487 
-2496 TLTVEATDEAGN
+2496 E
-2508 KATQTLDFTIDTTL
+2508 
-2522 SVPTLS
+2522 
-2528 LDSADDSGIAGD
+2528 
-2540 NITNVKTPGFTLN
+2540 
-2553 NIDTDVSR
+2553 
-2561 VIVEVMHNGIKQEVP
+2561 
-2576 LVQTGGQWRFAPT
+2576 
-2589 SDWADGDYILTVK
+2589 
-2602 VEDRAG
+2602 
-2608 NVKQSAPLTVTVDT
+2608 
-2622 HIAIDRIE
+2622 
-2630 LVNDSGIPGDN
+2630 
-2641 LTNEARP
+2641 
-2648 HFQVTVPA
+2648 
-2656 DVNGVRLSI
+2656 
-2665 DGGKTWFDATQSAT
+2665 
-2679 SGVWDYT
+2679 
-2686 WLTNV
+2686 
-2691 ANGPHTLMVE
+2691 
-2701 ASDKAGNKTTQKL
+2701 
-2714 DFTIDTILSEPTI
+2714 
-2727 TLDSAD
+2727 
-2733 DSAAGDNITNVKMP
+2733 
-2747 GFTLGNIDA
+2747 
-2756 DVTKVVVTVAHDG
+2756 
-2769 KNQQIELIKNGGV
+2769 
-2782 WRFTPGAAWTDGDY
+2782 
-2796 TLTVKVE
+2796 
-2803 DKAGNT
+2803 
-2809 NYSAPLT
+2809 
-2816 VTIDTQTSIDRI
+2816 
-2828 ELLNDTGIVGDNLTN
+2828 
-2843 EARPQFHITVPTD
+2843 
-2856 VNSVQLSLD
+2856 
-2865 GGINWVNATLTSD
+2865 
-2878 GVWEYIWPTDL
+2878 
-2889 VENTYTLTVKA
+2889 
-2900 TDVAGNTAT
+2900 
-2909 ETLNFIIDTTL
+2909 
-2920 STPTITLDSADDSG
+2920 
-2934 TANDNKTNV
+2934 
-2943 KTPGFIIGGI
+2943 
-2953 DSDVTQVVVQV
+2953 
-2964 MRDGHSEEV
+2964 
-2973 ELTQTN
+2973 
-2979 GQWRFVPGSAWT
+2979 
-2991 DGDYTLTVTVKD
+2991 
-3003 EAGNIRHSAP
+3003 
-3013 LTVTIDTQITI
+3013 
-3024 DHIELVN
+3024 
-3031 DSGIPDDNLTNNVRP
+3031 
-3046 HFQVTVP
+3046 
-3053 TDVNV
+3053 

-3094 TLTVEATDKAGNKTT
+3094 TLTVEATDKAGNQTT
-3109 QQLDFIIDTLLSEPT
+3109 QKLDFIIDTLLSEPT
-3124 IVLDNTDDS
+3124 IVLDSTDDS
-3133 GTKGDNLTNV
+3133 GTKGDNLTNA

-3200 RVEDDAGNV
+3200 RVEDEAGNV

-3275 GTAGIWDYTWP
+3275 GTAGTWDYTWP

-3346 GFTIGNIDADA
+3346 GFTIGNIDSDA
-3357 HSVIL
+3357 QSVIL

-3412 PLVVTVDTQTSITD
+3412 PLIVTVDTQTSITD

-3466 ANWVSATQGIE
+3466 ANWVSAAQGIE

-3492 HTLTVMVTDRAGNT
+3492 HILTVMVTDRAGNT

-3619 QIAIDRIELVNDSG
+3619 QIAIDHIELVNDSG

-3685 TDMPEGQHTLTVEV
+3685 TDMPEGQHTLIVEV

-3707 TETLN
+3707 TGTLD

-3848 VFDIHQVDSDVT
+3848 VFDIRQVDSDVT

-4179 IFNVGSALPDGQH
+4179 IFNVGSALPDGKH

-4297 DIAGNTKTSAELRIE
+4297 DIAGNTKTSAELQIE

-4487 IVAEDI
+4487 VVAEDI

-4535 TPRFVIGNVPADIDT
+4535 KPRFVIGNVPADIDT
-4550 VVIRINGVSYSV
+4550 VVIRINGVSYPV

-4659 VLKQTI
+4659 VLKHTI

-4959 VVLPALGNDGNYEL
+4959 VVLPALGNDGNYVL

-5079 NSQQKE
+5079 NSQQKD

-5299 DLITN
+5299 DLITS

-5529 LNVGEVWVNEKGH
+5529 LNVGEVWANDKGH

-5559 TVKSTDRAGNVNQEK
+5559 NVKSTDRAGNVNQEK
-5574 YSIWVDTHIK
+5574 YSIWVDTHIQ

-5590 DDNKSSSKTEW
+5590 DDNKSSSKTDW
-5601 WSNSDLITMRGTGEI
+5601 WSNSSTITMRGMGEI

-5632 VVAAT
+5632 VVAAN
-5637 GRWELSTDK
+5637 GKWELSTDQ
-5646 LPEGTYDISLVIE
+5646 LPEGKYDITLSIE
-5659 DSAGNRWEDVREIF
+5659 DNAGNRKEEVHEIF

-5707 ITDSEGNTYTLTVP
+5707 ITDSNGNTYTLTVP

-5905 NGVTDIYQA
+5905 NGVTDTYQA

-5929 NDGNYTLSVTV
+5929 NDGTYTLSVTV

-5949 SASLAVTVDS
+5949 SA
-5959 TVTVTAD
+5959 
-5966 SQHDDASDDATATAV
+5966 
-5981 TPPESETVNAE
+5981 
-5992 SATHLRTEPSAAEE
+5992 
-6006 SVVKVTA
+6006 
-6013 YSITLLN
+6013 LL
-6020 ADSGDEIDRSISQT
+6020 
-6034 PSFEISVPENIV
+6034 
-6046 NVSIMFEGEEF
+6046 
-6057 TLPITNQKAIFEVP
+6057 EV
-6071 LSLEDGEYTMDVKF
+6071 
-6085 IDKDNDFLIKEKTF
+6085 
-6099 SVDHSSADIVNAMNV
+6099 
-6114 RGKTEDDINDSPSTS
+6114 
-6129 SVGHNNNGAIDVFAV
+6129 
-6144 NEVTLPVD
+6144 
-6152 NQEEHA
+6152 

>member
-429 TIAPEKPTIE
+429 TIPPEKPTIE

-638 DYVVLPNGIILSGND
+638 DFVVLPNGIILSGND

-1102 VEDIAGNKANSAIF
+1102 VEDIAGNKANSAVF

-1178 LSHLNGSWLFIPGNT
+1178 LSHLNGSWLFTPGNT
-1193 WADGS
+1193 WTDGS

-1208 AGNTNYSAPL
+1208 AGNTNYSTPL

-1375 FDATKGTGGWTFTP
+1375 FDATKGTGGWSFTP
-1389 PTSWAD
+1389 TGAWAD

-1437 IPDDNLTNNVR
+1437 IPNDNLTNNVR

-1481 GVWDYIWPDDVA
+1481 GAWDYIWPDDVA
-1493 DGGYTLTVEATDE
+1493 DGGYTLTVEATDK
-1506 AGNKA
+1506 AGNKT
-1511 TQTLDFTIDTTLSV
+1511 TQELDFTIDTTLSV

-1634 DSGIPGDNLTN
+1634 DSGIPDDNLTN

-1930 ADDSGTANDNKTNV
+1930 ADDSGTANDNKTNI

-2017 TIDTQIT
+2017 TIDTQIA

-2035 IPDDNLTNNVRPHFQ
+2035 IPNDNLTNEARPHFQ

-2122 EPTIVLDNTDDSGT
+2122 EPTIVLDSTDDSGT
-2136 KGDHLTNVNKPTFL
+2136 KGDNLTNVNKPTFL

-2324 PVIVLDSADDS
+2324 PVIVLDSADDT
-2335 GVHGDNMTN
+2335 GIQGDNMTN
-2344 HTQPT
+2344 STQPT
-2349 FALQHIDDD
+2349 FNLQHIDDD

-2374 FDATKDAGGWTFT
+2374 FDATKGTGGWTFT
-2387 PTGAWADGDY
+2387 PPTSWGAGDY

-2448 HFQVTVPTDVN
+2448 HFQVKVPTDVN
-2459 VVRLSIDGG
+2459 
-2468 KTWFN
+2468 
-2473 ATQSATPGVWDYIW
+2473 
-2487 PDDVADGGY
+2487 
-2496 TLTVEATDEAGN
+2496 E
-2508 KATQTLDFTIDTTL
+2508 
-2522 SVPTLS
+2522 
-2528 LDSADDSGIAGD
+2528 
-2540 NITNVKTPGFTLN
+2540 
-2553 NIDTDVSR
+2553 
-2561 VIVEVMHNGIKQEVP
+2561 
-2576 LVQTGGQWRFAPT
+2576 
-2589 SDWADGDYILTVK
+2589 
-2602 VEDRAG
+2602 
-2608 NVKQSAPLTVTVDT
+2608 
-2622 HIAIDRIE
+2622 
-2630 LVNDSGIPGDN
+2630 
-2641 LTNEARP
+2641 
-2648 HFQVTVPA
+2648 
-2656 DVNGVRLSI
+2656 
-2665 DGGKTWFDATQSAT
+2665 
-2679 SGVWDYT
+2679 
-2686 WLTNV
+2686 
-2691 ANGPHTLMVE
+2691 
-2701 ASDKAGNKTTQKL
+2701 
-2714 DFTIDTILSEPTI
+2714 
-2727 TLDSAD
+2727 
-2733 DSAAGDNITNVKMP
+2733 
-2747 GFTLGNIDA
+2747 
-2756 DVTKVVVTVAHDG
+2756 
-2769 KNQQIELIKNGGV
+2769 
-2782 WRFTPGAAWTDGDY
+2782 
-2796 TLTVKVE
+2796 
-2803 DKAGNT
+2803 
-2809 NYSAPLT
+2809 
-2816 VTIDTQTSIDRI
+2816 
-2828 ELLNDTGIVGDNLTN
+2828 
-2843 EARPQFHITVPTD
+2843 
-2856 VNSVQLSLD
+2856 
-2865 GGINWVNATLTSD
+2865 
-2878 GVWEYIWPTDL
+2878 
-2889 VENTYTLTVKA
+2889 
-2900 TDVAGNTAT
+2900 
-2909 ETLNFIIDTTL
+2909 
-2920 STPTITLDSADDSG
+2920 
-2934 TANDNKTNV
+2934 
-2943 KTPGFIIGGI
+2943 
-2953 DSDVTQVVVQV
+2953 
-2964 MRDGHSEEV
+2964 
-2973 ELTQTN
+2973 
-2979 GQWRFVPGSAWT
+2979 
-2991 DGDYTLTVTVKD
+2991 
-3003 EAGNIRHSAP
+3003 
-3013 LTVTIDTQITI
+3013 
-3024 DHIELVN
+3024 
-3031 DSGIPDDNLTNNVRP
+3031 
-3046 HFQVTVP
+3046 
-3053 TDVNV
+3053 

-3094 TLTVEATDKAGNKTT
+3094 TLTVEATDKAGNQTT
-3109 QQLDFIIDTLLSEPT
+3109 QKLDFIIDTLLSEPT
-3124 IVLDNTDDS
+3124 IVLDSTDDS
-3133 GTKGDNLTNV
+3133 GTKGDNLTNA

-3200 RVEDDAGNV
+3200 RVEDEAGNV

-3275 GTAGIWDYTWP
+3275 GTAGTWDYTWP

-3346 GFTIGNIDADA
+3346 GFTIGNIDSDA
-3357 HSVIL
+3357 QSVIL

-3412 PLVVTVDTQTSITD
+3412 PLIVTVDTQTSITD

-3466 ANWVSATQGIE
+3466 ANWVSAAQGIE

-3492 HTLTVMVTDRAGNT
+3492 HILTVMVTDRAGNT

-3619 QIAIDRIELVNDSG
+3619 QIAIDHIELVNDSG

-3685 TDMPEGQHTLTVEV
+3685 TDMPEGQHTLIVEV

-3707 TETLN
+3707 TGTLD

-3848 VFDIHQVDSDVT
+3848 VFDIRQVDSDVT

-4179 IFNVGSALPDGQH
+4179 IFNVGSALPDGKH

-4297 DIAGNTKTSAELRIE
+4297 DIAGNTKTSAELQIE

-4487 IVAEDI
+4487 VVAEDI

-4535 TPRFVIGNVPADIDT
+4535 KPRFVIGNVPADIDT
-4550 VVIRINGVSYSV
+4550 VVIRINGVSYPV

-4659 VLKQTI
+4659 VLKHTI

-4959 VVLPALGNDGNYEL
+4959 VVLPALGNDGNYVL

-5079 NSQQKE
+5079 NSQQKD

-5299 DLITN
+5299 DLITS

-5529 LNVGEVWVNEKGH
+5529 LNVGEVWANDKGH

-5559 TVKSTDRAGNVNQEK
+5559 NVKSTDRAGNVNQEK
-5574 YSIWVDTHIK
+5574 YSIWVDTHIQ

-5590 DDNKSSSKTEW
+5590 DDNKSSSKTDW
-5601 WSNSDLITMRGTGEI
+5601 WSNSSTITMRGMGEI

-5632 VVAAT
+5632 VVAAN
-5637 GRWELSTDK
+5637 GKWELSTDQ
-5646 LPEGTYDISLVIE
+5646 LPEGKYDITLSIE
-5659 DSAGNRWEDVREIF
+5659 DNAGNRKEEVHEIF

-5707 ITDSEGNTYTLTVP
+5707 ITDSNGNTYTLTVP

-5905 NGVTDIYQA
+5905 NGVTDTYQA

-5929 NDGNYTLSVTV
+5929 NDGTYTLSVTV

-5949 SASLAVTVDS
+5949 SALLEVTVDS
-5959 TVTVTAD
+5959 TLT
-5966 SQHDDASDDATATAV
+5966 
-5981 TPPESETVNAE
+5981 
-5992 SATHLRTEPSAAEE
+5992 
-6006 SVVKVTA
+6006 
-6013 YSITLLN
+6013 
-6020 ADSGDEIDRSISQT
+6020 
-6034 PSFEISVPENIV
+6034 VPEI
-6046 NVSIMFEGEEF
+6046 
-6057 TLPITNQKAIFEVP
+6057 
-6071 LSLEDGEYTMDVKF
+6071 
-6085 IDKDNDFLIKEKTF
+6085 
-6099 SVDHSSADIVNAMNV
+6099 
-6114 RGKTEDDINDSPSTS
+6114 
-6129 SVGHNNNGAIDVFAV
+6129 
-6144 NEVTLPVD
+6144 
-6152 NQEEHA
+6152 